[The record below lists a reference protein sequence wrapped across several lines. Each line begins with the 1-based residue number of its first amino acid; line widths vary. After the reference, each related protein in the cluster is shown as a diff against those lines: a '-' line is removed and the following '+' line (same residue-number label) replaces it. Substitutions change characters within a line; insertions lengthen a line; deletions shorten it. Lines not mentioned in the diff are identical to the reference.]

1 MPKKLNGLLC
11 PNNYLLSLNYGG
23 GYFMKRFSLFTIL
36 FALLSGFMFFS
47 CEVGLGEAVDTEAP
61 KLTIDYPEAKAIV
74 RDGFV
79 LAGTCSD
86 DIAVTKV
93 VVSILDE
100 ENKTVTGYDFKQ
112 PVVETTIEEK
122 QFWSV
127 TLNEQLQDG
136 TYPLKDGKYT
146 FKAVAYDGA
155 GRKSGELERDLEIDN
170 TAPVFIINS
179 PGSISTESSF
189 GSVFKIEGSIAE
201 NHTVKEM
208 NLTIFDADG
217 TKIAEWQQENINT
230 AGGTTVTFAKY
241 YSDSEKQDPLFDR
254 YKEIYGNSSGFKSFS
269 CSVKLMDNALTYK
282 KPDFVPSYND
292 DSRGEIDTGTN
303 YNTTTNLWL
312 YDDIY
317 GTDAKFKLMGNAAK
331 AEWGKD
337 FEIKD
342 FMNYLNGTDSYE
354 QKNLNGKSVV
364 EVLNEAKINTED
376 TRLKF
381 KLNKDANPTYTIMGY
396 SFDST
401 AQTEGIYSL
410 SPAAKGGTIT
420 FKADAGLDGVL
431 FSPSTIKV
439 YMFGPFEAIQVPTA
453 LAEIYS
459 SPDNYASAPEHKKI
473 TTKLYDGKN
482 GISGADKDVAGPY
495 EGESRT
501 TWTQSLNLPSD
512 SSIMKATKY
521 YIIAASGCDKD
532 NVDMISL
539 NYKYNGFI
547 AQATGV
553 PPTVTI
559 KEPEKDSI
567 SNTEN
572 EILIFKGDVISEEG
586 TAINDVSYEI
596 SVYDTLEKNKFL
608 GTIKNIDSAG
618 NRSDSLKV
626 NGTLGESPSVSFEI
640 DAAKGFW
647 QSADGISIDGTKPP
661 INSAY
666 KYTLTVTGVTDT
678 KGTDSIS
685 VTLDKKL
692 PSAEL
697 EISTL
702 LSNEK
707 DGKTR
712 ENCVNGKIKI
722 KGTLSDNDKIASTWA
737 EISDSK
743 GNVTKSDVQPEGTGS
758 FTWDFDTTLLSDN
771 TEYSVKVY
779 ALDRAGNKGSSYE
792 QKIYV
797 DQSTDLPVIT
807 LSNADKN
814 FKDKPSLSSNLF
826 GMGSNVIIGAVSD
839 DDGISSIEY
848 VIDEDTENEIRGTI
862 DMSGKTPTSKSF
874 QIDLT
879 KLPKGETETVI
890 SSGDHT
896 LSIFATDISSDLQN
910 IQTPVKSSDETGVSN
925 MKFGYDDDV
934 PSLSVTTKSG
944 ELIGGNSSYSI
955 TGTAGDGSGLKKNSE
970 GNPVIYRYAIDST
983 RHNGKYCSKEVPQEI
998 PVSEDGT
1005 WTDTIETDGNGDDFE
1020 YCAID
1025 EYERSTTAKFTFRID
1040 SVNPTITL
1048 TTPSEDTVYIGET
1061 TLYSFRGTADD
1072 PVKVGET
1079 TVDSSGISGIEYTV
1093 YDSNGTE
1100 IETKT
1105 VDSST
1110 QWNININFSDYKKDD
1125 EIDVSKI
1132 EFRSVDGGGLKSDEV
1147 SKNIVIDKIAPE
1159 IKFTINGTEKTDSET
1174 IYISKDPDFIFEVS
1188 DENLDFTS
1196 LQCPVPLTWHKT
1208 EETTNSVKYK
1218 ITGFATDDVA
1228 SVSKTYSFTAQD
1240 KAGRIT
1246 VKTLN
1251 VYYDKEEPV
1260 IEEPSVTPIA
1270 SKENDAT
1277 EYVNGIIKLKGTV
1290 SDNDKVSSTKV
1301 ILKQND
1307 EDVTS
1312 ADTLS
1317 LVNNTG
1323 DRYEYTIDTTKL
1335 TDKTPLD
1342 IIIEST
1348 DRAGNVIPKTKTV
1361 QIDQDTDK
1369 PVLKFNNGDTNCID
1383 ENNIKVGTNL
1393 FGMGS
1398 NTLYINVSDDD
1409 GVKSVSLVV
1418 DGGTSTALLTDGQST
1433 TWSYSLDVSKYGS
1446 GVHSLKFTI
1455 CDTKGKSVSYP
1466 ESDAAIK
1473 IAYDDD
1479 VPEISV
1485 TKFNETAYTQGCFA
1499 PADFTLNGTVKDS
1512 SGKVTIYYTSTE
1524 VDAVENCETESQSW
1538 THNIS
1543 GETSGNNKTRT
1554 YTARDKY
1561 GRESSVTIKYN
1572 VDTIKPVFI
1581 SDYISISG
1589 ETSAGSKPYNLK
1601 DYISSDIVWF
1611 TNSLFTVKGE
1621 SSGENKP
1628 VTEEN
1633 NFTIQIKVGDDIVST
1648 LQPGANNAFSGTMD
1662 VGTTAENPSK
1672 TITLTATDE
1681 AGNNSSPLNFT
1692 VNVDKDSPKITTKD
1706 LYTENPE
1713 ENPDAQALTEENSFV
1728 NKDKIYFK
1736 YIVSDAVSG
1745 VSKVEVYKT
1754 AAMKDL
1760 IGSFTVTSPSKGN
1773 VEGIIEIDISS
1784 FESKEYDFYVKV
1796 TDKAGNTTSSD
1807 LVNFTFDKT
1816 APTVTY
1822 SKPSENS
1829 NVNKTISIEGTISD
1843 LNPPAS
1849 NSEWKWAL
1857 KVKKP
1862 GEISFTDIT
1871 NSVSFDTSL
1880 SAGSFKISG
1889 IDTTQIGEGNAK
1901 FLVIATDKARNTIS
1915 ESNGK
1920 TLTLNINQDSDR
1932 PEISLSTISTAGTTT
1947 LSSGTITGTISDDD
1961 GVEKLEIRV
1970 VKKNAEISNSGWN
1983 EVQINGSNWSYTYSD
1998 GNNGIDGDY
2007 DLYFRV
2013 NDKAGGTF
2021 TSLNAETSDATAKL
2035 SCPKINYSG
2044 SGEVCSKI
2052 PFSIDTVPPSINIV
2066 QYKISSDN
2074 AAWSEWTELSQNT
2087 IFGGVEKRY
2096 IKFRFEAHDTVTA
2109 QDALVVTVN
2118 ISGKETFSTPNK
2130 TITLNNSGDKYGDY
2144 YYFETASLNAEEL
2157 ATGSYTFSFDAKD
2170 KAEKP
2175 STLSYQ
2181 IRIDNTAPDSISIRN
2196 YSGTTELTGNISLNG
2211 LCSDETKG
2219 NSGVK
2224 ELYYLIPKTSIT
2236 SPENVVGSSF
2246 GEQWESSSLEPSGLW
2261 NFEIKSDNLCE
2272 NAPSGITLKDDFKR
2286 YETASNSGVF
2296 SLPLW
2301 FKIVDEV
2308 GNFAYKTGNF
2318 IRYNPDADKP
2328 RVSMTYPVHN
2338 VKDGEFSYVIMGG
2351 TVRFT
2356 GTAEDDEG
2364 IEGVY
2369 LQFDMNGDGEY
2380 ENGKNIGGCPYEY
2393 ASTVVQIP
2401 QSTEFG
2407 VKANGTQSWNYSL
2420 KISSLEGLLYSSE
2433 NNYKTLNVRVVAV
2446 DTGDDKQLVGA
2457 WSEPIHISVNK
2468 DIPAFE
2474 TVKISQYDTNT
2485 PAQILK
2491 TVDYE
2496 DDKFISGEN
2505 WYLIGKVSSNAGISS
2520 VEVTDSS
2527 GNDIGKIEISTSGG
2541 VISIT
2546 DNNNYI
2552 LYKKEEN
2559 GQINELEY
2567 KIPVTG
2573 ESKWAIKITVAD
2585 NSEEKKSNYSNYSLN
2600 IDNTPPSFYDMR
2612 PDSEISK
2619 YGTIK
2624 IYSGEYENG
2633 GQILDDVNKIQ
2644 NSNGMFTLAGRT
2656 TEAGSGYENILFY
2669 FMRVPETVTP
2679 ENPIRVYNPMKAHG
2693 SSNKENRTDITVD
2706 SPSDGKVYVN
2716 PDELPVLYA
2725 NNVTRSEDN
2734 KFSLTSD
2741 YVKNNDNIRLGG
2753 LVKIG
2758 GLYRKISRVESSS
2771 GTVTFD
2777 SECETS
2783 YTEAEF
2789 VYAMVIDNSGE
2800 SLNSDN
2806 SIKNDDDDRMVESYS
2821 KSGTNYT
2828 WDAAFDSNNIPDGP
2842 IELHIVAF
2850 DKAGNSNHG
2859 YVKTAVSNNAPRIAR
2874 VRLAT
2879 DLNGNSTYEENEKQV
2894 FAYLETDTLDW
2905 AENTKSKGTEIWNLD
2920 GKVNGSVW
2928 TIKNNLQVEPEFV
2941 GGTAPFHYIFTKES
2955 GIEEG
2960 KNLSSPKTGSAT
2972 GQINGNKE
2980 AFVIP
2985 NSSLYT
2991 SETYEDKI
2999 NTYQFSFWDSTEETT
3014 PCTDSQWTVL
3024 NVQLKQDVIDNFA
3037 PKVVVKP
3044 FFWNSAS
3051 DNSLYKNSLDNG
3063 HIELE
3068 GDLDF
3073 ENTPFTNA
3081 DGEYDKDPKVSG
3093 KIVFRGTAYDDVRL
3107 SSLWI
3112 KFSGFTFNNYVTESG
3127 YGTNGT
3133 SNGYV
3138 QTAFYNIQD
3147 NSWNNSGATL
3157 ESDGWSFETTD
3168 EYFDQKGHKVN
3179 WTLTIDTSKIA
3190 EVAET
3195 DVVFAAMAVDHGKL
3209 ASSEDNSNA
3218 VTESGET
3225 DTSDKVYNKPKYR
3238 VDVVPYITELITTL
3252 SGIETKNHS
3261 VYGRTASGRY
3271 PVYFYTQ
3278 DANGNSNVSEKISV
3292 VGFNI
3297 AADSQII
3304 FTENAATATLDSDLS
3319 FKLPQNAVSGKIEI
3333 SVNSIKNLN
3342 NINNK
3347 NAKGSYE
3354 DVASGS
3360 LYNNYKNYYNRQP
3373 NNVNNDLLED
3383 DVELAIWGINSKSA
3397 VSPEGVVSEA
3407 TMHVNPSD
3415 GQLGFSFT
3423 SGQKGFYPYAKT
3435 TTKAQSKSLYY
3446 WCRDYTP
3453 VNTVRFIYDS
3463 KGHMFGLHA
3472 GTDTNYPRNA
3482 RFRFVSSVWGPA
3494 VDGTN
3499 KDDDNNCAY
3508 SSNKALRLEYMANYN
3523 GSTFVMNGTRFQFHP
3538 QLAANAVSSSQTNLY
3553 LMYYDSL
3560 TNELRF
3566 RAGAMNTSKAFS
3578 ANTSTFAQNKKASF
3592 NDFYDDAYD
3601 GAGDDKRTSIYVTN
3615 YEHVSVLASSATNT
3629 GSSPYAPGERYAIAV
3644 VPGSQGSTDT
3654 VVAVWCDDIHKT
3666 LWYSYLTDPI
3676 TNNHQNVDS
3685 KTHVNKSW
3693 STPVAILDGNSGGYA
3708 AIAVDSANHIH
3719 IASYSKERT
3728 GSLVYT
3734 YLDSYES
3741 ATPDYIKTHSVF
3753 VDSYGATGQYITID
3767 FAKDSTG
3774 TRYIPYIG
3782 YLMTS
3787 LQYPKYAYLVD
3798 VDSAVKNSSD
3808 WIPKPGTDSENMYT
3822 GAWESV
3828 ILPTENKFLLDDI
3841 CIGVYRDAS
3850 GKLQNIPEKIGT
3862 DICGGNGTSNPVI
3875 GYGINYAGQGYI
3887 ETAQLK

>member
-1 MPKKLNGLLC
+1 MKKFLVCLPAVLFI
-11 PNNYLLSLNYGG
+11 LLSV
-23 GYFMKRFSLFTIL
+23 FIL
-36 FALLSGFMFFS
+36 S
-47 CEVGLGEAVDTEAP
+47 CEVGLGESVDTEAP
-61 KLTIDYPEAKAIV
+61 KISITYPDAKSVIKD
-74 RDGFV
+74 RFV
-79 LAGTCSD
+79 LAGECSD
-86 DIAVTKV
+86 DRMVSSVQVT
-93 VVSILDE
+93 ILDSS
-100 ENKTVTGYDFKQ
+100 NNPVTGYELKA
-112 PVVETTIEEK
+112 PVVESAK
-122 QFWSV
+122 SGQVWSV
-127 TLNEQLQDG
+127 EINAKNADG
-136 TYPLKDGKYT
+136 SYPLKDGKYT
-146 FKAVAYDGA
+146 FRTIATDGA
-155 GRKSGELERDLEIDN
+155 GRKSAPFERDLEIDN
-170 TAPVFIINS
+170 TAPVFVINS
-179 PGSISTESSF
+179 PGSTDTETSY
-189 GSVFKIEGSIAE
+189 GSVLKVEGSIAE
-201 NHTVKEM
+201 AHSVKSMALTVYDTNGIEKASWKE
-208 NLTIFDADG
+208 
-217 TKIAEWQQENINT
+217 ENINI
-230 AGGTTVTFAKY
+230 AGGTSVTFAKY
-241 YSDSEKQDPLFDR
+241 YSNTGGTDTLLERYNNIYDSQK
-254 YKEIYGNSSGFKSFS
+254 GGFQAFK
-269 CSVKLMDNALTYK
+269 CSVELTDSSCVYQ
-282 KPDFVPSYND
+282 KPDFVPSYNRSSD
-292 DSRGEIDTGTN
+292 AGQPVSSDG
-303 YNTTTNLWL
+303 NTTCDVWL

-317 GTDAKFKLMGNAAK
+317 GTDAKYVLMGTK
-331 AEWGKD
+331 ASEVWGKA
-337 FEIKD
+337 FEVSD
-342 FMNYLNGTDSYE
+342 FMNILNGTVPYDTP
-354 QKNLNGKSVV
+354 NADGKTVL
-364 EVLNEAKINTED
+364 EVLNSAKTD
-376 TRLKF
+376 TSEKSLKM
-381 KLNKDANPTYTIMGY
+381 KLNKDANPTYTVMGY

-401 AQTEGIYSL
+401 AEKDGVLTL
-410 SPAAKGGTIT
+410 SPASKGGTIT

-431 FSPSTIKV
+431 FSPETIKV
-439 YMFGPFEAIQVPTA
+439 YLFGPFEKNAVSLKLSDIYNDPKAYAEKNAQVTS
-453 LAEIYS
+453 I
-459 SPDNYASAPEHKKI
+459 
-473 TTKLYDGKN
+473 LYDGKN
-482 GISGADKDVAGPY
+482 GVGGGSPDIYGPY
-495 EGESRT
+495 TGESRS
-501 TWTQSLNLPSD
+501 TWTQSLSLPSD
-512 SSIMKATKY
+512 SKIMKATKCY
-521 YIIAASGCDKD
+521 VIAATGEDKD
-532 NVDMISL
+532 NVEFISA
-539 NYKYNGFI
+539 NNKYNGFE

-559 KEPEKDSI
+559 SKPKADSI
-567 SNTEN
+567 SNNPQDIITV
-572 EILIFKGDVISEEG
+572 KGTIKSDEG
-586 TAINDVSYEI
+586 TAVNDASYEI
-596 SVYDTLEKNKFL
+596 YVYDVTNNNTLL
-608 GTIKNIDSAG
+608 GTIKNRDTNSNDNGSMKII
-618 NRSDSLKV
+618 
-626 NGTLGESPSVSFEI
+626 GTLGVDPEVSFEI
-640 DAAKGFW
+640 DASKGTW
-647 QSADGISIDGTKPP
+647 YPEKGASKDGTKP
-661 INSAY
+661 SEDDVF
-666 KYTLTVTGVTDT
+666 KYVISVSGVTDRT
-678 KGTDSIS
+678 GKDS
-685 VTLDKKL
+685 VTAQVDMLK
-692 PSAEL
+692 PTASIEV
-697 EISTL
+697 STL

-758 FTWDFDTTLLSDN
+758 FPWDFDTTLLSDN

-779 ALDRAGNKGSSYE
+779 ALDRAGNEGSSSE

-807 LSNADKN
+807 LSNADKT
-814 FKDKPSLSSNLF
+814 FTGKPSLSSNLF

-862 DMSGKTPTSKSF
+862 EMSGKTPTSKSF
-874 QIDLT
+874 QIDIAQLV
-879 KLPKGETETVI
+879 KDKKI

-896 LSIFATDISSDLQN
+896 LSIVATDISSGLKN
-910 IQTPVKSSDETGVSN
+910 VSTPVKSSEETGVSK
-925 MKFGYDDDV
+925 MAFGYDDDV

-944 ELIGGNSSYSI
+944 ELIGENISYSI

-983 RHNGKYCSKEVPQEI
+983 RNEKKYGSKEEPQEI

-1005 WTDTIETDGNGDDFE
+1005 WTDTIQTYDNGDDFE
-1020 YCAID
+1020 YCAKD

-1093 YDSNGTE
+1093 YASDGTK

-1110 QWNININFSDYKKDD
+1110 QWNINIDFSDYKKDD

-1132 EFRSVDGGGLKSDEV
+1132 EFRSVDGGGLKSDAV
-1147 SKNIVIDKIAPE
+1147 SKNIVIDKIAPS
-1159 IKFTINGTEKTDSET
+1159 ITVVVKHNGTVVVPVQNTYYTKSAPEAEIT
-1174 IYISKDPDFIFEVS
+1174 VS
-1188 DENLDFTS
+1188 DENLETVTPTKGTLTIINS
-1196 LQCPVPLTWHKT
+1196 SEINPVYKLSDIT
-1208 EETTNSVKYK
+1208 E
-1218 ITGFATDDVA
+1218 TGEYVISAT
-1228 SVSKTYSFTAQD
+1228 D
-1240 KAGRIT
+1240 KAGRVT
-1246 VKTLN
+1246 SYTLN
-1251 VYYDKEEPV
+1251 IYVDGS
-1260 IEEPSVTPIA
+1260 EPSVEITSVSPVVESNA
-1270 SKENDAT
+1270 KKN
-1277 EYVNGIIKLKGTV
+1277 VNGKITVTGTSSDDDKIV
-1290 SDNDKVSSTKV
+1290 STILYINDNAVTNADGTAISGRGVTVNSYQNSGMRVS
-1301 ILKQND
+1301 
-1307 EDVTS
+1307 
-1312 ADTLS
+1312 
-1317 LVNNTG
+1317 
-1323 DRYEYTIDTTKL
+1323 YEIDTTVKDGENDIYS
-1335 TDKTPLD
+1335 DKSD
-1342 IIIEST
+1342 IKIALVST
-1348 DRAGNVIPKTKTV
+1348 DRAGNTSIASDSNSKIYYV
-1361 QIDQDTDK
+1361 DQDTDK
-1369 PVLKFNNGDTNCID
+1369 PVLEFSNGDETVID
-1383 ENNIKVGTNL
+1383 ENKIKVGTNL

-1409 GVKSVSLVV
+1409 GIQTVSLVV
-1418 DGGTSTALLTDGQST
+1418 DGGTSTDLLTNGKST
-1433 TWSYSLDVSKYGS
+1433 TWSTSIDVSKYGS

-1455 CDTKGKSVSYP
+1455 TDTEGKSVSYP
-1466 ESDAAIK
+1466 EGESDTIK
-1473 IAYDDD
+1473 IAFDDD
-1479 VPEISV
+1479 VPSV
-1485 TKFNETAYTQGCFA
+1485 SVIKFVNGNNEVTYTEGCFA
-1499 PADFTLNGTVKDS
+1499 PVNFTLNGTVKDS
-1512 SGKVTIYYTSTE
+1512 SGTVKIYYKEGGTE
-1524 VDAVENCETESQSW
+1524 KQLSEIGSCTESQNW
-1538 THNIS
+1538 IHGIS
-1543 GETSGNNKTRT
+1543 GETSGNNKTRN
-1554 YTARDKY
+1554 YIARDKY

-1589 ETSAGSKPYNLK
+1589 ETSAGSKTYNLNS
-1601 DYISSDIVWF
+1601 YNSSDVWF

-1633 NFTIQIKVGDDIVST
+1633 NFTIQIKVDNDIVST
-1648 LQPGANNAFSGTMD
+1648 LQPGANNTFSGTLD
-1662 VGTTAENPSK
+1662 VGTTEAEYSK

-1681 AGNNSSPLNFT
+1681 AGNISSPLQFT
-1692 VNVDKDSPKITTKD
+1692 VNVDKDSPEITTKD

-1713 ENPDAQALTEENSFV
+1713 GNPGAQTLTNNSFV

-1745 VSKVEVYKT
+1745 VSKIEVYKT

-1760 IGSFTVTSPSKGN
+1760 IGSFTVDSPSKGN

-1849 NSEWKWAL
+1849 NSDWNWHL

-1871 NSVSFDTSL
+1871 VSFDTSL

-1889 IDTTQIGEGNAK
+1889 IDTTKIGEGNAE
-1901 FLVIATDKARNTIS
+1901 FLVIATDKAGNTIS
-1915 ESNGK
+1915 EASGK

-1961 GVEKLEIRV
+1961 GIEKLEIQV
-1970 VKKNAEISNSGWN
+1970 VKKNAEISDSGWK
-1983 EVQINGSNWSYTYSD
+1983 EVTLNGSNWSYTYSD
-1998 GNNGIDGDY
+1998 GNNNIDGDY
-2007 DLYFRV
+2007 YLYFRV

-2074 AAWSEWTELSQNT
+2074 AAWSEWTELSHNT

-2118 ISGKETFSTPNK
+2118 ISGKETFSTK
-2130 TITLNNSGDKYGDY
+2130 DSTITLNISGDKYGDY
-2144 YYFETASLNAEEL
+2144 YYFETNSLDAEDL

-2196 YSGTTELTGNISLNG
+2196 YSGTTELTGNIALNG

-2236 SPENVVGSSF
+2236 LPENVAGSSF
-2246 GEQWESSSLEPSGLW
+2246 GEQWESSSLESSGLW
-2261 NFEIKSDNLCE
+2261 EFEINSDNICE
-2272 NAPSGITLKDDFKR
+2272 KAASGITLKDDFKG

-2301 FKIVDEV
+2301 FKIVDVV
-2308 GNFAYKTGNF
+2308 GNVAYKTGNF

-2338 VKDGEFSYVIMGG
+2338 VKDGEFNYVIMGG

-2364 IEGVY
+2364 IAGVY
-2369 LQFDMNGDGEY
+2369 LQFDMNGDGIF
-2380 ENGKNIGGCPYEY
+2380 ENGENISGCPYDY
-2393 ASTVVQIP
+2393 ASTVVPIP
-2401 QSTEFG
+2401 HSTSNERG

-2420 KISSLEGLLYSSE
+2420 KISNLDGLLYSPE
-2433 NNYKTLNVRVVAV
+2433 NKKTLNVRVVAV
-2446 DTGDDKQLVGA
+2446 DTGTADAPLVGA
-2457 WSEPIHISVNK
+2457 WSEAVHISVNK
-2468 DIPAFE
+2468 DVPAFE
-2474 TVKISQYDTNT
+2474 TVRLSQFDGSGSV
-2485 PAQILK
+2485 IK
-2491 TVDYE
+2491 TIDYE

-2505 WYLIGKVSSNAGISS
+2505 WYLIGKISSNAGISE
-2520 VEVTDSS
+2520 VDVTDLS
-2527 GNDIGKIEISTSGG
+2527 GNSIGTISIDTTSG
-2541 VISIT
+2541 IQIT
-2546 DNNNYI
+2546 DNNNF
-2552 LYKKEEN
+2552 
-2559 GQINELEY
+2559 INDKTISGGNITELEY
-2567 KIPVTG
+2567 KIPVST
-2573 ESKWAIKITVAD
+2573 ENRWAIKITVSD

-2612 PDSEISK
+2612 SDSEISK

-2624 IYSGEYENG
+2624 IYSGEYGNG
-2633 GQILDDVNKIQ
+2633 GQVLSDVNKIQ

-2669 FMRVPETVTP
+2669 FKRVPENIT
-2679 ENPIRVYNPMKAHG
+2679 EQNPVRVYNPMKAHG
-2693 SSNKENRTDITVD
+2693 ATNKENRTDITE
-2706 SPSDGKVYVN
+2706 SNKTDGKVYIN
-2716 PDELPVLYA
+2716 SDGLPVLYTTQISI
-2725 NNVTRSEDN
+2725 NDSN
-2734 KFSLTSD
+2734 KFEFTSNA
-2741 YVKNNDNIRLGG
+2741 VQNNDNVRIGG

-2758 GLYRKISRVESSS
+2758 GIYRKILSVNYST
-2771 GTVTFD
+2771 GTVTVD

-2783 YTEAEF
+2783 STEAEF

-2800 SLNSDN
+2800 SFNIDN
-2806 SIKNDDDDRMVESYS
+2806 SIKNDDGDGMVESYS

-2828 WDAAFDSNNIPDGP
+2828 WDASIDSTHIPDGP

-2928 TIKNNLQVEPEFV
+2928 TIKNNLQIEPEFV

-2985 NSSLYT
+2985 NSSLDT
-2991 SETYEDKI
+2991 SEPYEDKI

-3024 NVQLKQDVIDNFA
+3024 NVQLKQDIIDNFA

-3147 NSWNNSGATL
+3147 NSWNNSSATL

-3179 WTLTIDTSKIA
+3179 WALTIDTARISTVTAVDA
-3190 EVAET
+3190 E
-3195 DVVFAAMAVDHGKL
+3195 FAIMAVDHVNTDTNK
-3209 ASSEDNSNA
+3209 SSETDHIV
-3218 VTESGET
+3218 VTDSGQT
-3225 DTSDKVYNKPKYR
+3225 DTSDNVYNKPKYK
-3238 VDVVPYITELITTL
+3238 VDVVPYITEVETSL
-3252 SGIETKNHS
+3252 SILKKKNPS
-3261 VYGRTASGRY
+3261 VYTRTALGHYS
-3271 PVYFYTQ
+3271 V
-3278 DANGNSNVSEKISV
+3278 ASNEEVTIN
-3292 VGFNI
+3292 GFN
-3297 AADSQII
+3297 
-3304 FTENAATATLDSDLS
+3304 LDNYTVSIS
-3319 FKLPQNAVSGKIEI
+3319 TISSSREFAVK
-3333 SVNSIKNLN
+3333 VNNVESL
-3342 NINNK
+3342 NNK
-3347 NAKGSYE
+3347 NRNDARGSYE
-3354 DVASGS
+3354 KVNTVSTGDYLVYS
-3360 LYNNYKNYYNRQP
+3360 NYYNRQP
-3373 NNVNNDLLED
+3373 NNDNNNLLTDDIYFDIWQFDSEAIKPISGGVDQPVMKIDPKTGAIGMAFANGALYFSMGGTVSSETYSSQYWMGSYDFFTSVGFAYDDLGYSYGSAAGGDCNSSEGD
-3383 DVELAIWGINSKSA
+3383 AYCFVTSRWGIGAHGQRGSYDGANTLRLERISHKDSSGNITINKQRVKSPSFITSVHNTDYTNVYLAYYDDTNDEIRFKAGRTNSKSKGTFGMF
-3397 VSPEGVVSEA
+3397 SDSA
-3407 TMHVNPSD
+3407 TS
-3415 GQLGFSFT
+3415 S
-3423 SGQKGFYPYAKT
+3423 
-3435 TTKAQSKSLYY
+3435 
-3446 WCRDYTP
+3446 
-3453 VNTVRFIYDS
+3453 
-3463 KGHMFGLHA
+3463 A
-3472 GTDTNYPRNA
+3472 GTTRTENVKYVNLLAGGDTGRSAGEY
-3482 RFRFVSSVWGPA
+3482 VSLGVKP
-3494 VDGTN
+3494 GT
-3499 KDDDNNCAY
+3499 
-3508 SSNKALRLEYMANYN
+3508 
-3523 GSTFVMNGTRFQFHP
+3523 
-3538 QLAANAVSSSQTNLY
+3538 
-3553 LMYYDSL
+3553 
-3560 TNELRF
+3560 
-3566 RAGAMNTSKAFS
+3566 
-3578 ANTSTFAQNKKASF
+3578 
-3592 NDFYDDAYD
+3592 AYD
-3601 GAGDDKRTSIYVTN
+3601 NDV
-3615 YEHVSVLASSATNT
+3615 
-3629 GSSPYAPGERYAIAV
+3629 
-3644 VPGSQGSTDT
+3644 
-3654 VVAVWCDDIHKT
+3654 VVAVWYDSVNRCLK
-3666 LWYSYLTDPI
+3666 YAYN
-3676 TNNHQNVDS
+3676 TNPLGSS
-3685 KTHVNKSW
+3685 KGS
-3693 STPVAILDGNSGGYA
+3693 NSGSEWIGVETVFTDEMKNAGEYCQV
-3708 AIAVDSANHIH
+3708 IVDKDGGIH
-3719 IASYSKERT
+3719 IAAYDPLNLD
-3728 GSLVYT
+3728 LVYAYKSAYDIT
-3734 YLDSYES
+3734 GFQTCIVDGNGVVGTNLTLD
-3741 ATPDYIKTHSVF
+3741 V
-3753 VDSYGATGQYITID
+3753 
-3767 FAKDSTG
+3767 AKVNGVWT
-3774 TRYIPYIG
+3774 PYIG
-3782 YLMTS
+3782 YYATS
-3787 LQYPKYAYLVD
+3787 CVKPKLAYKI
-3798 VDSAVKNSSD
+3798 SSGNAVS
-3808 WIPKPGTDSENMYT
+3808 GTIDDMLT
-3822 GAWESV
+3822 GAWECAV
-3828 ILPTENKFLLDDI
+3828 VPTSSYITLGSQGNNKMNV
-3841 CIGVYRDAS
+3841 GVWKDVSTWELKNSITGTKKSNHS
-3850 GKLQNIPEKIGT
+3850 GSGYSSTCNDT
-3862 DICGGNGTSNPVI
+3862 VWGNGTKNPVM
-3875 GYGINYAGQGYI
+3875 GYAIKISGSSCYI

>member
-1 MPKKLNGLLC
+1 MKKFLVCLPTVLFI
-11 PNNYLLSLNYGG
+11 LLSV
-23 GYFMKRFSLFTIL
+23 FIL
-36 FALLSGFMFFS
+36 S
-47 CEVGLGEAVDTEAP
+47 CEVGLGESVDTEAP
-61 KLTIDYPEAKAIV
+61 KISITYPDAKSVIKD
-74 RDGFV
+74 RFV
-79 LAGTCSD
+79 LAGECSD
-86 DIAVTKV
+86 DRMVSSVQVT
-93 VVSILDE
+93 ILDSS
-100 ENKTVTGYDFKQ
+100 NNPVTGYELKA
-112 PVVETTIEEK
+112 PVVESAK
-122 QFWSV
+122 SGQVWSV
-127 TLNEQLQDG
+127 EINAKNADG
-136 TYPLKDGKYT
+136 SYPLKDGKYT
-146 FKAVAYDGA
+146 FRTIATDGA
-155 GRKSGELERDLEIDN
+155 GRKSAPFERDLEIDN
-170 TAPVFIINS
+170 TAPVFVINS
-179 PGSISTESSF
+179 PGSTETETSY
-189 GSVFKIEGSIAE
+189 GSVLKVEGSIAE
-201 NHTVKEM
+201 AHFVKSMALTVYDTNGIEKASWKE
-208 NLTIFDADG
+208 
-217 TKIAEWQQENINT
+217 ENINI
-230 AGGTTVTFAKY
+230 AGGTSVTFAKY
-241 YSDSEKQDPLFDR
+241 YSNTGGTDTLLERYNNIYDSQK
-254 YKEIYGNSSGFKSFS
+254 GGFQAFK
-269 CSVKLMDNALTYK
+269 CSVELTDSSCVYQ
-282 KPDFVPSYND
+282 KPDFVPSYNRSSD
-292 DSRGEIDTGTN
+292 AGQPVSSDG
-303 YNTTTNLWL
+303 NTTCDVWL

-317 GTDAKFKLMGNAAK
+317 GTDAKYVLMGTK
-331 AEWGKD
+331 ASEVWGKA
-337 FEIKD
+337 FEVSD
-342 FMNYLNGTDSYE
+342 FMNILNGTVPYDTP
-354 QKNLNGKSVV
+354 NADGKTVL
-364 EVLNEAKINTED
+364 EVLNSAKTD
-376 TRLKF
+376 TSEKSLKM
-381 KLNKDANPTYTIMGY
+381 KLNKDANPTYTVMGY

-401 AQTEGIYSL
+401 AEKDGVLTL
-410 SPAAKGGTIT
+410 SPASKGGTIT

-431 FSPSTIKV
+431 FSPETIKV
-439 YMFGPFEAIQVPTA
+439 YLFGPFEKDAVSSK
-453 LAEIYS
+453 LSEIYND
-459 SPDNYASAPEHKKI
+459 PKAYAEKNAQVTSI
-473 TTKLYDGKN
+473 LYDGKN
-482 GISGADKDVAGPY
+482 GVGGGSPDIYGPY
-495 EGESRT
+495 TGESRS
-501 TWTQSLNLPSD
+501 TWTQSLSLPSD
-512 SSIMKATKY
+512 SKIMKATKCY
-521 YIIAASGCDKD
+521 VIAATGEDKD
-532 NVDMISL
+532 NVEFISA
-539 NYKYNGFI
+539 NNKYNGFE

-553 PPTVTI
+553 PPSVTI
-559 KEPEKDSI
+559 NEPKTDFI
-567 SNTEN
+567 SNN
-572 EILIFKGDVISEEG
+572 PQDILMVKGIIKSDEG
-586 TAINDVSYEI
+586 TAVNDASYEI
-596 SVYDTLEKNKFL
+596 YVYDVTNNNTLL
-608 GTIKNIDSAG
+608 GTIKNRDT
-618 NRSDSLKV
+618 NSDDNGSMKIT
-626 NGTLGESPSVSFEI
+626 GTLGVDSEVSFEI
-640 DAAKGFW
+640 DASKGTW
-647 QSADGISIDGTKPP
+647 YPEKDASKDGTKPSEG
-661 INSAY
+661 NVF
-666 KYTLTVTGVTDT
+666 KYVISVSGVTDT
-678 KGTDSIS
+678 TGKDS
-685 VTLDKKL
+685 VTAQVDMLK
-692 PSAEL
+692 PTASVEV
-697 EISTL
+697 STL
-702 LSNEK
+702 LSNATGEK
-707 DGKTR
+707 D
-712 ENCVNGKIKI
+712 NCVNGKIKI

-758 FTWDFDTTLLSDN
+758 FTWDFDTTSLSDN

-779 ALDRAGNKGSSYE
+779 ALDRAGNKGSSSE

-807 LSNADKN
+807 LSNADKT
-814 FKDKPSLSSNLF
+814 FTGKPSLSSNLF

-848 VIDEDTENEIRGTI
+848 VIDEGSDKEIRGTI

-879 KLPKGETETVI
+879 KLPKGGTETVI

-896 LSIFATDISSDLQN
+896 LSIFATDISSGLKN
-910 IQTPVKSSDETGVSN
+910 VSTPIKSSDETGVSK
-925 MKFGYDDDV
+925 MAFGYDDDV

-944 ELIGGNSSYSI
+944 ELIGENISYSI

-970 GNPVIYRYAIDST
+970 GNPVIYRYAIDSI
-983 RHNGKYCSKEVPQEI
+983 RNEKKYGSKDDPQEI

-1005 WTDTIETDGNGDDFE
+1005 WTDKIQTYDNGDDFE
-1020 YCAID
+1020 YCAKD

-1072 PVKVGET
+1072 PKEVDGK

-1110 QWNININFSDYKKDD
+1110 QWNINIDFSDYKKND

-1132 EFRSVDGGGLKSDEV
+1132 EFRSVDGGGLKSDAV
-1147 SKNIVIDKIAPE
+1147 SKNIVIDKIAPS
-1159 IKFTINGTEKTDSET
+1159 ITVVVKHNGTEVVPVQNTYYTKSEPEAEIT
-1174 IYISKDPDFIFEVS
+1174 VF
-1188 DENLDFTS
+1188 DENLETVT
-1196 LQCPVPLTWHKT
+1196 PTKGTLTI
-1208 EETTNSVKYK
+1208 TNP
-1218 ITGFATDDVA
+1218 
-1228 SVSKTYSFTAQD
+1228 SKTNPVYKLSGITETGEYVISATD
-1240 KAGRIT
+1240 KAGRVTSYTLNIYVDGSAPSVEITSVSPVVESNAKKNVNGKIT
-1246 VKTLN
+1246 VTGTSSDD
-1251 VYYDKEEPV
+1251 DKIV
-1260 IEEPSVTPIA
+1260 STILYINDNAVTNADGTAI
-1270 SKENDAT
+1270 SGRGVT
-1277 EYVNGIIKLKGTV
+1277 VNSYQNSGMRV
-1290 SDNDKVSSTKV
+1290 S
-1301 ILKQND
+1301 
-1307 EDVTS
+1307 
-1312 ADTLS
+1312 
-1317 LVNNTG
+1317 
-1323 DRYEYTIDTTKL
+1323 YEIDTTVKDGENDIYS
-1335 TDKTPLD
+1335 DKSD
-1342 IIIEST
+1342 IKIALVST
-1348 DRAGNVIPKTKTV
+1348 DRAGNTSIASDSNSKIYYV
-1361 QIDQDTDK
+1361 DQDTDK
-1369 PVLKFNNGDTNCID
+1369 PVLKFNNGDTTCID

-1418 DGGTSTALLTDGQST
+1418 DGGTSTNLLTNGQST
-1433 TWSYSLDVSKYGS
+1433 TWSYSLNVLEYGS

-1455 CDTKGKSVSYP
+1455 CDTEGKSVSYP
-1466 ESDAAIK
+1466 ESDADTIK

-1499 PADFTLNGTVKDS
+1499 PEDFTLNGTVKDS
-1512 SGKVTIYYTSTE
+1512 SGKVTIYYTSTK
-1524 VDAVENCETESQSW
+1524 VDAVENCETKSQSW

-1572 VDTIKPVFI
+1572 VDTNSPIFI
-1581 SDYISISG
+1581 SEYISISG
-1589 ETSAGSKPYNLK
+1589 ETSKGSTSYNLNS
-1601 DYISSDIVWF
+1601 YNSSDIWF
-1611 TNSLFTVKGE
+1611 TNSLFTVKGA
-1621 SSGENKP
+1621 SSDGNKP
-1628 VTEEN
+1628 VDEEN
-1633 NFTIQIKVGDDIVST
+1633 NFTIQIKVGNDIVST
-1648 LQPGANNAFSGTMD
+1648 LQPGANNAFSGTLD
-1662 VGTTAENPSK
+1662 VGTTEAEPSK

-1681 AGNNSSPLNFT
+1681 AGNNSSPLQFT
-1692 VNVDKDSPKITTKD
+1692 VNVDKDFPEINKKD

-1713 ENPDAQALTEENSFV
+1713 GNPGAQALTNNSFV

-1760 IGSFTVTSPSKGN
+1760 IGSFTVNSPSKGN

-1784 FESKEYDFYVKV
+1784 FESKEYDFYVKI

-1822 SKPSENS
+1822 SKPSQNS
-1829 NVNKTISIEGTISD
+1829 NVNKTISIEGTISE

-1880 SAGSFKISG
+1880 SIGSFKISG
-1889 IDTTQIGEGNAK
+1889 IDTTQIGKGNAE
-1901 FLVIATDKARNTIS
+1901 FLVIAKDKAENTIS
-1915 ESNGK
+1915 EASGK

-1961 GVEKLEIRV
+1961 GVEKLEIQV
-1970 VKKNAEISNSGWN
+1970 VKKNADISDSGWK
-1983 EVQINGSNWSYTYSD
+1983 EVTLNGANWSYTYSD
-1998 GNNGIDGDY
+1998 GNNNIDGDY

-2021 TSLNAETSDATAKL
+2021 TSLNAETDDATAKL

-2044 SGEVCSKI
+2044 SEEVCSKI

-2074 AAWSEWTELSQNT
+2074 AAWSEWTELSHNT

-2118 ISGKETFSTPNK
+2118 ISGKETFSTK
-2130 TITLNNSGDKYGDY
+2130 DSTITLNDSGDKYDDY

-2196 YSGTTELTGNISLNG
+2196 YSGTTELTGNIALNG

-2236 SPENVVGSSF
+2236 LPENVAGSSF
-2246 GEQWESSSLEPSGLW
+2246 GEQWESSSLESSGLW
-2261 NFEIKSDNLCE
+2261 EFEINSDNICE
-2272 NAPSGITLKDDFKR
+2272 NAPSGITLKDDFKG
-2286 YETASNSGVF
+2286 YETSSNSGVF

-2369 LQFDMNGDGEY
+2369 LQFDMNGDGIY
-2380 ENGKNIGGCPYEY
+2380 ENGKNINGCPYDY
-2393 ASTVVQIP
+2393 DSTVVPIP
-2401 QSTEFG
+2401 HSTSNEYG

-2420 KISSLEGLLYSSE
+2420 KISNLDGLLYSPE
-2433 NNYKTLNVRVVAV
+2433 NKKTLNVRVVAV
-2446 DTGDDKQLVGA
+2446 DTGTADAPLVGA
-2457 WSEPIHISVNK
+2457 WSEAVHISVNK
-2468 DIPAFE
+2468 DVPAFE
-2474 TVKISQYDTNT
+2474 TVRLSQFDGSGSV
-2485 PAQILK
+2485 IK
-2491 TVDYE
+2491 TIDYE

-2505 WYLIGKVSSNAGISS
+2505 WYLIGKISSNAGISE
-2520 VEVTDSS
+2520 VDVTDLS
-2527 GNDIGKIEISTSGG
+2527 GNSIGTISIDTTSG
-2541 VISIT
+2541 IQIT
-2546 DNNNYI
+2546 DNNNF
-2552 LYKKEEN
+2552 
-2559 GQINELEY
+2559 INSTTESSGNITELEY
-2567 KIPVTG
+2567 KIPVST
-2573 ESKWAIKITVAD
+2573 ENRWAIKITVSD

-2612 PDSEISK
+2612 SDSEISK

-2624 IYSGEYENG
+2624 IYSGEYGNG
-2633 GQILDDVNKIQ
+2633 GQILSDVNKIQ

-2669 FMRVPETVTP
+2669 FKRVPENITAQ
-2679 ENPIRVYNPMKAHG
+2679 NPVRVYNPMKAHG
-2693 SSNKENRTDITVD
+2693 ATNKENRTDITE
-2706 SPSDGKVYVN
+2706 SNKTDGKVYIN
-2716 PDELPVLYA
+2716 SDGLPVLYKTQISI
-2725 NNVTRSEDN
+2725 NESN
-2734 KFSLTSD
+2734 KFEFTSSA
-2741 YVKNNDNIRLGG
+2741 VQNNDNVRIGG

-2758 GLYRKISRVESSS
+2758 GIYRKILSVNYSTE
-2771 GTVTFD
+2771 TVTVD

-2783 YTEAEF
+2783 SAEAEF

-2800 SLNSDN
+2800 SFNIDN
-2806 SIKNDDDDRMVESYS
+2806 SIKNDDGDGMVESYS

-2828 WDAAFDSNNIPDGP
+2828 WDASIDSTHIPDGP

-2905 AENTKSKGTEIWNLD
+2905 AESTKSKGTEIWNLD

-2985 NSSLYT
+2985 NSSLDT
-2991 SETYEDKI
+2991 SATYEDKI

-3051 DNSLYKNSLDNG
+3051 DNSLYENSLDNG

-3073 ENTPFTNA
+3073 ENTPFTNN
-3081 DGEYDKDPKVSG
+3081 DGGEYDKDPKVSG

-3133 SNGYV
+3133 SDGYV
-3138 QTAFYNIQD
+3138 QAAFYNIEG
-3147 NSWNNSGATL
+3147 NSWKVPTATL
-3157 ESDGWSFETTD
+3157 DGDGWSFETTD

-3179 WTLTIDTSKIA
+3179 WTLTIDTARIA
-3190 EVAET
+3190 TVAAVDAE
-3195 DVVFAAMAVDHGKL
+3195 FAIMAVDHVNTDANK
-3209 ASSEDNSNA
+3209 SSESDNIV
-3218 VTESGET
+3218 VTGPGQT
-3225 DTSDKVYNKPKYR
+3225 DTSDNVYNKPKYT
-3238 VDVVPYITELITTL
+3238 VDVVPYIKRLDTILTDLEVL
-3252 SGIETKNHS
+3252 NPS
-3261 VYGRTASGRY
+3261 VYGRSALGKY
-3271 PVYFYTQ
+3271 PVYYYRKTTSGGVNAETITLEGFNISGGTVTFNGSATGKIDSNNAISIPENAKSGEISISVKEISSLNNKNADVEYNKQPNGQNNNILTDNVELAIWEINSKAAISKTGELSEVVMHVNPANGMLGFAFAHSQDLASYPTGYRTTKVRITDCGKDGANEKSYDIDSAVLSYQTWTTDWTGVNQIGFIYDQKGNMFGTNGGTDTYTPDKKTGRFGLISSLWGSIANVSASWDKYSGYTKFRRLRLEYLGYWGNNTSYASNVNRFAKGDCSQ
-3278 DANGNSNVSEKISV
+3278 FATTDNGNYTNLYMLYYDNTLGELKFRAGSYDTTWTYGEGRNVNLEDSGFSKADFSFGDFADDAYIQSCGNKNNYNPTYAHTSIISKVTSGANGNSNAKPGTYYS
-3292 VGFNI
+3292 I
-3297 AADSQII
+3297 AAIKGG
-3304 FTENAATATLDSDLS
+3304 ASD
-3319 FKLPQNAVSGKIEI
+3319 
-3333 SVNSIKNLN
+3333 
-3342 NINNK
+3342 
-3347 NAKGSYE
+3347 GS
-3354 DVASGS
+3354 DV
-3360 LYNNYKNYYNRQP
+3360 
-3373 NNVNNDLLED
+3373 V
-3383 DVELAIWGINSKSA
+3383 SA
-3397 VSPEGVVSEA
+3397 V
-3407 TMHVNPSD
+3407 
-3415 GQLGFSFT
+3415 
-3423 SGQKGFYPYAKT
+3423 
-3435 TTKAQSKSLYY
+3435 
-3446 WCRDYTP
+3446 W
-3453 VNTVRFIYDS
+3453 YDE
-3463 KGHMFGLHA
+3463 
-3472 GTDTNYPRNA
+3472 
-3482 RFRFVSSVWGPA
+3482 
-3494 VDGTN
+3494 TN
-3499 KDDDNNCAY
+3499 K
-3508 SSNKALRLEYMANYN
+3508 S
-3523 GSTFVMNGTRFQFHP
+3523 
-3538 QLAANAVSSSQTNLY
+3538 
-3553 LMYYDSL
+3553 
-3560 TNELRF
+3560 
-3566 RAGAMNTSKAFS
+3566 
-3578 ANTSTFAQNKKASF
+3578 
-3592 NDFYDDAYD
+3592 
-3601 GAGDDKRTSIYVTN
+3601 
-3615 YEHVSVLASSATNT
+3615 
-3629 GSSPYAPGERYAIAV
+3629 
-3644 VPGSQGSTDT
+3644 
-3654 VVAVWCDDIHKT
+3654 
-3666 LWYSYLTDPI
+3666 LWYSYIENPLKNAGKRDADGAVSTE
-3676 TNNHQNVDS
+3676 
-3685 KTHVNKSW
+3685 W
-3693 STPVAILDGNSGGYA
+3693 ATPVPLLKGNAGESC
-3708 AIAVDSANHIH
+3708 AIATDEDGHIH
-3719 IASYSKERT
+3719 IAAYSRSNA
-3728 GSLVYT
+3728 GSLYYI
-3734 YLDSYES
+3734 YLDKYNSS
-3741 ATPDYIKTHSVF
+3741 FNSSKNLVKI
-3753 VDSYGATGQYITID
+3753 DSYGSTGQYITMEV
-3767 FAKDSTG
+3767 AKDSNG
-3774 TRYIPYIG
+3774 NNIPYIG
-3782 YLMTS
+3782 YWMNS
-3787 LQYPKYAYLVD
+3787 MSYPKYTYLVD
-3798 VDSAVKNSSD
+3798 TSSSEKGTYYPKAGVDDLNL
-3808 WIPKPGTDSENMYT
+3808 YT
-3822 GAWESV
+3822 GAWES
-3828 ILPTENKFLLDDI
+3828 IMLPTSSAVLRDDI
-3841 CIGVYRDAS
+3841 NIGLYRYLADE
-3850 GKLQNIPEKIGT
+3850 GGENGHKKGEIREIPTQSERAGDENGIA
-3862 DICGGNGTSNPVI
+3862 GGNGTSNPVLA
-3875 GYGINYAGQGYI
+3875 YGITETGSGYI

>member
-1 MPKKLNGLLC
+1 M
-11 PNNYLLSLNYGG
+11 LLSE
-23 GYFMKRFSLFTIL
+23 FI
-36 FALLSGFMFFS
+36 FFS

-112 PVVETTIEEK
+112 PIVETTIEEK

-146 FKAVAYDGA
+146 FRAVAYDGA

-254 YKEIYGNSSGFKSFS
+254 YKEIYGDSSGFKSFS

-317 GTDAKFKLMGNAAK
+317 GTDAKFKLMGDAAS
-331 AEWGKD
+331 AEWGKF

-354 QKNLNGKSVV
+354 QKNSNGKSVV

-459 SPDNYASAPEHKKI
+459 SPDNYASAPENKKI
-473 TTKLYDGKN
+473 TTKLYDGEN

-567 SNTEN
+567 SNAEN

-640 DAAKGFW
+640 DASKGFW
-647 QSADGISIDGTKPP
+647 QSADGISIDGTKPSL
-661 INSAY
+661 NSAY

-692 PSAEL
+692 PTAEI
-697 EISTL
+697 EVSSL
-702 LSNEK
+702 LSNGEK
-707 DGKTR
+707 
-712 ENCVNGKIKI
+712 ENCVNGFIKI
-722 KGTLSDNDKIASTWA
+722 KGTVSDNDKISSAWA
-737 EISDSK
+737 EISDSD
-743 GNVTKSDVQPEGTGS
+743 GNVKKSDEQPEGTGS
-758 FTWDFDTTLLSDN
+758 FTWDFDTTSLSDN

-779 ALDRAGNKGSSYE
+779 ALDRAGNKGSSSE

-807 LSNADKN
+807 LSNADKT
-814 FKDKPSLSSNLF
+814 FTGKPSLSSNLF

-862 DMSGKTPTSKSF
+862 EMSGKTPTSKSF

-879 KLPKGETETVI
+879 KLPKDGKETVI

-910 IQTPVKSSDETGVSN
+910 IQTPVKSSKETGVSK
-925 MKFGYDDDV
+925 MDFGYDDDV

-944 ELIGGNSSYSI
+944 ELIGKDISYSI
-955 TGTAGDGSGLKKNSE
+955 TGTASDGSGLKKNSE
-970 GNPVIYRYAIDST
+970 GKSVIFRYAIDTS
-983 RHNGKYCSKEVPQEI
+983 RHGEKYGTKEKPVEI
-998 PVSEDGT
+998 LVAEDGT
-1005 WTDTIETDGNGDDFE
+1005 WTDTIETDGNGDEFE
-1020 YCAID
+1020 YRAED
-1025 EYERSTTAKFTFRID
+1025 EYERSTTAKFIFKID
-1040 SVNPTITL
+1040 SVKPTIKIEI
-1048 TTPSEDTVYIGET
+1048 PSEDTIYIGDT
-1061 TLYSFRGTADD
+1061 KLYSFRGTADD
-1072 PVKVGET
+1072 PTKVIEIVEGKEVEK
-1079 TVDSSGISGIEYTV
+1079 TVDSSGISGIKYTV
-1093 YDSNGTE
+1093 YASDGTK

-1110 QWNININFSDYKKDD
+1110 QWNININLSDYKNGE
-1125 EIDVSKI
+1125 EINVSKI
-1132 EFRSVDGGGLKSDEV
+1132 EFISVDGGGLESEPV
-1147 SKNIVIDKIAPE
+1147 SRNIVIDKVAPS
-1159 IKFTINGTEKTDSET
+1159 IKFTIDGIEKNDTETL
-1174 IYISKDPDFIFEVS
+1174 YINKEPEFIFEVS
-1188 DENLDFTS
+1188 DENLKFDS
-1196 LQCPVPLTWHKT
+1196 ISCPVPLTWNLEEQT
-1208 EETTNSVKYK
+1208 ETYVKYK
-1218 ITGFATDDVA
+1218 ISGLAAESAA
-1228 SVSKTYSFTAQD
+1228 SQSKNYSFTAQD
-1240 KAGRIT
+1240 KSGRIT
-1246 VKTLN
+1246 ERTLN
-1251 VYYDKEEPV
+1251 VYCDKDLPV
-1260 IEEPSVTPIA
+1260 IAEPSVSPIA
-1270 SKENDAT
+1270 SKEGDTT
-1277 EYVNGIIKLKGTV
+1277 EYVNGFVTLKGTV
-1290 SDNDKVSSTKV
+1290 SDIDKVQSTKI
-1301 ILKQND
+1301 ILKQNGS
-1307 EDVTS
+1307 DVTS
-1312 ADTLS
+1312 GDTLI

-1323 DRYEYTIDTTKL
+1323 DRYEYRIDTTKL
-1335 TDKTPLD
+1335 SDALLD

-1348 DRAGNVIPKTKTV
+1348 DRAGNLSSETKTV
-1361 QIDQDTDK
+1361 TVDQDTDN
-1369 PVLKFNNGDTNCID
+1369 PVLKFSNGDASVTD
-1383 ENNIKVGTNL
+1383 ESDIKVGTNL

-1409 GVKSVSLVV
+1409 GIQSVSLVV
-1418 DGGTSTALLTDGQST
+1418 DGGTSAEKTESLLTAGKST
-1433 TWSYSLDVSKYGS
+1433 TWSTSKDISEYGS

-1455 CDTKGKSVSYP
+1455 TDTEGKTVSYP
-1466 ESDAAIK
+1466 ENDSETIK
-1473 IAYDDD
+1473 IAFDDD
-1479 VPEISV
+1479 VPSV
-1485 TKFNETAYTQGCFA
+1485 SVIKFNEVTYTEGCFA
-1499 PADFTLNGTVKDS
+1499 PAAFTLNGTVKDS

-1524 VDAVENCETESQSW
+1524 VDAVENCKTESQSW

-1572 VDTIKPVFI
+1572 VDTNKPVFI

-1589 ETSAGSKPYNLK
+1589 ETSAGSKTYNLNS
-1601 DYISSDIVWF
+1601 YNSSDIWF
-1611 TNSLFTVKGE
+1611 TNSLFTVKGA
-1621 SSGENKP
+1621 SSDGNKP
-1628 VTEEN
+1628 VDEEN

-1648 LQPGANNAFSGTMD
+1648 LQPGANNTFSGTLD
-1662 VGTTAENPSK
+1662 VGTTEAEYSK
-1672 TITLTATDE
+1672 GIILTATDE
-1681 AGNNSSPLNFT
+1681 AGNISSPLNFT
-1692 VNVDKDSPKITTKD
+1692 VNVDKDYPKITTKD
-1706 LYTENPE
+1706 LYTENPG
-1713 ENPDAQALTEENSFV
+1713 AQALTDNFV

-1736 YIVSDAVSG
+1736 YVVSDAVSG
-1745 VSKVEVYKT
+1745 VSKIEVYKT

-1773 VEGIIEIDISS
+1773 VDGIIEIDISS

-1843 LNPPAS
+1843 LNPRAS
-1849 NSEWKWAL
+1849 NSDWNWHL

-1880 SAGSFKISG
+1880 SIGSFKISG
-1889 IDTTQIGEGNAK
+1889 IDTTQIGKGNAE
-1901 FLVIATDKARNTIS
+1901 FLVIATDKAGNTIS

-1961 GVEKLEIRV
+1961 GVEKLEIQV
-1970 VKKNAEISNSGWN
+1970 VKKNAEISDSGWK
-1983 EVQINGSNWSYTYSD
+1983 EVTLNGSNWSYTYSD
-1998 GNNGIDGDY
+1998 GSNAIDGDY
-2007 DLYFRV
+2007 KLYFRITD
-2013 NDKAGGTF
+2013 NAGGVF
-2021 TSLNAETSDATAKL
+2021 TSSDTNFTDTAAKL
-2035 SCPKINYSG
+2035 TCPKINYSG
-2044 SGEVCSKI
+2044 QNEVTSAVS
-2052 PFSIDTVPPSINIV
+2052 FSIDTDPPAIDIV
-2066 QYKISSDN
+2066 QYRISSDN
-2074 AAWSEWTELSQNT
+2074 SAWSEWTDLGQNT
-2087 IFGGVEKRY
+2087 IFGGTEKRY
-2096 IKFRFEAHDTVTA
+2096 VQFRLEAHDTVTA
-2109 QDALVVTVN
+2109 QENLVVSAN
-2118 ISGKETFSTPNK
+2118 ISGTNKKFSTTDK
-2130 TITLNNSGDKYGDY
+2130 TITLKNQGDKYNNTEY
-2144 YYFETASLNAEEL
+2144 YYFETSKIDASEIT
-2157 ATGSYTFSFDAKD
+2157 TGSYTLGFDVRD

-2175 STLSYQ
+2175 STQSYQ
-2181 IRIDNTAPDSISIRN
+2181 IRVDNTAPDSITIRG
-2196 YSGTTELTGNISLNG
+2196 YSETTELTGNIVLSG
-2211 LCSDETKG
+2211 LCSDESKG

-2224 ELYYLIPKTSIT
+2224 ELYYAIPKDTISA
-2236 SPENVVGSSF
+2236 PENISGSAEF
-2246 GEQWESSSLEPSGLW
+2246 GEQWETATLEASGMW
-2261 NFEIKSDNLCE
+2261 EIAIKPEELCVNE
-2272 NAPSGITLKDDFKR
+2272 ASGITVKDGFKG
-2286 YETASNSGVF
+2286 YETSSNSGVF
-2296 SLPLW
+2296 NLPLW
-2301 FKIVDEV
+2301 FKIVDNV
-2308 GNFAYKTGNF
+2308 GNSTFKTENH

-2328 RVSMTYPVHN
+2328 RVSITYPVHN
-2338 VKDGEFSYVIMGG
+2338 VKDNARDFSYVVMGG

-2356 GTAEDDEG
+2356 GTATDDEG

-2369 LQFDMNGDGEY
+2369 LQFDMDGDGEY
-2380 ENGKNIGGCPYEY
+2380 ENGENIGGCPYDY
-2393 ASTVVQIP
+2393 DSTVVQIP
-2401 QSTEFG
+2401 QSTELG

-2420 KISSLEGLLYSSE
+2420 KISSLEGLLYSE
-2433 NNYKTLNVRVVAV
+2433 ANQYKTLNVRVVAV
-2446 DTGDDKQLVGA
+2446 DTGTDKQLVGA

-2474 TVKISQYDTNT
+2474 TVKISQYDTKT
-2485 PAQILK
+2485 PTQILK

-2541 VISIT
+2541 TISIT

-2552 LYKKEEN
+2552 LTKNEEN

-2573 ESKWAIKITVAD
+2573 ENKWAIKITVAD

-2600 IDNTPPSFYDMR
+2600 IDNTPPVFYDMR
-2612 PDSEISK
+2612 SDSEISK

-2624 IYSGEYENG
+2624 IYSGEYGSG

-2669 FMRVPETVTP
+2669 FKRVPETAQ
-2679 ENPIRVYNPMKAHG
+2679 NPIRVYNPMKAHG
-2693 SSNKENRTDITVD
+2693 ATNKENRTDITESNKD
-2706 SPSDGKVYVN
+2706 ITESNKTDGKVYIN
-2716 PDELPVLYA
+2716 SDGLPVLYTTQISI
-2725 NNVTRSEDN
+2725 NESN
-2734 KFSLTSD
+2734 KFEFTSSA
-2741 YVKNNDNIRLGG
+2741 VQNNDNIRIGG

-2758 GLYRKISRVESSS
+2758 GIYRKILKVNYS
-2771 GTVTFD
+2771 TVTVD

-2783 YTEAEF
+2783 SAEAEF

-2800 SLNSDN
+2800 SFNIDN
-2806 SIKNDDDDRMVESYS
+2806 SIKNDDRDEMVESYS

-2828 WDAAFDSNNIPDGP
+2828 WDASIDSNNIPDGP

-2859 YVKTAVSNNAPRIAR
+2859 YVKTSVSNNAPRIAR

-2879 DLNGNSTYEENEKQV
+2879 DLNGNSTYEDNEKQV
-2894 FAYLETDTLDW
+2894 FAYLDTDTLDW

-2920 GKVNGSVW
+2920 GKVNGTVW
-2928 TIKNNLQVEPEFV
+2928 TIKNTLQVEPEFV

-2960 KNLSSPKTGSAT
+2960 KNLSSPKTGSKT

-2985 NSSLYT
+2985 NSSLDT

-3024 NVQLKQDVIDNFA
+3024 NVQLKQDISDNFA

-3051 DNSLYKNSLDNG
+3051 DNSLYENSLDNG

-3112 KFSGFTFNNYVTESG
+3112 KFSGFTFKNYVPESVF
-3127 YGTNGT
+3127 GTNGT

-3138 QTAFYNIQD
+3138 QAAFYNIQD
-3147 NSWNNSGATL
+3147 NSWNNSDATL

-3179 WTLTIDTSKIA
+3179 WTLTIDTARISKVTAVDA
-3190 EVAET
+3190 E
-3195 DVVFAAMAVDHGKL
+3195 FAIMAVDHENTDANK
-3209 ASSEDNSNA
+3209 SSETDNIV
-3218 VTESGET
+3218 VTDSGQT
-3225 DTSDKVYNKPKYR
+3225 DTSDNVYNKPKYK
-3238 VDVVPYITELITTL
+3238 VDVVPYIKRLDTILTDLEVL
-3252 SGIETKNHS
+3252 NPS
-3261 VYGRTASGRY
+3261 VYGRSALGKY
-3271 PVYFYTQ
+3271 PVYYYRKTTSGGVNAETIILEGFNISGGTVTFNGSATGKIDSNNAISIPENAKSGEISISVNTISSLNNKNADVEYNKQPNGQNNNILTDNVELAIWEINSKAAISKTGELSEVVMHVNPANGMLGFAFAHSQDLASYPNGTTSSYQTWITDWTGVNQIGFIYDQKGNMYGTNGGTDTYTPAKKTGRFGLISSLWGTIATVSASSDALSGYTGDKRLRLEYLGYWGNNTAYASNVNRFAKGDCSQ
-3278 DANGNSNVSEKISV
+3278 FATTDNGNYTNLYIIYYDNTLGELKFRAGSYNTKTHPVPNGGCFSKGGVSFGDFADDAWQQSCSDSKNYNPDYAHISIISNVKSGANGNSNAKPGTYYSIAAIKGGASDGSDVVSV
-3292 VGFNI
+3292 V
-3297 AADSQII
+3297 
-3304 FTENAATATLDSDLS
+3304 
-3319 FKLPQNAVSGKIEI
+3319 
-3333 SVNSIKNLN
+3333 
-3342 NINNK
+3342 
-3347 NAKGSYE
+3347 
-3354 DVASGS
+3354 
-3360 LYNNYKNYYNRQP
+3360 
-3373 NNVNNDLLED
+3373 
-3383 DVELAIWGINSKSA
+3383 W
-3397 VSPEGVVSEA
+3397 
-3407 TMHVNPSD
+3407 
-3415 GQLGFSFT
+3415 
-3423 SGQKGFYPYAKT
+3423 
-3435 TTKAQSKSLYY
+3435 
-3446 WCRDYTP
+3446 
-3453 VNTVRFIYDS
+3453 YDE
-3463 KGHMFGLHA
+3463 
-3472 GTDTNYPRNA
+3472 
-3482 RFRFVSSVWGPA
+3482 
-3494 VDGTN
+3494 TN
-3499 KDDDNNCAY
+3499 K
-3508 SSNKALRLEYMANYN
+3508 S
-3523 GSTFVMNGTRFQFHP
+3523 
-3538 QLAANAVSSSQTNLY
+3538 
-3553 LMYYDSL
+3553 
-3560 TNELRF
+3560 
-3566 RAGAMNTSKAFS
+3566 
-3578 ANTSTFAQNKKASF
+3578 
-3592 NDFYDDAYD
+3592 
-3601 GAGDDKRTSIYVTN
+3601 
-3615 YEHVSVLASSATNT
+3615 
-3629 GSSPYAPGERYAIAV
+3629 
-3644 VPGSQGSTDT
+3644 
-3654 VVAVWCDDIHKT
+3654 
-3666 LWYSYLTDPI
+3666 LWYSYIENPL
-3676 TNNHQNVDS
+3676 NNAGKRD
-3685 KTHVNKSW
+3685 KTGAVSTEW
-3693 STPVAILDGNSGGYA
+3693 ATPVPLLKGNAGESC
-3708 AIAVDSANHIH
+3708 AIATDEDGHIH
-3719 IASYSKERT
+3719 IAAYSRSNA
-3728 GSLVYT
+3728 GSLYYI
-3734 YLDSYES
+3734 YLDKYNSS
-3741 ATPDYIKTHSVF
+3741 FNSSKNLVKI
-3753 VDSYGATGQYITID
+3753 DSYGSTGQYITMEV
-3767 FAKDSTG
+3767 AKDSNG
-3774 TRYIPYIG
+3774 NNIPYIG
-3782 YLMTS
+3782 YWMNS
-3787 LQYPKYAYLVD
+3787 MSYPKYTYLVD
-3798 VDSAVKNSSD
+3798 TSSSEKGTYYPKAGVDDLNL
-3808 WIPKPGTDSENMYT
+3808 YT
-3822 GAWESV
+3822 GAWES
-3828 ILPTENKFLLDDI
+3828 IMLPTSSSILLDDI
-3841 CIGVYRDAS
+3841 NIGLYRYLKDEN
-3850 GKLQNIPEKIGT
+3850 GHKKGEIREIPTRTESAGDVTGIA
-3862 DICGGNGTSNPVI
+3862 GGNGTSNPI
-3875 GYGINYAGQGYI
+3875 IAYGITETGAGYV

>member
-1 MPKKLNGLLC
+1 MN
-11 PNNYLLSLNYGG
+11 
-23 GYFMKRFSLFTIL
+23 KRFSKFIFFLM
-36 FALLSGFMFFS
+36 LLSEFIFFS

-100 ENKTVTGYDFKQ
+100 ENKTVSGYDFKQ

-254 YKEIYGNSSGFKSFS
+254 YKEIYGDSSGFKSFS
-269 CSVKLMDNALTYK
+269 CSVKLMDNALAYK

-292 DSRGEIDTGTN
+292 NSRGEIDTGTN
-303 YNTTTNLWL
+303 YNTTANLWL

-354 QKNLNGKSVV
+354 QKNSNGKSVV

-453 LAEIYS
+453 LLEIYS

-495 EGESRT
+495 EGESKT

-567 SNTEN
+567 SNAEN

-661 INSAY
+661 LNSAY

-702 LSNEK
+702 LSNANGEK
-707 DGKTR
+707 D
-712 ENCVNGKIKI
+712 NCVNGKIKI
-722 KGTLSDNDKIASTWA
+722 KGTLSDNDKIASAWA

-758 FTWDFDTTLLSDN
+758 FTWDFDTTLLSNN

-779 ALDRAGNKGSSYE
+779 ALDRAGNKGSSSE

-807 LSNADKN
+807 LSNAEKT
-814 FKDKPSLSSNLF
+814 FTGKPSLLSSNLF

-848 VIDEDTENEIRGTI
+848 VIDKGTDKEINGI
-862 DMSGKTPTSKSF
+862 IEMSGKTPTSKSF

-879 KLPKGETETVI
+879 KLLKDGKETVI

-896 LSIFATDISSDLQN
+896 LSIVATDISSDLQN
-910 IQTPVKSSDETGVSN
+910 IQTPVKSSDKTGVSN
-925 MKFGYDDDV
+925 MNFGYDDDV

-998 PVSEDGT
+998 PVSENGT

-1020 YCAID
+1020 YCATD

-1110 QWNININFSDYKKDD
+1110 QWNINIDFSDYKKND
-1125 EIDVSKI
+1125 EIDVSQIK
-1132 EFRSVDGGGLKSDEV
+1132 FRSVDGGGLKSDEV

-1159 IKFTINGTEKTDSET
+1159 IKFTIDGIEKTNSET
-1174 IYISKDPDFIFEVS
+1174 IYISKNPDFIFEVS

-1196 LQCPVPLTWHKT
+1196 LQCPVPLSWNKA

-1246 VKTLN
+1246 EKTLN
-1251 VYYDKEEPV
+1251 VYYDKDKPV
-1260 IEEPSVTPIA
+1260 IDEPSITPIA

-1277 EYVNGIIKLKGTV
+1277 EYVNGTIKLKGTV

-1307 EDVTS
+1307 TDFTS
-1312 ADTLS
+1312 IEGALTP
-1317 LVNNTG
+1317 VNNTG
-1323 DRYEYTIDTTKL
+1323 DRYEYKIDTTKL
-1335 TDKTPLD
+1335 TDKTLLD

-1348 DRAGNVIPKTKTV
+1348 DRAGNVIQKPKTV
-1361 QIDQDTDK
+1361 QIDQETDK
-1369 PVLKFNNGDTNCID
+1369 PVLKFNNGDTTCID

-1418 DGGTSTALLTDGQST
+1418 DGGSPVELLTDGKST
-1433 TWSYSLDVSKYGS
+1433 TWSYSLDVSKLDVSKYDS

-1455 CDTKGKSVSYP
+1455 CDTEGKSVSYP
-1466 ESDAAIK
+1466 ESDATIK

-1512 SGKVTIYYTSTE
+1512 SGKVKIYYTSTE
-1524 VDAVENCETESQSW
+1524 VNAVENCKTESQSW

-1572 VDTIKPVFI
+1572 VDTIKPEFI

-1589 ETSAGSKPYNLK
+1589 ETSTGSKSYNLHS
-1601 DYISSDIVWF
+1601 YNSSDTWF

-1648 LQPGANNAFSGTMD
+1648 LQPGANNAFSGTLD
-1662 VGTTAENPSK
+1662 VGTTKAEYSK
-1672 TITLTATDE
+1672 GITLTATDE
-1681 AGNNSSPLNFT
+1681 AGNISSPLNFT
-1692 VNVDKDSPKITTKD
+1692 VNVDKDYPEITTKD
-1706 LYTENPE
+1706 LYTENPTG
-1713 ENPDAQALTEENSFV
+1713 NPDAQALTENSNVEGIFV

-1760 IGSFTVTSPSKGN
+1760 IGSFTVDSPSKGN
-1773 VEGIIEIDISS
+1773 VDGIIEIDISS

-1822 SKPSENS
+1822 SKPSAAS
-1829 NVNKTISIEGTISD
+1829 DVNKTISIEGTISD
-1843 LNPPAS
+1843 LNPPS
-1849 NSEWKWAL
+1849 ENSGWNWTL
-1857 KVKKP
+1857 KVKKS
-1862 GEISFTDIT
+1862 GESSFTDVT
-1871 NSVSFDTSL
+1871 GVSFDTSV
-1880 SAGSFKISG
+1880 SVGAFKVSG
-1889 IDTTQIGEGNAK
+1889 IDTTKIGEGNAE

-1915 ESNGK
+1915 ESSGK
-1920 TLTLNINQDSDR
+1920 TLKLNINQDSDR
-1932 PEISLSTISTAGTTT
+1932 PVISLNTISTDGNTT
-1947 LSSGTITGTISDDD
+1947 LSSGTIAGTISDDD
-1961 GVEKLEIRV
+1961 GVKTLEIKV
-1970 VKKNAEISNSGWN
+1970 VEKNASDSGW
-1983 EVQINGSNWSYTYSD
+1983 EKVIPNGANWSYTYLN
-1998 GNNGIDGDY
+1998 GNKAIDGDY
-2007 DLYFRV
+2007 KLYFRITD
-2013 NDKAGGTF
+2013 NAGGVF
-2021 TSLNAETSDATAKL
+2021 TSSDTNFTDPAAKL
-2035 SCPKINYSG
+2035 TCPKINYSG
-2044 SGEVCSKI
+2044 RDEVSSAVS
-2052 PFSIDTVPPSINIV
+2052 FSIDTNPPGIDIV
-2066 QYKISSDN
+2066 QYRISSDSS
-2074 AAWSEWTELSQNT
+2074 AWSEWTDLGQNT
-2087 IFGGVEKRY
+2087 IFGGTEKRY
-2096 IKFRFEAHDTVTA
+2096 FQFRLEAHDSVTA
-2109 QDALVVTVN
+2109 QENLVVSAN
-2118 ISGKETFSTPNK
+2118 ISGTDKNFSTTDGK
-2130 TITLNNSGDKYGDY
+2130 ITLNSTGEQYNGY
-2144 YYFETASLNAEEL
+2144 YYFETSVIDASSEI
-2157 ATGSYTFSFDAKD
+2157 ATGSYTLGFDVRD

-2175 STLSYQ
+2175 STQSYQ
-2181 IRIDNTAPDSISIRN
+2181 IRVDNTAPDSITIRG
-2196 YSGTTELTGNISLNG
+2196 YSETTELTGNIVLSG
-2211 LCSDETKG
+2211 LCSDESKG

-2224 ELYYLIPKTSIT
+2224 KLYYAIPKNTISAPGNI
-2236 SPENVVGSSF
+2236 SGSEF
-2246 GEQWESSSLEPSGLW
+2246 GEKWETANLEASGMW
-2261 NFEIKSDNLCE
+2261 EIAIEPEELCVNE
-2272 NAPSGITLKDDFKR
+2272 ASGITVKDGFKG
-2286 YETASNSGVF
+2286 YETSSNSGVF
-2296 SLPLW
+2296 NLPLW
-2301 FKIVDEV
+2301 FKIVDNV
-2308 GNFAYKTGNF
+2308 GNSTFKTENH

-2328 RVSMTYPVHN
+2328 RVSITYPVHN
-2338 VKDGEFSYVIMGG
+2338 VKDSARDFSYVVMGG

-2356 GTAEDDEG
+2356 GTATDDEG

-2369 LQFDMNGDGEY
+2369 LQFDMDGDGEY
-2380 ENGKNIGGCPYEY
+2380 ENGENIGGCPYDY
-2393 ASTVVQIP
+2393 DSTVVQIP
-2401 QSTEFG
+2401 QSTELG

-2420 KISSLEGLLYSSE
+2420 KISSLEGLLYSE
-2433 NNYKTLNVRVVAV
+2433 ANQYKTLNVRVVAV
-2446 DTGDDKQLVGA
+2446 DTGTDKQLVGA

-2520 VEVTDSS
+2520 VEVTDST
-2527 GNDIGKIEISTSGG
+2527 GNDIGKIEISTSSGT
-2541 VISIT
+2541 ISIT

-2552 LYKKEEN
+2552 LTKKEEN

-2573 ESKWAIKITVAD
+2573 ENKWAIKITVAD

-2600 IDNTPPSFYDMR
+2600 IDNTRPAFYDVR
-2612 PDSEISK
+2612 PESEISK

-2624 IYSGEYENG
+2624 IYSGEYGNG
-2633 GQILDDVNKIQ
+2633 GQVLSDVNKIQ

-2669 FMRVPETVTP
+2669 FERVPENVT
-2679 ENPIRVYNPMKAHG
+2679 EQNPVRVYNPMKAHG
-2693 SSNKENRTDITVD
+2693 STNKENRTDITVD
-2706 SPSDGKVYVN
+2706 SPSNGKVYFN
-2716 PDELPVLYA
+2716 SDGLPVLYA

-2734 KFSLTSD
+2734 KFSLTSN
-2741 YVKNNDNIRLGG
+2741 YVINNDNIRVGG

-2758 GLYRKISRVESSS
+2758 GLYRKISSVESSN

-2800 SLNSDN
+2800 SLNNDN
-2806 SIKNDDDDRMVESYS
+2806 SIKNDDGDKMVESYS

-2828 WDAAFDSNNIPDGP
+2828 WDASIDSTHIPDGP

-2879 DLNGNSTYEENEKQV
+2879 DLNGNSTYEDNEKQV
-2894 FAYLETDTLDW
+2894 FAYLDTDTLEW

-2920 GKVNGSVW
+2920 GKVNGTVW
-2928 TIKNNLQVEPEFV
+2928 TIKNTLQVEPEFV

-2955 GIEEG
+2955 GIEAG

-2985 NSSLYT
+2985 NSSLDP

-3024 NVQLKQDVIDNFA
+3024 NVQLKQDVIDNFE

-3051 DNSLYKNSLDNG
+3051 DNSLYENSLDNG

-3112 KFSGFTFNNYVTESG
+3112 KFAGFKFKNYVTDAG
-3127 YGTNGT
+3127 FGTNGT

-3138 QTAFYNIQD
+3138 QAAFYNIEG
-3147 NSWNNSGATL
+3147 NSWKVPVPSAKL
-3157 ESDGWSFETTD
+3157 DDDGWTFEAEN

-3195 DVVFAAMAVDHGKL
+3195 DVVFAAMAVDHVKL

-3225 DTSDKVYNKPKYR
+3225 DTSDNVYNKPKYR
-3238 VDVVPYITELITTL
+3238 VDVVPYITELMTKL

-3271 PVYFYTQ
+3271 PVYFYTK

-3297 AADSQII
+3297 AKGSQII
-3304 FTENAATATLDSDLS
+3304 FTKNAVTATLDSDLS
-3319 FKLPQNAVSGKIEI
+3319 FRLPQNAVSGKIEI

-3397 VSPEGVVSEA
+3397 VSPEGVISEA

-3415 GQLGFSFT
+3415 GQLGFSFS
-3423 SGQKGFYPYAKT
+3423 SGNYGYYPYGVDHNGNVQKT
-3435 TTKAQSKSLYY
+3435 SLQF

-3453 VNTVRFIYDS
+3453 VNTMRFVYDNQ
-3463 KGHMFGLHA
+3463 GHMFGVHA
-3472 GTDTNYPRNA
+3472 GTDTNNPRVA
-3482 RFRFVSSVWGPA
+3482 RFRLVSSVWGPSSTI
-3494 VDGTN
+3494 GG
-3499 KDDDNNCAY
+3499 DNDWLCAY
-3508 SSNKALRLEYMANYN
+3508 SANNALRLEYMGNYK
-3523 GSTFVMNGTRFQFHP
+3523 SSDQSYVMNGTRFQFHP
-3538 QLAANAVSSSQTNLY
+3538 QLAASASGTKTNLY

-3566 RAGAMNTSKAFS
+3566 RAGQMNNNTAFVVDKAADGNN
-3578 ANTSTFAQNKKASF
+3578 ANSTQNTASSF
-3592 NDFYDDAYD
+3592 DDFYDDAYTD
-3601 GAGDDKRTSIYVTN
+3601 SRTKTQVVTN
-3615 YEHVSVLASSATNT
+3615 YNHVSVLASSATNT

-3666 LWYSYLTDPI
+3666 LWYSYLTNPI
-3676 TNNHQNVDS
+3676 TNNHQKVDS
-3685 KTHVNKSW
+3685 TTHVNKSW

-3719 IASYSKERT
+3719 IASYSKENT

-3841 CIGVYRDAS
+3841 CIGVFRKSD
-3850 GKLQNIPEKIGT
+3850 GNLQNIPIKTGNN
-3862 DICGGNGTSNPVI
+3862 ICGGNGTSNPVI

>member
-1 MPKKLNGLLC
+1 MKKFLVCLPAVLFI
-11 PNNYLLSLNYGG
+11 LLSV
-23 GYFMKRFSLFTIL
+23 FIL
-36 FALLSGFMFFS
+36 S
-47 CEVGLGEAVDTEAP
+47 CEVGLGESVDTEAP
-61 KLTIDYPEAKAIV
+61 KISITYPDAKSVIKD
-74 RDGFV
+74 RFV
-79 LAGTCSD
+79 LAGECSD
-86 DIAVTKV
+86 DRMVSSVQVT
-93 VVSILDE
+93 ILDSS
-100 ENKTVTGYDFKQ
+100 NNPVTGYELKA
-112 PVVETTIEEK
+112 PVVESAK
-122 QFWSV
+122 SGQVWSV
-127 TLNEQLQDG
+127 EINAKNADG
-136 TYPLKDGKYT
+136 SYPLKDGKYT
-146 FKAVAYDGA
+146 FRTIATDGA
-155 GRKSGELERDLEIDN
+155 GRKSAPFERDLEIDN
-170 TAPVFIINS
+170 TAPVFVINS
-179 PGSISTESSF
+179 PGSTDTETSY
-189 GSVFKIEGSIAE
+189 GSVLKVEGSIAE
-201 NHTVKEM
+201 AHSVKSMALTVYDTNGIEKASWKE
-208 NLTIFDADG
+208 
-217 TKIAEWQQENINT
+217 ENINI
-230 AGGTTVTFAKY
+230 AGGTSVTFAKY
-241 YSDSEKQDPLFDR
+241 YSNTGGTDTLLERYNNIYDSQK
-254 YKEIYGNSSGFKSFS
+254 GGFQAFK
-269 CSVKLMDNALTYK
+269 CSVELTDSSCVYQ
-282 KPDFVPSYND
+282 KPDFVPSYNRSSD
-292 DSRGEIDTGTN
+292 AGQPVSSDG
-303 YNTTTNLWL
+303 NTTCDVWL

-317 GTDAKFKLMGNAAK
+317 GTDAKYVLMGTK
-331 AEWGKD
+331 ASEVWGKA
-337 FEIKD
+337 FEVSD
-342 FMNYLNGTDSYE
+342 FMNILNGTVPYDTP
-354 QKNLNGKSVV
+354 NADGKTVL
-364 EVLNEAKINTED
+364 EVLNSAKTD
-376 TRLKF
+376 TSEKSLKM
-381 KLNKDANPTYTIMGY
+381 KLNKDANPTYTVMGY

-401 AQTEGIYSL
+401 AEKDGVLTL
-410 SPAAKGGTIT
+410 SPASKGGTIT

-431 FSPSTIKV
+431 FSPETIKV
-439 YMFGPFEAIQVPTA
+439 YLFGPFEKNAVSLKLSDIYNDPKAYAEKNAQVTS
-453 LAEIYS
+453 I
-459 SPDNYASAPEHKKI
+459 
-473 TTKLYDGKN
+473 LYDGKN
-482 GISGADKDVAGPY
+482 GVGGGSPDIYGPY
-495 EGESRT
+495 TGESRS
-501 TWTQSLNLPSD
+501 TWTQSLSLPSD
-512 SSIMKATKY
+512 SKIMKATKCY
-521 YIIAASGCDKD
+521 VIAATGEDKD
-532 NVDMISL
+532 NVEFISA
-539 NYKYNGFI
+539 NNKYNGFE

-553 PPTVTI
+553 PPSVSITS
-559 KEPEKDSI
+559 PGADSI
-567 SNTEN
+567 SNEPQD
-572 EILIFKGDVISEEG
+572 ILTVKGTIKSDEG
-586 TAINDVSYEI
+586 TAVNDASYEI
-596 SVYDTLEKNKFL
+596 YVYDVTNNNTLL
-608 GTIKNIDSAG
+608 GTIKNRDTNSDDDS
-618 NRSDSLKV
+618 SMKIT
-626 NGTLGESPSVSFEI
+626 GTLGVDPEVSFEI
-640 DAAKGFW
+640 DASKGTW
-647 QSADGISIDGTKPP
+647 YPEKDASKDGTKPSEG
-661 INSAY
+661 NVF
-666 KYTLTVTGVTDT
+666 KYVISVSGVTDT
-678 KGTDSIS
+678 TGKDS
-685 VTLDKKL
+685 VTAQVDMLK
-692 PSAEL
+692 PTASIEV
-697 EISTL
+697 STL
-702 LSNEK
+702 LSNATGEK
-707 DGKTR
+707 D
-712 ENCVNGKIKI
+712 NCVNGKIKI
-722 KGTLSDNDKIASTWA
+722 KGTLSDNDKIFSAWA
-737 EISDSK
+737 EISDSN

-758 FTWDFDTTLLSDN
+758 FTWDFDTTSLSDN

-779 ALDRAGNKGSSYE
+779 ALDRAGNKGSSSE

-797 DQSTDLPVIT
+797 DQSTDLPIIT

-848 VIDEDTENEIRGTI
+848 VIDEGTDKEIRGTI

-879 KLPKGETETVI
+879 KLLKDGKETVI

-896 LSIFATDISSDLQN
+896 LSIVATDISSDLQN
-910 IQTPVKSSDETGVSN
+910 IQTPVKSSDKTGVSN

-944 ELIGGNSSYSI
+944 ELIGENISYSI
-955 TGTAGDGSGLKKNSE
+955 TGNAGDGSELKKNSE
-970 GNPVIYRYAIDST
+970 GNPIIYRYAIDST
-983 RHNGKYCSKEVPQEI
+983 RNEKKYGSKDAPQEI

-1005 WTDTIETDGNGDDFE
+1005 WTDKIQTYDNGDDFE
-1020 YCAID
+1020 YCAKD
-1025 EYERSTTAKFTFRID
+1025 KYERSTTAKFTFRID
-1040 SVNPTITL
+1040 SVPPKITL
-1048 TTPSEDTVYIGET
+1048 TNPSEDTVYIGET

-1072 PVKVGET
+1072 PKEVDGK

-1093 YDSNGTE
+1093 YDSDGTK

-1110 QWNININFSDYKKDD
+1110 EWNININFSDYKKDD
-1125 EIDVSKI
+1125 KIDVSKI
-1132 EFRSVDGGGLKSDEV
+1132 EFRSVDVGGLKSDAV

-1159 IKFTINGTEKTDSET
+1159 IKFTIDGDEKTDSET

-1196 LQCPVPLTWHKT
+1196 LQCPVPLTWNKT

-1260 IEEPSVTPIA
+1260 IEEPSVSPIA

-1290 SDNDKVSSTKV
+1290 SDNDKVSSTRV

-1307 EDVTS
+1307 NDVTS
-1312 ADTLS
+1312 TEGALP

-1348 DRAGNVIPKTKTV
+1348 DRAGNVIQKTKTV

-1409 GVKSVSLVV
+1409 GVKSVSLNI
-1418 DGGTSTALLTDGQST
+1418 DGNELNPPLLTDGQST

-1455 CDTKGKSVSYP
+1455 CDTEGKSVSYP

-1512 SGKVTIYYTSTE
+1512 SGTVKIYYKEGGTE
-1524 VDAVENCETESQSW
+1524 TQVSEIGSCTESQNW
-1538 THNIS
+1538 THGIS
-1543 GETSGNNKTRT
+1543 GETSGNNKTRN
-1554 YTARDKY
+1554 YIARDKY

-1589 ETSAGSKPYNLK
+1589 ETSAGSKTYNLNS
-1601 DYISSDIVWF
+1601 YNSSDVWF

-1633 NFTIQIKVGDDIVST
+1633 NFTIQIKVDNDIVST
-1648 LQPGANNAFSGTMD
+1648 LQPGANNTFSGTLD
-1662 VGTTAENPSK
+1662 VGTTEAEYSK

-1681 AGNNSSPLNFT
+1681 AGNISSPLQFT
-1692 VNVDKDSPKITTKD
+1692 VNVDKDSPEITTKD

-1713 ENPDAQALTEENSFV
+1713 GNPGAQTLTNNSFV

-1745 VSKVEVYKT
+1745 VSKIEVYKT

-1760 IGSFTVTSPSKGN
+1760 IGSFTVDSPSKGN

-1849 NSEWKWAL
+1849 NSDWKWHL

-1871 NSVSFDTSL
+1871 VSFDTSL

-1889 IDTTQIGEGNAK
+1889 IDTTQIGEGNAE
-1901 FLVIATDKARNTIS
+1901 FLVIATDKAGNTIS
-1915 ESNGK
+1915 EASGK

-1961 GVEKLEIRV
+1961 GIEKLEIQV
-1970 VKKNAEISNSGWN
+1970 VKKNAEISDSGWK
-1983 EVQINGSNWSYTYSD
+1983 EVTLNGSNWSYTYSD
-1998 GNNGIDGDY
+1998 GNNNIDGDY
-2007 DLYFRV
+2007 YLYFRV

-2044 SGEVCSKI
+2044 SGEKCSKI

-2074 AAWSEWTELSQNT
+2074 AAWSEWTELSHNT

-2109 QDALVVTVN
+2109 QDALIVTVN
-2118 ISGKETFSTPNK
+2118 ISGKETFSTK
-2130 TITLNNSGDKYGDY
+2130 DSTITLKNSGDKYGDY
-2144 YYFETASLNAEEL
+2144 YYFETNSLDAEDL
-2157 ATGSYTFSFDAKD
+2157 PTGSYTFSFDAKD

-2196 YSGTTELTGNISLNG
+2196 YSGTTELTGNIPLSG

-2236 SPENVVGSSF
+2236 SPENIAGSSF
-2246 GEQWESSSLEPSGLW
+2246 GEQWESSSLESSGLW
-2261 NFEIKSDNLCE
+2261 EFEINSDNICE
-2272 NAPSGITLKDDFKR
+2272 TAPSGITLKDDFKG

-2364 IEGVY
+2364 IAGVY
-2369 LQFDMNGDGEY
+2369 LQFDMNGDGIF
-2380 ENGKNIGGCPYEY
+2380 ENGENISGCPYDY
-2393 ASTVVQIP
+2393 ASTVVPIP
-2401 QSTEFG
+2401 HSTSNERG

-2420 KISSLEGLLYSSE
+2420 KISNLDGLLYSPE
-2433 NNYKTLNVRVVAV
+2433 NKKTLNVRVVAV
-2446 DTGDDKQLVGA
+2446 DTGTADAPLVGA
-2457 WSEPIHISVNK
+2457 WSEAVHISVNK
-2468 DIPAFE
+2468 DVPAFE
-2474 TVKISQYDTNT
+2474 TVRLSQFDGSGSV
-2485 PAQILK
+2485 IK
-2491 TVDYE
+2491 TIDYE

-2505 WYLIGKVSSNAGISS
+2505 WYLIGKISSNAGISE
-2520 VEVTDSS
+2520 VDVTDLS
-2527 GNDIGKIEISTSGG
+2527 GNSIGTISIDTTSG
-2541 VISIT
+2541 IQIT
-2546 DNNNYI
+2546 DNNNF
-2552 LYKKEEN
+2552 
-2559 GQINELEY
+2559 INDKTISGGNITELEY
-2567 KIPVTG
+2567 KIPVST
-2573 ESKWAIKITVAD
+2573 ENRWAIKITVSD

-2612 PDSEISK
+2612 SDSEISK

-2624 IYSGEYENG
+2624 IYSGEYGNG
-2633 GQILDDVNKIQ
+2633 GQVLSDVNKIQ

-2669 FMRVPETVTP
+2669 FKRVPENIT
-2679 ENPIRVYNPMKAHG
+2679 EQNPVRVYNPMKAHG
-2693 SSNKENRTDITVD
+2693 ATNKENRTDITE
-2706 SPSDGKVYVN
+2706 SNKTDGKVYIN
-2716 PDELPVLYA
+2716 SDGLPVLYTTQISI
-2725 NNVTRSEDN
+2725 NDSN
-2734 KFSLTSD
+2734 KFEFTSNA
-2741 YVKNNDNIRLGG
+2741 VQNNDNVRIGG

-2758 GLYRKISRVESSS
+2758 GIYRKILSVNYST
-2771 GTVTFD
+2771 GTVTVD

-2783 YTEAEF
+2783 STEAEF

-2800 SLNSDN
+2800 SFNIDN
-2806 SIKNDDDDRMVESYS
+2806 SIKNDDGDGMVESYS

-2828 WDAAFDSNNIPDGP
+2828 WDASIDSTHIPDGP

-2985 NSSLYT
+2985 NSSLDT
-2991 SETYEDKI
+2991 SEPYEDKI

-3024 NVQLKQDVIDNFA
+3024 NVQLKQDIIDNFA

-3147 NSWNNSGATL
+3147 NSWNNSSATL

-3179 WTLTIDTSKIA
+3179 WALTIDTARISTVTAVDA
-3190 EVAET
+3190 E
-3195 DVVFAAMAVDHGKL
+3195 FAIMAVDHVNTDTNK
-3209 ASSEDNSNA
+3209 SSETDHIV
-3218 VTESGET
+3218 VTDSGQT
-3225 DTSDKVYNKPKYR
+3225 DTSDNVYNKPKYK
-3238 VDVVPYITELITTL
+3238 VDVVPYITELMTKL

-3383 DVELAIWGINSKSA
+3383 DVELAIWGINSQSA
-3397 VSPEGVVSEA
+3397 VSPEGFVSEA

-3463 KGHMFGLHA
+3463 EGHMFGLHA

-3494 VDGTN
+3494 VNGTN
-3499 KDDDNNCAY
+3499 DSDDNCAY
-3508 SSNKALRLEYMANYN
+3508 SSNNALRLEYMANYN

-3601 GAGDDKRTSIYVTN
+3601 GAENDKITSIYVTN
-3615 YEHVSVLASSATNT
+3615 YNHVSVLASSATNT

-3685 KTHVNKSW
+3685 TTHVNKSW

-3708 AIAVDSANHIH
+3708 AIAVDSDKHIH

-3734 YLDSYES
+3734 YLDSYNS
-3741 ATPDYIKTHSVF
+3741 ATSDYIKKHSVF

-3798 VDSAVKNSSD
+3798 VNSAVENSSD

-3841 CIGVYRDAS
+3841 CIGVFRDAS
-3850 GKLQNIPEKIGT
+3850 GKLQNIPVKTGT

>member
-1 MPKKLNGLLC
+1 
-11 PNNYLLSLNYGG
+11 
-23 GYFMKRFSLFTIL
+23 MKRFSLFTIL
-36 FALLSGFMFFS
+36 FALLSEFIFFS

-254 YKEIYGNSSGFKSFS
+254 YKEIYGDSSGFKSFS
-269 CSVKLMDNALTYK
+269 CSVKLMDNALAYK

-303 YNTTTNLWL
+303 YNTTANLWL

-331 AEWGKD
+331 AEWGKS

-354 QKNLNGKSVV
+354 QKNSNGKSVV

-459 SPDNYASAPEHKKI
+459 SPDKYASAPEHKKI
-473 TTKLYDGKN
+473 TTKLYDGEN

-567 SNTEN
+567 SNAEN

-640 DAAKGFW
+640 DATKGFW

-678 KGTDSIS
+678 KGIDSIS

-702 LSNEK
+702 LSNANGEK
-707 DGKTR
+707 D
-712 ENCVNGKIKI
+712 NCVNGKIKI
-722 KGTLSDNDKIASTWA
+722 KGTLSDNDKIASAWA
-737 EISDSK
+737 EISDSA
-743 GNVTKSDVQPEGTGS
+743 GNVTKSSDVQPEGTGS
-758 FTWDFDTTLLSDN
+758 FTWDFDTTSLSDN
-771 TEYSVKVY
+771 TEYSVKIY
-779 ALDRAGNKGSSYE
+779 ALDRAGNKGSSSE

-807 LSNADKN
+807 LSNADKT
-814 FKDKPSLSSNLF
+814 FKGKPSLSSNLF
-826 GMGSNVIIGAVSD
+826 GMGSNVLIGAVSD
-839 DDGISSIEY
+839 DDGISSIKY
-848 VIDEDTENEIRGTI
+848 VIDEGTENEISGTI

-879 KLPKGETETVI
+879 KLPKGGTETVI

-896 LSIFATDISSDLQN
+896 LSIFATDISSGLKN
-910 IQTPVKSSDETGVSN
+910 VSTPVKSSDETGVSR

-944 ELIGGNSSYSI
+944 ELIGENISYSI

-970 GNPVIYRYAIDST
+970 GTPVIYRYAIDST
-983 RHNGKYCSKEVPQEI
+983 RNEKKYGSKDEPKEI

-1005 WTDTIETDGNGDDFE
+1005 WTDTIQTYDNGDDFE
-1020 YCAID
+1020 YCATD

-1100 IETKT
+1100 IETKR

-1110 QWNININFSDYKKDD
+1110 QWNINIDFSDYKKND

-1132 EFRSVDGGGLKSDEV
+1132 KFRSVDGGGLKSDAV

-1159 IKFTINGTEKTDSET
+1159 IKFTIDGIEKTDSET

-1196 LQCPVPLTWHKT
+1196 LQCPVPLTWNEIEKT
-1208 EETTNSVKYK
+1208 RNSVKYK

-1251 VYYDKEEPV
+1251 VYCDKDLPV
-1260 IEEPSVTPIA
+1260 IAEPSVSPIA
-1270 SKENDAT
+1270 SKEGDTT
-1277 EYVNGIIKLKGTV
+1277 EYVNGFVILKGTV
-1290 SDNDKVSSTKV
+1290 SDIDKVQSTKI
-1301 ILKQND
+1301 ILKQNGS
-1307 EDVTS
+1307 DVTS
-1312 ADTLS
+1312 AETLI

-1323 DRYEYTIDTTKL
+1323 DRYEYKIDTTKL
-1335 TDKTPLD
+1335 DNALLD

-1348 DRAGNVIPKTKTV
+1348 DRAGNVNQKTKTV
-1361 QIDQDTDK
+1361 TVDQETDK
-1369 PVLKFNNGDTNCID
+1369 PVLKFSNGDASVTD
-1383 ENNIKVGTNL
+1383 ESDIKVGTNL

-1409 GVKSVSLVV
+1409 GIQSVSLVV
-1418 DGGTSTALLTDGQST
+1418 YGGTSAEKTESLLTAGKST
-1433 TWSYSLDVSKYGS
+1433 TWSYSLDVSKYRS

-1455 CDTKGKSVSYP
+1455 CDTEGKSVSYP
-1466 ESDAAIK
+1466 ESDATIK

-1524 VDAVENCETESQSW
+1524 VDTVENCKTESQSW

-1589 ETSAGSKPYNLK
+1589 ETSAGSKTYNLNS
-1601 DYISSDIVWF
+1601 YNSSDIWF

-1633 NFTIQIKVGDDIVST
+1633 NFTIQIKVGDEIVST
-1648 LQPGANNAFSGTMD
+1648 LQPGANNAFSGTLD
-1662 VGTTAENPSK
+1662 VGTTKAEYSK

-1681 AGNNSSPLNFT
+1681 AGNISSPLNFT
-1692 VNVDKDSPKITTKD
+1692 VNVDKDYPEITTKN

-1713 ENPDAQALTEENSFV
+1713 GNPSAQALTNNSFV
-1728 NKDKIYFK
+1728 NKDTIYFK

-1760 IGSFTVTSPSKGN
+1760 IGSFTVNSPSKGN

-1796 TDKAGNTTSSD
+1796 TDKAGNTPSSD

-1862 GEISFTDIT
+1862 GESSFTDIT

-1889 IDTTQIGEGNAK
+1889 IDTTQIGEGNAE
-1901 FLVIATDKARNTIS
+1901 FLVIAKDKAGNTIS

-1970 VKKNAEISNSGWN
+1970 VKKNSEISDSGWK
-1983 EVQINGSNWSYTYSD
+1983 EVTLNGSNWSYTYSD
-1998 GNNGIDGDY
+1998 GNNNIDGDY
-2007 DLYFRV
+2007 YLYFRV

-2021 TSLNAETSDATAKL
+2021 TSLKTETSNPTEKL

-2074 AAWSEWTELSQNT
+2074 AAWSEWTELSHNT

-2118 ISGKETFSTPNK
+2118 ISGKETFSTK
-2130 TITLNNSGDKYGDY
+2130 DSTITLNNSGDKYGDY
-2144 YYFETASLNAEEL
+2144 YYFETDSLDAEDLE
-2157 ATGSYTFSFDAKD
+2157 TGSYTFSFDAKD

-2196 YSGTTELTGNISLNG
+2196 YSGTTELTGNIALNG

-2236 SPENVVGSSF
+2236 SPENVSGSSF
-2246 GEQWESSSLEPSGLW
+2246 GEQWESSSLESSGLW

-2369 LQFDMNGDGEY
+2369 LQFDMNSDGIY
-2380 ENGKNIGGCPYEY
+2380 ENGENINGCPYDY

-2401 QSTEFG
+2401 HSTSNERG

-2420 KISSLEGLLYSSE
+2420 KISNLDGLLYSPE
-2433 NNYKTLNVRVVAV
+2433 NKKTLNVRVVAV
-2446 DTGDDKQLVGA
+2446 DTGTSDTPLVGA
-2457 WSEPIHISVNK
+2457 WSEAVHISVNK
-2468 DIPAFE
+2468 DVPAFE
-2474 TVKISQYDTNT
+2474 TVRLSQFDGNGSV
-2485 PAQILK
+2485 IK
-2491 TVDYE
+2491 TIDYE

-2505 WYLIGKVSSNAGISS
+2505 WYLIGKISSNAGISE
-2520 VEVTDSS
+2520 VDVTDLS
-2527 GNDIGKIEISTSGG
+2527 GNSIGTILIDTTSG
-2541 VISIT
+2541 IQIT
-2546 DNNNYI
+2546 DNNHF
-2552 LYKKEEN
+2552 
-2559 GQINELEY
+2559 INDTTESGGNITELEY
-2567 KIPVTG
+2567 KIPVST
-2573 ESKWAIKITVAD
+2573 ENRWAIKITVSD

-2600 IDNTPPSFYDMR
+2600 IDNTPPVFYDVR

-2624 IYSGEYENG
+2624 IYSGEYGIG

-2669 FMRVPETVTP
+2669 FMRVPENVT
-2679 ENPIRVYNPMKAHG
+2679 EQNPVRVYNPMKAHG
-2693 SSNKENRTDITVD
+2693 ATNKENRTDIDITE
-2706 SPSDGKVYVN
+2706 SNKTDGKVYIN
-2716 PDELPVLYA
+2716 SDGLPVLYA

-2741 YVKNNDNIRLGG
+2741 CVINNDNIRVGG

-2758 GLYRKISRVESSS
+2758 GLYRKISKVEKSS

-2777 SECETS
+2777 SECEIS

-2800 SLNSDN
+2800 SLNNDN
-2806 SIKNDDDDRMVESYS
+2806 SIKNDDGDRMVESYS

-2828 WDAAFDSNNIPDGP
+2828 WDASIDSTHIPDGP

-2850 DKAGNSNHG
+2850 DKAGNSNHR

-2879 DLNGNSTYEENEKQV
+2879 DLNGNSTYEDNEKQV
-2894 FAYLETDTLDW
+2894 FAYLDTDTLDW

-2955 GIEEG
+2955 GIEKG

-2980 AFVIP
+2980 AFVISNEML
-2985 NSSLYT
+2985 NSSA
-2991 SETYEDKI
+2991 SYEDKT

-3073 ENTPFTNA
+3073 ENTPFTEST
-3081 DGEYDKDPKVSG
+3081 GEYDKDPKVSG

-3112 KFSGFTFNNYVTESG
+3112 KFAGFTFNN

-3138 QTAFYNIQD
+3138 QAAFYD
-3147 NSWNNSGATL
+3147 NANNVWKVPAAKL
-3157 ESDGWSFETTD
+3157 DDDGWTFEAEN

-3179 WTLTIDTSKIA
+3179 WTLTIDTARISTVTAVDA
-3190 EVAET
+3190 E
-3195 DVVFAAMAVDHGKL
+3195 FAIMAVDHENTDANK
-3209 ASSEDNSNA
+3209 SNETDNIV
-3218 VTESGET
+3218 VTGSGQT
-3225 DTSDKVYNKPKYR
+3225 DTSDNVYNKPKYK
-3238 VDVVPYITELITTL
+3238 VDVVPYIKSLDTILTDLEVL
-3252 SGIETKNHS
+3252 NPS
-3261 VYGRTASGRY
+3261 VYGRSALGKY
-3271 PVYFYTQ
+3271 PVYYYRKTTSGGVNAETIILEGFNISGGTVTFNGSATGKIDSNNAISIPENAKSGEISISVHEISSLNNKNADVEYNRQPNGQNNNILTDNVELAIWEINSKAAISKTGELSEVVMHVNPANGMLGFAFAHSQDLASYPNGTTSSYQTWITDWTGVNQIGFIYDQKGNMYGTNGGTDTYTPSKKTGRFGLISSLWGTIATDSASDDARSGYTGNKRLRLEYLGYWGTNPSYASNVNRFAKGDCSQ
-3278 DANGNSNVSEKISV
+3278 FATTDNGDYTNLYIIYYDNTLGELKFRAGSYNTKTHPVPNGGCFSKGGVSFGDFADDAWQQSCSERNNYNPTYAHTSIISNVKSGANGNSNAKPGTYYS
-3292 VGFNI
+3292 I
-3297 AADSQII
+3297 AAIKGG
-3304 FTENAATATLDSDLS
+3304 ASD
-3319 FKLPQNAVSGKIEI
+3319 
-3333 SVNSIKNLN
+3333 
-3342 NINNK
+3342 
-3347 NAKGSYE
+3347 GS
-3354 DVASGS
+3354 DV
-3360 LYNNYKNYYNRQP
+3360 
-3373 NNVNNDLLED
+3373 V
-3383 DVELAIWGINSKSA
+3383 SA
-3397 VSPEGVVSEA
+3397 V
-3407 TMHVNPSD
+3407 
-3415 GQLGFSFT
+3415 
-3423 SGQKGFYPYAKT
+3423 
-3435 TTKAQSKSLYY
+3435 
-3446 WCRDYTP
+3446 W
-3453 VNTVRFIYDS
+3453 YDE
-3463 KGHMFGLHA
+3463 
-3472 GTDTNYPRNA
+3472 
-3482 RFRFVSSVWGPA
+3482 
-3494 VDGTN
+3494 TN
-3499 KDDDNNCAY
+3499 K
-3508 SSNKALRLEYMANYN
+3508 S
-3523 GSTFVMNGTRFQFHP
+3523 
-3538 QLAANAVSSSQTNLY
+3538 
-3553 LMYYDSL
+3553 
-3560 TNELRF
+3560 
-3566 RAGAMNTSKAFS
+3566 
-3578 ANTSTFAQNKKASF
+3578 
-3592 NDFYDDAYD
+3592 
-3601 GAGDDKRTSIYVTN
+3601 
-3615 YEHVSVLASSATNT
+3615 
-3629 GSSPYAPGERYAIAV
+3629 
-3644 VPGSQGSTDT
+3644 
-3654 VVAVWCDDIHKT
+3654 
-3666 LWYSYLTDPI
+3666 LWYSYIENPL
-3676 TNNHQNVDS
+3676 NNAGKRDANGAV
-3685 KTHVNKSW
+3685 
-3693 STPVAILDGNSGGYA
+3693 STEWAKPVPLLKGNAGESC
-3708 AIAVDSANHIH
+3708 AIATDEDGHIH
-3719 IASYSKERT
+3719 IAAYSRSNA
-3728 GSLVYT
+3728 GSLYYI
-3734 YLDSYES
+3734 YLDKYNSS
-3741 ATPDYIKTHSVF
+3741 FNSSKNLVKI
-3753 VDSYGATGQYITID
+3753 DSYGSTGQYITMEV
-3767 FAKDSTG
+3767 AKDSNG
-3774 TRYIPYIG
+3774 NNIPYIG
-3782 YLMTS
+3782 YWMNS
-3787 LQYPKYAYLVD
+3787 MSYPKYTYLVD
-3798 VDSAVKNSSD
+3798 TSSSEKGTYYPKAGVDNL
-3808 WIPKPGTDSENMYT
+3808 NLYT
-3822 GAWESV
+3822 GAWES
-3828 ILPTENKFLLDDI
+3828 IMLPTSSSILLDDI
-3841 CIGVYRDAS
+3841 NIGLYRYLADEN
-3850 GKLQNIPEKIGT
+3850 GHKKGEIREIPTRTESAGGVTGIA
-3862 DICGGNGTSNPVI
+3862 GGNGTSNPI
-3875 GYGINYAGQGYI
+3875 IAYGITETGAGYI

>member
-1 MPKKLNGLLC
+1 MN
-11 PNNYLLSLNYGG
+11 
-23 GYFMKRFSLFTIL
+23 KRFSKFIFFLM
-36 FALLSGFMFFS
+36 LLSEFIFFS

-100 ENKTVTGYDFKQ
+100 ENKTVTSYDFKQ

-146 FKAVAYDGA
+146 FRAVAYDGA

-254 YKEIYGNSSGFKSFS
+254 YKEIYGDSSGFKSFS
-269 CSVKLMDNALTYK
+269 CSVKLMDNALAYK

-317 GTDAKFKLMGNAAK
+317 GTDAKFKLMGDAAK
-331 AEWGKD
+331 AEWGKN

-410 SPAAKGGTIT
+410 SQAAKGGTIT

-453 LAEIYS
+453 LTEIYS
-459 SPDNYASAPEHKKI
+459 SPDNYASAPENKKI

-495 EGESRT
+495 EGESKT

-559 KEPEKDSI
+559 REPEKDSI
-567 SNTEN
+567 SNAEN

-586 TAINDVSYEI
+586 TAINDISYEI

-647 QSADGISIDGTKPP
+647 QSADEISIDGTKPP
-661 INSAY
+661 LNSAY

-678 KGTDSIS
+678 KGIDSIS

-702 LSNEK
+702 LSNANGEK
-707 DGKTR
+707 D
-712 ENCVNGKIKI
+712 NCVNGKIKI
-722 KGTLSDNDKIASTWA
+722 KGTLSDNDKIASAWA
-737 EISDSK
+737 EILDSK

-758 FTWDFDTTLLSDN
+758 FTWDFDTTSLSDN
-771 TEYSVKVY
+771 TEYSVIVY
-779 ALDRAGNKGSSYE
+779 ALDRAGNEGSSSE

-848 VIDEDTENEIRGTI
+848 VIDEGTENEIRGTI

-879 KLPKGETETVI
+879 KLLKDGNETVI

-896 LSIFATDISSDLQN
+896 LSIFATDISSDLQK

-944 ELIGGNSSYSI
+944 ELIGENISYSI

-983 RHNGKYCSKEVPQEI
+983 RHNEKYGSKKVPQEI
-998 PVSEDGT
+998 TVSEDGT
-1005 WTDTIETDGNGDDFE
+1005 WTDTIQTDGNGDEFE

-1025 EYERSTTAKFTFRID
+1025 KYDRSTTAKFTFRID

-1100 IETKT
+1100 NKPKT

-1110 QWNININFSDYKKDD
+1110 QWNINIDFSDYKNEDN

-1132 EFRSVDGGGLKSDEV
+1132 KFRSVDGGGLKSDAV

-1159 IKFTINGTEKTDSET
+1159 IKFTIDGIEKTNSET

-1196 LQCPVPLTWHKT
+1196 LQCPVPLTWNKT

-1218 ITGFATDDVA
+1218 ITGFATDKTA
-1228 SVSKTYSFTAQD
+1228 PGSKTYSFTAQD

-1246 VKTLN
+1246 VQTLN

-1260 IEEPSVTPIA
+1260 IEEPSVSPIA

-1290 SDNDKVSSTKV
+1290 SDNDKVSSTRV

-1307 EDVTS
+1307 NDVTS
-1312 ADTLS
+1312 TVGALTLG
-1317 LVNNTG
+1317 NNTG
-1323 DRYEYTIDTTKL
+1323 DRYEYTIDTNKL
-1335 TDKTPLD
+1335 TDKTPLE

-1348 DRAGNVIPKTKTV
+1348 DRAGNVTPKPKTV
-1361 QIDQDTDK
+1361 QIDQETDK
-1369 PVLKFNNGDTNCID
+1369 PVLKFNNGDTTCVD

-1418 DGGTSTALLTDGQST
+1418 DSETPAELLTNGQST
-1433 TWSYSLDVSKYGS
+1433 TWSYSLNVLEYGS

-1455 CDTKGKSVSYP
+1455 CDTEGKSVSYP
-1466 ESDAAIK
+1466 ESDDTIK

-1479 VPEISV
+1479 VPEIAV

-1499 PADFTLNGTVKDS
+1499 PAAFTLNGTVKDS
-1512 SGKVTIYYTSTE
+1512 SGTVKIYYKEGERETQVSE
-1524 VDAVENCETESQSW
+1524 IGSCTESQNW
-1538 THNIS
+1538 THDIS

-1554 YTARDKY
+1554 YIARDKY

-1589 ETSAGSKPYNLK
+1589 ETSAGSKSYNLNS
-1601 DYISSDIVWF
+1601 YNSSDIWF

-1621 SSGENKP
+1621 SSGGNKP

-1633 NFTIQIKVGDDIVST
+1633 NFTIQIKVGNDIVST
-1648 LQPGANNAFSGTMD
+1648 LQPGANNAFSGTLD
-1662 VGTTAENPSK
+1662 VGTTEAEPSK

-1681 AGNNSSPLNFT
+1681 AGNISSPLNFT
-1692 VNVDKDSPKITTKD
+1692 VNVDKNPPEITTKD

-1713 ENPDAQALTEENSFV
+1713 ENPGAQALTDNFV

-1754 AAMKDL
+1754 AAMKDS

-1773 VEGIIEIDISS
+1773 VEGIIEIDISN

-1796 TDKAGNTTSSD
+1796 TDKAGNTTPSD

-1843 LNPPAS
+1843 LNPRAS
-1849 NSEWKWAL
+1849 NSEWNWAL

-1871 NSVSFDTSL
+1871 DYVSFDTSL
-1880 SAGSFKISG
+1880 PAGSFKISG
-1889 IDTTQIGEGNAK
+1889 IDTTKIGKGNAE
-1901 FLVIATDKARNTIS
+1901 FLVIATDKAGNTIS
-1915 ESNGK
+1915 EASGK

-1961 GVEKLEIRV
+1961 GVEKLEIQV
-1970 VKKNAEISNSGWN
+1970 VKKNTEISDSGWK
-1983 EVQINGSNWSYTYSD
+1983 EVTLNGSNWSYTYSD
-1998 GNNGIDGDY
+1998 GNNNIDGDY
-2007 DLYFRV
+2007 YLYFRV

-2074 AAWSEWTELSQNT
+2074 AAWSEWTELSHNT

-2118 ISGKETFSTPNK
+2118 ISGKETFSTK
-2130 TITLNNSGDKYGDY
+2130 DSTITLNDSGDKYDDY
-2144 YYFETASLNAEEL
+2144 YYFETASLDAAEL

-2224 ELYYLIPKTSIT
+2224 ELYYLIPKKSIT
-2236 SPENVVGSSF
+2236 LPENVSGSSF

-2261 NFEIKSDNLCE
+2261 NFEINSDNICE
-2272 NAPSGITLKDDFKR
+2272 NAPSGITLKDDFKG
-2286 YETASNSGVF
+2286 YETAFNSGVF

-2369 LQFDMNGDGEY
+2369 LQFDMNGDGIY
-2380 ENGKNIGGCPYEY
+2380 ENGENINGCPYDY
-2393 ASTVVQIP
+2393 ASTVVPIP
-2401 QSTEFG
+2401 HSTSNERG

-2420 KISSLEGLLYSSE
+2420 KISNLDGLLYSPE
-2433 NNYKTLNVRVVAV
+2433 NKKTLNVRVVAV
-2446 DTGDDKQLVGA
+2446 DTGTDAPLVGA
-2457 WSEPIHISVNK
+2457 WSEAVHISVNK
-2468 DIPAFE
+2468 DVPAFE
-2474 TVKISQYDTNT
+2474 TVRLSQFNGSGSV
-2485 PAQILK
+2485 IK
-2491 TVDYE
+2491 TIDYE

-2505 WYLIGKVSSNAGISS
+2505 WYLIGKISSNAGISE
-2520 VEVTDSS
+2520 VDVTDLS
-2527 GNDIGKIEISTSGG
+2527 GNSIGTISIDTTSG
-2541 VISIT
+2541 IQIT
-2546 DNNNYI
+2546 DNNHF
-2552 LYKKEEN
+2552 
-2559 GQINELEY
+2559 INNKTISGGNITELEY
-2567 KIPVTG
+2567 KIPVST
-2573 ESKWAIKITVAD
+2573 ENRWAIKITVSD

-2624 IYSGEYENG
+2624 IYSGEYGSG

-2669 FMRVPETVTP
+2669 FMRVPENVTAQ
-2679 ENPIRVYNPMKAHG
+2679 NPIRVYNPMKAHG
-2693 SSNKENRTDITVD
+2693 ATNKENRTDITVTE
-2706 SPSDGKVYVN
+2706 SNKTDGKVYIN
-2716 PDELPVLYA
+2716 SDGLPVLYTTQISI
-2725 NNVTRSEDN
+2725 NESN
-2734 KFSLTSD
+2734 KFEFTSSA
-2741 YVKNNDNIRLGG
+2741 VQNNDNENNDNENNDNVRIGG

-2758 GLYRKISRVESSS
+2758 GIYRKILSVNYST
-2771 GTVTFD
+2771 GTVTVD

-2783 YTEAEF
+2783 SAEAEF

-2800 SLNSDN
+2800 SL
-2806 SIKNDDDDRMVESYS
+2806 KNDDGDKMVESYS
-2821 KSGTNYT
+2821 KSGINYT

-2859 YVKTAVSNNAPRIAR
+2859 YVKTSVSNNAPRIAR

-2985 NSSLYT
+2985 NSSLDT

-3179 WTLTIDTSKIA
+3179 WTLTIDTARISTVTAVDA
-3190 EVAET
+3190 E
-3195 DVVFAAMAVDHGKL
+3195 FAIMAVDHVNTNK
-3209 ASSEDNSNA
+3209 SSETDNIV
-3218 VTESGET
+3218 VTGSGQT
-3225 DTSDKVYNKPKYR
+3225 DTSDNVYNKPKYK
-3238 VDVVPYITELITTL
+3238 VDVVPYITELMTKL

-3271 PVYFYTQ
+3271 PVYFYTK

-3297 AADSQII
+3297 AKEDSQII
-3304 FTENAATATLDSDLS
+3304 FTKNAVTTTLDSDLS
-3319 FKLPQNAVSGKIEI
+3319 FQLPENAVSGKIEI

-3354 DVASGS
+3354 DVASNS
-3360 LYNNYKNYYNRQP
+3360 LYDNYKNYYNRQP

-3383 DVELAIWGINSKSA
+3383 DVELAIWGINSQSA
-3397 VSPEGVVSEA
+3397 VSPEGFVSEA

-3423 SGQKGFYPYAKT
+3423 SGQKGFYPYGKT
-3435 TTKAQSKSLYY
+3435 TTEAQSKSLYY

-3463 KGHMFGLHA
+3463 EGHMFGLHA

-3494 VDGTN
+3494 VDGTTDS
-3499 KDDDNNCAY
+3499 DDNCAY
-3508 SSNKALRLEYMANYN
+3508 SAKNALRLEYMANYN
-3523 GSTFVMNGTRFQFHP
+3523 GSTFIMNGTRFQFHP

-3578 ANTSTFAQNKKASF
+3578 KVDGTFTQNKKASF

-3601 GAGDDKRTSIYVTN
+3601 GKKDDKKTSIYVTN
-3615 YEHVSVLASSATNT
+3615 YNHVSVLASSDTNK

-3685 KTHVNKSW
+3685 TTHVNKSW

-3741 ATPDYIKTHSVF
+3741 ATPNYIKTHSVF
-3753 VDSYGATGQYITID
+3753 VDSYGSTGQYITID

-3841 CIGVYRDAS
+3841 CIGVFRKPD
-3850 GKLQNIPEKIGT
+3850 GNLQNIPIKTG
-3862 DICGGNGTSNPVI
+3862 DNICGGNGTSNPVI
-3875 GYGINYAGQGYI
+3875 GYGINYDGQGYI

>member
-1 MPKKLNGLLC
+1 
-11 PNNYLLSLNYGG
+11 
-23 GYFMKRFSLFTIL
+23 
-36 FALLSGFMFFS
+36 
-47 CEVGLGEAVDTEAP
+47 
-61 KLTIDYPEAKAIV
+61 
-74 RDGFV
+74 
-79 LAGTCSD
+79 
-86 DIAVTKV
+86 
-93 VVSILDE
+93 
-100 ENKTVTGYDFKQ
+100 
-112 PVVETTIEEK
+112 
-122 QFWSV
+122 
-127 TLNEQLQDG
+127 
-136 TYPLKDGKYT
+136 
-146 FKAVAYDGA
+146 
-155 GRKSGELERDLEIDN
+155 
-170 TAPVFIINS
+170 
-179 PGSISTESSF
+179 
-189 GSVFKIEGSIAE
+189 
-201 NHTVKEM
+201 M

-254 YKEIYGNSSGFKSFS
+254 YKEIYGDSSGFKSFS
-269 CSVKLMDNALTYK
+269 CSVKLMDNALAYK

-303 YNTTTNLWL
+303 YNTTANLWL

-317 GTDAKFKLMGNAAK
+317 GTDAKFKLMGNAAS
-331 AEWGKD
+331 AEWGKA

-342 FMNYLNGTDSYE
+342 FMNYLNGTDSYG
-354 QKNLNGKSVV
+354 QKNSNGKSVV

-453 LAEIYS
+453 LTEIYS
-459 SPDNYASAPEHKKI
+459 SPDNYASAPENKKI
-473 TTKLYDGKN
+473 TTKLYDGEN

-567 SNTEN
+567 SNAEN

-640 DAAKGFW
+640 DATKGFW

-661 INSAY
+661 LNSAY

-678 KGTDSIS
+678 KGIDSIS

-697 EISTL
+697 EVSTL
-702 LSNEK
+702 LSNANGEK
-707 DGKTR
+707 D
-712 ENCVNGKIKI
+712 NCVNGKIKI

-758 FTWDFDTTLLSDN
+758 FTWDFDTTSLSDN

-779 ALDRAGNKGSSYE
+779 ALDRAGNKGSSSE

-848 VIDEDTENEIRGTI
+848 VIDEGSDKEIRGTI

-879 KLPKGETETVI
+879 KLPKDENEIVI

-910 IQTPVKSSDETGVSN
+910 IQTPVKSNDETGVSN

-944 ELIGGNSSYSI
+944 ELIGENISYSI

-983 RHNGKYCSKEVPQEI
+983 RNNEKYGSKEVPQAI

-1005 WTDTIETDGNGDDFE
+1005 WTDTIQTYDNGDDFE
-1020 YCAID
+1020 YCAKD

-1061 TLYSFRGTADD
+1061 TLYSFRGSADD

-1110 QWNININFSDYKKDD
+1110 QWNINIDFSDYKKND

-1132 EFRSVDGGGLKSDEV
+1132 KFRSVDGGGLKSDAV

-1159 IKFTINGTEKTDSET
+1159 IKFTIDGTEKTDSET

-1196 LQCPVPLTWHKT
+1196 LQCPVPLSWNEIEKT
-1208 EETTNSVKYK
+1208 RNSVKYK

-1260 IEEPSVTPIA
+1260 IEEPSVSPIA

-1290 SDNDKVSSTKV
+1290 SDNDKVSSTNV

-1307 EDVTS
+1307 TDVTS
-1312 ADTLS
+1312 TVGALTP
-1317 LVNNTG
+1317 VNNTG
-1323 DRYEYTIDTTKL
+1323 DRYEYTIDTREL

-1348 DRAGNVIPKTKTV
+1348 DRAGNVIQKTKTV
-1361 QIDQDTDK
+1361 QIDQETDK
-1369 PVLKFNNGDTNCID
+1369 PVLKFNNGDTNCVD

-1418 DGGTSTALLTDGQST
+1418 DGGTSTDLLTNGQST
-1433 TWSYSLDVSKYGS
+1433 TWSYSLNVLEYGS

-1455 CDTKGKSVSYP
+1455 CDTEGKSVSYP

-1485 TKFNETAYTQGCFA
+1485 TKLNETAYTQGCFA

-1512 SGKVTIYYTSTE
+1512 SGKVTIYCNSAE
-1524 VDAVENCETESQSW
+1524 VSIAVDACETESQSW

-1561 GRESSVTIKYN
+1561 GRENSVTIKYN

-1589 ETSAGSKPYNLK
+1589 ETSAGSKSYNLNS
-1601 DYISSDIVWF
+1601 YNSSDIWF

-1621 SSGENKP
+1621 SSGGNKP

-1633 NFTIQIKVGDDIVST
+1633 NFTIQIKVGNDIVST
-1648 LQPGANNAFSGTMD
+1648 LQPGANNAFSGTLD
-1662 VGTTAENPSK
+1662 VGTTEAEPSK

-1681 AGNNSSPLNFT
+1681 AGNSSSPLNFT
-1692 VNVDKDSPKITTKD
+1692 VNVDKDSPEITTKA

-1713 ENPDAQALTEENSFV
+1713 GNPDAKALTENSFV

-1760 IGSFTVTSPSKGN
+1760 IGSFTVNSPSKGN

-1796 TDKAGNTTSSD
+1796 TDKAGNTTPSD

-1849 NSEWKWAL
+1849 NFEWKWAL

-1871 NSVSFDTSL
+1871 DYVSFDTSL
-1880 SAGSFKISG
+1880 SISSFKISG
-1889 IDTTQIGEGNAK
+1889 IDTTKIGEGNAE
-1901 FLVIATDKARNTIS
+1901 FLVIATDKAGNTIS
-1915 ESNGK
+1915 EANGK

-1932 PEISLSTISTAGTTT
+1932 PEISLSTISIAGTTT
-1947 LSSGTITGTISDDD
+1947 LSSGTITGTIFDDD
-1961 GVEKLEIRV
+1961 GVEKLEIQV
-1970 VKKNAEISNSGWN
+1970 VKKNSEISDSGWK
-1983 EVQINGSNWSYTYSD
+1983 EVTLNGANWSYTYSD

-2021 TSLNAETSDATAKL
+2021 TSLKTETSNPTEKL

-2074 AAWSEWTELSQNT
+2074 AAWSEWTELSHNT

-2130 TITLNNSGDKYGDY
+2130 TITLNNSGDKYDDY

-2196 YSGTTELTGNISLNG
+2196 YSGTTELTGNIPLSG

-2236 SPENVVGSSF
+2236 SPENVAGSSF
-2246 GEQWESSSLEPSGLW
+2246 GEQWESSSLESSGLW
-2261 NFEIKSDNLCE
+2261 NFEINSDNICE
-2272 NAPSGITLKDDFKR
+2272 NAPSGITLKDDFKG
-2286 YETASNSGVF
+2286 YETSSNSCVF

-2369 LQFDMNGDGEY
+2369 LQFDMNGDGIY
-2380 ENGKNIGGCPYEY
+2380 ENGENISGCPYDY
-2393 ASTVVQIP
+2393 ASTVVPIP
-2401 QSTEFG
+2401 HSTSNERG

-2420 KISSLEGLLYSSE
+2420 KISNLDGLLYSPE
-2433 NNYKTLNVRVVAV
+2433 NKKTLNVRVVAV
-2446 DTGDDKQLVGA
+2446 DTGTDAPLVGA
-2457 WSEPIHISVNK
+2457 WSEAVHISVNK
-2468 DIPAFE
+2468 DVPAFE
-2474 TVKISQYDTNT
+2474 TVRLSQFDGNGSV
-2485 PAQILK
+2485 IK
-2491 TVDYE
+2491 TIDYE

-2505 WYLIGKVSSNAGISS
+2505 WYLIGKISSNAGISE
-2520 VEVTDSS
+2520 VDVTDLS
-2527 GNDIGKIEISTSGG
+2527 GNSIGTISIDTTSG
-2541 VISIT
+2541 IQIT
-2546 DNNNYI
+2546 DNN
-2552 LYKKEEN
+2552 KF
-2559 GQINELEY
+2559 INDKTVSGGNITELEY
-2567 KIPVTG
+2567 KIPVST
-2573 ESKWAIKITVAD
+2573 ENRWAIKITVSD

-2624 IYSGEYENG
+2624 IYSGEYGNG
-2633 GQILDDVNKIQ
+2633 GQVLGDVNKIQ

-2669 FMRVPETVTP
+2669 FMRVPENVT
-2679 ENPIRVYNPMKAHG
+2679 EQNPVRVYNPMKAHG
-2693 SSNKENRTDITVD
+2693 SSNKKNRTDITVD

-2716 PDELPVLYA
+2716 SDELPVLYA

-2741 YVKNNDNIRLGG
+2741 YVKDNDNIRVGG

-2758 GLYRKISRVESSS
+2758 GLYRKISSVEKSS

-2783 YTEAEF
+2783 YKEAEF

-2800 SLNSDN
+2800 SLNNDN
-2806 SIKNDDDDRMVESYS
+2806 SIKNDDRDEMVESYS

-2828 WDAAFDSNNIPDGP
+2828 WDASIDSTHIPDGP

-2850 DKAGNSNHG
+2850 DKAGNSKHG

-2980 AFVIP
+2980 AFVI
-2985 NSSLYT
+2985 SSLDT
-2991 SETYEDKI
+2991 SATYENKT

-3024 NVQLKQDVIDNFA
+3024 NVQLKQDIVDNFE

-3179 WTLTIDTSKIA
+3179 WTLTIDTARISTVTAVDA
-3190 EVAET
+3190 E
-3195 DVVFAAMAVDHGKL
+3195 FAVMAVDHVNTDANK
-3209 ASSEDNSNA
+3209 SSESDHIE
-3218 VTESGET
+3218 VTDSGQT
-3225 DTSDKVYNKPKYR
+3225 DTSDNVYNKPKYK
-3238 VDVVPYITELITTL
+3238 VDVVPYIKRLDTILTDLEVL
-3252 SGIETKNHS
+3252 NPS
-3261 VYGRTASGRY
+3261 VYGRSALGKY
-3271 PVYFYTQ
+3271 PVYYYRKTTSGGVNAETITLEGFNISGGTVTFNGSATGKIDSNNAISIPENAKSGEISISVNTISSLNNKNADVEYNKQPNGQNNNILTDNVELAIWEINSKAAISKAGELSEVVMHVNPANGMLGFAFAHSQDLASYPNGTKSSYQTWITDWTGVNQIGFIYDQKGNMYGTNGGTDTYTPSKKTGRFGLISSLWGTIATVSASSDALSGYTGDKRLRLEYLGYWGNNTAYASNVNRFAKGDCSQ
-3278 DANGNSNVSEKISV
+3278 FATTDNGDYTNLYIIYYDNTLGELKFRAGSYNTKTHPVPNGGCFSKGDVSFGDFADDAWQATCSERNNYNPTYAHTSVISNVSSGANGNSNAKPGTYYS
-3292 VGFNI
+3292 I
-3297 AADSQII
+3297 AAIKGG
-3304 FTENAATATLDSDLS
+3304 ASD
-3319 FKLPQNAVSGKIEI
+3319 
-3333 SVNSIKNLN
+3333 
-3342 NINNK
+3342 
-3347 NAKGSYE
+3347 GS
-3354 DVASGS
+3354 DV
-3360 LYNNYKNYYNRQP
+3360 
-3373 NNVNNDLLED
+3373 V
-3383 DVELAIWGINSKSA
+3383 SA
-3397 VSPEGVVSEA
+3397 V
-3407 TMHVNPSD
+3407 
-3415 GQLGFSFT
+3415 
-3423 SGQKGFYPYAKT
+3423 
-3435 TTKAQSKSLYY
+3435 
-3446 WCRDYTP
+3446 W
-3453 VNTVRFIYDS
+3453 YDE
-3463 KGHMFGLHA
+3463 
-3472 GTDTNYPRNA
+3472 
-3482 RFRFVSSVWGPA
+3482 
-3494 VDGTN
+3494 TN
-3499 KDDDNNCAY
+3499 K
-3508 SSNKALRLEYMANYN
+3508 S
-3523 GSTFVMNGTRFQFHP
+3523 
-3538 QLAANAVSSSQTNLY
+3538 
-3553 LMYYDSL
+3553 
-3560 TNELRF
+3560 
-3566 RAGAMNTSKAFS
+3566 
-3578 ANTSTFAQNKKASF
+3578 
-3592 NDFYDDAYD
+3592 
-3601 GAGDDKRTSIYVTN
+3601 
-3615 YEHVSVLASSATNT
+3615 
-3629 GSSPYAPGERYAIAV
+3629 
-3644 VPGSQGSTDT
+3644 
-3654 VVAVWCDDIHKT
+3654 
-3666 LWYSYLTDPI
+3666 LWYSYIENPLKNAGKRDA
-3676 TNNHQNVDS
+3676 NGAV
-3685 KTHVNKSW
+3685 
-3693 STPVAILDGNSGGYA
+3693 STEWAKPVPLLKGNAGESC
-3708 AIAVDSANHIH
+3708 AIATDEDGHIH
-3719 IASYSKERT
+3719 IAAYSRSNA
-3728 GSLVYT
+3728 GSLYYI
-3734 YLDSYES
+3734 YLDKYNSS
-3741 ATPDYIKTHSVF
+3741 FNSSKNLVKI
-3753 VDSYGATGQYITID
+3753 DSYGSTGQYITMEV
-3767 FAKDSTG
+3767 AKDSNG
-3774 TRYIPYIG
+3774 NNIPYIG
-3782 YLMTS
+3782 YWMNS
-3787 LQYPKYAYLVD
+3787 MSYPKYTYLVD
-3798 VDSAVKNSSD
+3798 TSSSEKGTYYPKAGVDDLNL
-3808 WIPKPGTDSENMYT
+3808 YT
-3822 GAWESV
+3822 GAWES
-3828 ILPTENKFLLDDI
+3828 IMLPTSSSILLDDI
-3841 CIGVYRDAS
+3841 NIGLYRYLKDEN
-3850 GKLQNIPEKIGT
+3850 GHKKGEIREIPTRTESAGDVTGIA
-3862 DICGGNGTSNPVI
+3862 GGNGTSNPI
-3875 GYGINYAGQGYI
+3875 IAYGITETGAGYV

>member
-1 MPKKLNGLLC
+1 M
-11 PNNYLLSLNYGG
+11 LLSE
-23 GYFMKRFSLFTIL
+23 FI
-36 FALLSGFMFFS
+36 FFS

-112 PVVETTIEEK
+112 PIVETTIEEK

-146 FKAVAYDGA
+146 FRAVAYDGA

-254 YKEIYGNSSGFKSFS
+254 YKEIYGDSSGFKSFS

-317 GTDAKFKLMGNAAK
+317 GTDAKFKLMGDAAS
-331 AEWGKD
+331 AEWGKF

-354 QKNLNGKSVV
+354 QKNSNGKSVV

-459 SPDNYASAPEHKKI
+459 SPDNYASAPENKKI
-473 TTKLYDGKN
+473 TTKLYDGEN

-567 SNTEN
+567 SNAEN

-640 DAAKGFW
+640 DASKGFW
-647 QSADGISIDGTKPP
+647 QSADGISIDGTKPSL
-661 INSAY
+661 NSAY

-692 PSAEL
+692 PTAEI
-697 EISTL
+697 EVSSL
-702 LSNEK
+702 LSNGEK
-707 DGKTR
+707 
-712 ENCVNGKIKI
+712 ENCVNGFIKI
-722 KGTLSDNDKIASTWA
+722 KGTVSDNDKISSAWA
-737 EISDSK
+737 EISDSD
-743 GNVTKSDVQPEGTGS
+743 GNVKKSDEQPEGTGS
-758 FTWDFDTTLLSDN
+758 FTWDFDTTSLSDN

-779 ALDRAGNKGSSYE
+779 ALDRAGNKGSSSE

-807 LSNADKN
+807 LSNADKT
-814 FKDKPSLSSNLF
+814 FTGKPSLSSNLF

-862 DMSGKTPTSKSF
+862 EMSGKTPTSKSF

-879 KLPKGETETVI
+879 KLPKDGKETVI

-910 IQTPVKSSDETGVSN
+910 IQTPVKSSKETGVSK
-925 MKFGYDDDV
+925 MDFGYDDDV

-944 ELIGGNSSYSI
+944 ELIGKDISYSI
-955 TGTAGDGSGLKKNSE
+955 TGTASDGSGLKKNSE
-970 GNPVIYRYAIDST
+970 GKSVIFRYAIDTS
-983 RHNGKYCSKEVPQEI
+983 RHGEKYGTKEKPVEI
-998 PVSEDGT
+998 LVAEDGT
-1005 WTDTIETDGNGDDFE
+1005 WTDTIETDGNGDEFE
-1020 YCAID
+1020 YRAED
-1025 EYERSTTAKFTFRID
+1025 EYERSTTAKFIFKID
-1040 SVNPTITL
+1040 SVKPTIKIEI
-1048 TTPSEDTVYIGET
+1048 PSEDTIYIGDT
-1061 TLYSFRGTADD
+1061 KLYSFRGTADD
-1072 PVKVGET
+1072 PTKVIEIVEGKEVEK
-1079 TVDSSGISGIEYTV
+1079 TVDSSGISGIKYTV
-1093 YDSNGTE
+1093 YASDGTK

-1110 QWNININFSDYKKDD
+1110 QWNININLSDYKNGE
-1125 EIDVSKI
+1125 EINVSKI
-1132 EFRSVDGGGLKSDEV
+1132 EFISVDGGGLESEPV
-1147 SKNIVIDKIAPE
+1147 SRNIVIDKVAPS
-1159 IKFTINGTEKTDSET
+1159 IKFTIDGIEKNDTETL
-1174 IYISKDPDFIFEVS
+1174 YINKEPEFIFEVS
-1188 DENLDFTS
+1188 DENLKFDS
-1196 LQCPVPLTWHKT
+1196 ISCPVPLTWNLEEQT
-1208 EETTNSVKYK
+1208 ETYVKYK
-1218 ITGFATDDVA
+1218 ISGLAAESAA
-1228 SVSKTYSFTAQD
+1228 SQSKNYSFTAQD
-1240 KAGRIT
+1240 KSGRIT
-1246 VKTLN
+1246 ERTLN
-1251 VYYDKEEPV
+1251 VYCDKDLPV
-1260 IEEPSVTPIA
+1260 IAEPSVSPIA
-1270 SKENDAT
+1270 SKEGDTT
-1277 EYVNGIIKLKGTV
+1277 EYVNGFVTLKGTV
-1290 SDNDKVSSTKV
+1290 SDIDKVQSTKI
-1301 ILKQND
+1301 ILKQNGS
-1307 EDVTS
+1307 DVTS
-1312 ADTLS
+1312 GDTLI

-1323 DRYEYTIDTTKL
+1323 DRYEYRIDTTKL
-1335 TDKTPLD
+1335 SDALLD

-1348 DRAGNVIPKTKTV
+1348 DRAGNLSSETKTV
-1361 QIDQDTDK
+1361 TVDQDTDN
-1369 PVLKFNNGDTNCID
+1369 PVLKFSNGDASVTD
-1383 ENNIKVGTNL
+1383 ESDIKVGTNL

-1409 GVKSVSLVV
+1409 GIQSVSLVV
-1418 DGGTSTALLTDGQST
+1418 DGGTSAEKTESLLTAGKST
-1433 TWSYSLDVSKYGS
+1433 TWSTSKDISEYGS

-1455 CDTKGKSVSYP
+1455 TDTEGKTVSYP
-1466 ESDAAIK
+1466 ENDSETIK
-1473 IAYDDD
+1473 IAFDDD
-1479 VPEISV
+1479 VPSV
-1485 TKFNETAYTQGCFA
+1485 SVIKFNEVTYTEGCFA
-1499 PADFTLNGTVKDS
+1499 PAAFTLNGTVKDS

-1524 VDAVENCETESQSW
+1524 VDAVENCKTESQSW

-1572 VDTIKPVFI
+1572 VDTNKPVFI

-1589 ETSAGSKPYNLK
+1589 ETSAGSKTYNLNS
-1601 DYISSDIVWF
+1601 YNSSDIWF
-1611 TNSLFTVKGE
+1611 TNSLFTVKGA
-1621 SSGENKP
+1621 SSDGNKP
-1628 VTEEN
+1628 VDEEN

-1648 LQPGANNAFSGTMD
+1648 LQPGANNTFSGTLD
-1662 VGTTAENPSK
+1662 VGTTEAEYSK
-1672 TITLTATDE
+1672 GIILTATDE
-1681 AGNNSSPLNFT
+1681 AGNISSPLNFT
-1692 VNVDKDSPKITTKD
+1692 VNVDKDYPKITTKD
-1706 LYTENPE
+1706 LYTENPG
-1713 ENPDAQALTEENSFV
+1713 AQALTDNFV

-1736 YIVSDAVSG
+1736 YVVSDAVSG
-1745 VSKVEVYKT
+1745 VSKIEVYKT

-1773 VEGIIEIDISS
+1773 VDGIIEIDISS

-1843 LNPPAS
+1843 LNPRAS
-1849 NSEWKWAL
+1849 NSDWNWHL

-1880 SAGSFKISG
+1880 SIGSFKISG
-1889 IDTTQIGEGNAK
+1889 IDTTQIGKGNAE
-1901 FLVIATDKARNTIS
+1901 FLVIATDKAGNTIS

-1961 GVEKLEIRV
+1961 GVEKLEIQV
-1970 VKKNAEISNSGWN
+1970 VKKNAEISDSGWK
-1983 EVQINGSNWSYTYSD
+1983 EVTLNGSNWSYTYSD
-1998 GNNGIDGDY
+1998 GSNAIDGDY
-2007 DLYFRV
+2007 KLYFRITD
-2013 NDKAGGTF
+2013 NAGGVF
-2021 TSLNAETSDATAKL
+2021 TSSDTNFTDTAAKL
-2035 SCPKINYSG
+2035 TCPKINYSG
-2044 SGEVCSKI
+2044 QNEVTSAVS
-2052 PFSIDTVPPSINIV
+2052 FSIDTDPPAIDIV
-2066 QYKISSDN
+2066 QYRISSDN
-2074 AAWSEWTELSQNT
+2074 SAWSEWTDLGQNT
-2087 IFGGVEKRY
+2087 IFGGTEKRY
-2096 IKFRFEAHDTVTA
+2096 VQFRLEAHDTVTA
-2109 QDALVVTVN
+2109 QENLVVSAN
-2118 ISGKETFSTPNK
+2118 ISGTNKKFSTTDK
-2130 TITLNNSGDKYGDY
+2130 TITLKNQGDKYNNTEY
-2144 YYFETASLNAEEL
+2144 YYFETSKIDASEIT
-2157 ATGSYTFSFDAKD
+2157 TGSYTLGFDVRD

-2175 STLSYQ
+2175 STQSYQ
-2181 IRIDNTAPDSISIRN
+2181 IRVDNTAPDSITIRG
-2196 YSGTTELTGNISLNG
+2196 YSETTELTGNIVLSG
-2211 LCSDETKG
+2211 LCSDESKG

-2224 ELYYLIPKTSIT
+2224 ELYYAIPKDTISA
-2236 SPENVVGSSF
+2236 PENISGSAEF
-2246 GEQWESSSLEPSGLW
+2246 GEQWETANLEASGMW
-2261 NFEIKSDNLCE
+2261 EIAIEPEELCVNE
-2272 NAPSGITLKDDFKR
+2272 ASGITVKDGFKG
-2286 YETASNSGVF
+2286 YETSSNSGVF
-2296 SLPLW
+2296 NLPLW
-2301 FKIVDEV
+2301 FKIVDNV
-2308 GNFAYKTGNF
+2308 GNSTFKTENH

-2328 RVSMTYPVHN
+2328 RVSITYPVHN
-2338 VKDGEFSYVIMGG
+2338 VKDNARDFSYVVMGG

-2356 GTAEDDEG
+2356 GTATDDEG

-2369 LQFDMNGDGEY
+2369 LQFDMDGDGEY
-2380 ENGKNIGGCPYEY
+2380 ENGENIGGCPYDY
-2393 ASTVVQIP
+2393 DSTVVQIP
-2401 QSTEFG
+2401 QSTELG

-2420 KISSLEGLLYSSE
+2420 KISSLEGLLYSE
-2433 NNYKTLNVRVVAV
+2433 ANQYKTLNVRVVAV
-2446 DTGDDKQLVGA
+2446 DTGTDKQLVGA

-2474 TVKISQYDTNT
+2474 TVKISQYDTKT
-2485 PAQILK
+2485 PTQILK

-2541 VISIT
+2541 TISIT

-2552 LYKKEEN
+2552 LTKNEEN

-2573 ESKWAIKITVAD
+2573 ENKWAIKITVAD

-2600 IDNTPPSFYDMR
+2600 IDNTPPVFYDMR
-2612 PDSEISK
+2612 SDSEISK

-2624 IYSGEYENG
+2624 IYSGEYGSG

-2669 FMRVPETVTP
+2669 FKRVPETAQ
-2679 ENPIRVYNPMKAHG
+2679 NPIRVYNPMKAHG
-2693 SSNKENRTDITVD
+2693 ATNKENRTDITESNKD
-2706 SPSDGKVYVN
+2706 ITESNKTDGKVYIN
-2716 PDELPVLYA
+2716 SDGLPVLYTTQISI
-2725 NNVTRSEDN
+2725 NESN
-2734 KFSLTSD
+2734 KFEFTSSA
-2741 YVKNNDNIRLGG
+2741 VQNNDNIRIGG

-2758 GLYRKISRVESSS
+2758 GIYRKILKVNYS
-2771 GTVTFD
+2771 TVTVD

-2783 YTEAEF
+2783 SAEAEF

-2800 SLNSDN
+2800 SFNIDN
-2806 SIKNDDDDRMVESYS
+2806 SIKNDDRDEMVESYS

-2828 WDAAFDSNNIPDGP
+2828 WDASIDSNNIPDGP

-2859 YVKTAVSNNAPRIAR
+2859 YVKTSVSNNAPRIAR

-2879 DLNGNSTYEENEKQV
+2879 DLNGNSTYEDNEKQV
-2894 FAYLETDTLDW
+2894 FAYLDTDTLEW

-2920 GKVNGSVW
+2920 GKVNGTVW
-2928 TIKNNLQVEPEFV
+2928 TIKNTLQVEPEFV

-2960 KNLSSPKTGSAT
+2960 KNLSSPKTGSKT

-2985 NSSLYT
+2985 NSSLDT

-3024 NVQLKQDVIDNFA
+3024 NVQLKQDISDNFA

-3051 DNSLYKNSLDNG
+3051 DNSLYENSLDNG

-3112 KFSGFTFNNYVTESG
+3112 KFSGFTFKNYVPESVF
-3127 YGTNGT
+3127 GTNGT

-3138 QTAFYNIQD
+3138 QAAFYNIQD
-3147 NSWNNSGATL
+3147 NSWNNSDATL

-3179 WTLTIDTSKIA
+3179 WTLTIDTARISKVTAVDA
-3190 EVAET
+3190 E
-3195 DVVFAAMAVDHGKL
+3195 FAIMAVDHENTDANK
-3209 ASSEDNSNA
+3209 SSETDNIV
-3218 VTESGET
+3218 VTDSGQT
-3225 DTSDKVYNKPKYR
+3225 DTSDNVYNKPKYK
-3238 VDVVPYITELITTL
+3238 VDVVPYIKRLDTILTDLEVL
-3252 SGIETKNHS
+3252 NPS
-3261 VYGRTASGRY
+3261 VYGRSALGKY
-3271 PVYFYTQ
+3271 PVYYYRKTTSGGVNAETIILEGFNISGGTVTFNGSATGKIDSNNAISIPENAKSGEISISVNTISSLNNKNADVEYNKQPNGQNNNILTDNVELAIWEINSKAAISKTGELSEVVMHVNPANGMLGFAFAHSQDLASYPNGTTSSYQTWITDWTGVNQIGFIYDQKGNMYGTNGGTDTYTPAKKTGRFGLISSLWGTIATVSASSDALSGYTGDKRLRLEYLGYWGNNTAYASNVNRFAKGDCSQ
-3278 DANGNSNVSEKISV
+3278 FATTDNGNYTNLYIIYYDNTLGELKFRAGSYNTKTHPVPNGGCFSKGGVSFGDFADDAWQQSCSDSKNYNPDYAHISIISNVKSGANGNSNAKPGTYYSIAAIKGGASDGSDVVSV
-3292 VGFNI
+3292 V
-3297 AADSQII
+3297 
-3304 FTENAATATLDSDLS
+3304 
-3319 FKLPQNAVSGKIEI
+3319 
-3333 SVNSIKNLN
+3333 
-3342 NINNK
+3342 
-3347 NAKGSYE
+3347 
-3354 DVASGS
+3354 
-3360 LYNNYKNYYNRQP
+3360 
-3373 NNVNNDLLED
+3373 
-3383 DVELAIWGINSKSA
+3383 W
-3397 VSPEGVVSEA
+3397 
-3407 TMHVNPSD
+3407 
-3415 GQLGFSFT
+3415 
-3423 SGQKGFYPYAKT
+3423 
-3435 TTKAQSKSLYY
+3435 
-3446 WCRDYTP
+3446 
-3453 VNTVRFIYDS
+3453 YDE
-3463 KGHMFGLHA
+3463 
-3472 GTDTNYPRNA
+3472 
-3482 RFRFVSSVWGPA
+3482 
-3494 VDGTN
+3494 TN
-3499 KDDDNNCAY
+3499 K
-3508 SSNKALRLEYMANYN
+3508 S
-3523 GSTFVMNGTRFQFHP
+3523 
-3538 QLAANAVSSSQTNLY
+3538 
-3553 LMYYDSL
+3553 
-3560 TNELRF
+3560 
-3566 RAGAMNTSKAFS
+3566 
-3578 ANTSTFAQNKKASF
+3578 
-3592 NDFYDDAYD
+3592 
-3601 GAGDDKRTSIYVTN
+3601 
-3615 YEHVSVLASSATNT
+3615 
-3629 GSSPYAPGERYAIAV
+3629 
-3644 VPGSQGSTDT
+3644 
-3654 VVAVWCDDIHKT
+3654 
-3666 LWYSYLTDPI
+3666 LWYSYIENPL
-3676 TNNHQNVDS
+3676 NNAGKRD
-3685 KTHVNKSW
+3685 KTGAVSTEW
-3693 STPVAILDGNSGGYA
+3693 ATPVPLLKGNAGESC
-3708 AIAVDSANHIH
+3708 AIATDEDGHIH
-3719 IASYSKERT
+3719 IAAYSRSNA
-3728 GSLVYT
+3728 GSLYYI
-3734 YLDSYES
+3734 YLDKYNSS
-3741 ATPDYIKTHSVF
+3741 FNSSKNLVKI
-3753 VDSYGATGQYITID
+3753 DSYGSTGQYITMEV
-3767 FAKDSTG
+3767 AKDSNG
-3774 TRYIPYIG
+3774 NNIPYIG
-3782 YLMTS
+3782 YWMNS
-3787 LQYPKYAYLVD
+3787 MSYPKYTYLVD
-3798 VDSAVKNSSD
+3798 TSSSEKGTYYPKAGVDDLNL
-3808 WIPKPGTDSENMYT
+3808 YT
-3822 GAWESV
+3822 GAWES
-3828 ILPTENKFLLDDI
+3828 IMLPTSSSILLDDI
-3841 CIGVYRDAS
+3841 NIGLYRYLKDEN
-3850 GKLQNIPEKIGT
+3850 GHKKGEIREIPTRTESAGDVTGIA
-3862 DICGGNGTSNPVI
+3862 GGNGTSNPI
-3875 GYGINYAGQGYI
+3875 IAYGITETGAGYV

>member
-1 MPKKLNGLLC
+1 MN
-11 PNNYLLSLNYGG
+11 
-23 GYFMKRFSLFTIL
+23 KRFSKFIFFLM
-36 FALLSGFMFFS
+36 LLSGFIFFS

-146 FKAVAYDGA
+146 FRAVAYDGA

-254 YKEIYGNSSGFKSFS
+254 YKEIYGDSSGFKSFS

-303 YNTTTNLWL
+303 YNTTSNLWL

-317 GTDAKFKLMGNAAK
+317 GTDAKFKLMGNAAS
-331 AEWGKD
+331 AEWGKA

-354 QKNLNGKSVV
+354 QKNSNGESVV

-453 LAEIYS
+453 LTEIYS
-459 SPDNYASAPEHKKI
+459 SPDNYASAPENKKI

-567 SNTEN
+567 SNAEN

-647 QSADGISIDGTKPP
+647 QSADGISIDGTKPS

-702 LSNEK
+702 LSNANGEK
-707 DGKTR
+707 D
-712 ENCVNGKIKI
+712 NCVNGKIKI
-722 KGTLSDNDKIASTWA
+722 KGTLSDNDKIASAWA
-737 EISDSK
+737 EISDSA
-743 GNVTKSDVQPEGTGS
+743 GNVKQSSDVQSEGTGS

-771 TEYSVKVY
+771 TEYSVKIY
-779 ALDRAGNKGSSYE
+779 ALDRAGNKGSSSE

-879 KLPKGETETVI
+879 KLPKDGKETVI

-896 LSIFATDISSDLQN
+896 LSISATDISSGLKN
-910 IQTPVKSSDETGVSN
+910 VSTPVKSSEETGVSK
-925 MKFGYDDDV
+925 MAFGYDDDV

-944 ELIGGNSSYSI
+944 ELIGKDISYSI
-955 TGTAGDGSGLKKNSE
+955 TGTASDGSGLKKNE

-983 RHNGKYCSKEVPQEI
+983 RNNGNYGSKVNPVEI
-998 PVSEDGT
+998 LVSEDGT
-1005 WTDTIETDGNGDDFE
+1005 WTDTIQTYDNGDDFE
-1020 YCAID
+1020 YCATD

-1040 SVNPTITL
+1040 SVPPTITL

-1061 TLYSFRGTADD
+1061 TLYSFRGNADD

-1079 TVDSSGISGIEYTV
+1079 TVDSSGISGIKYTV
-1093 YDSNGTE
+1093 YDSDGTK

-1110 QWNININFSDYKKDD
+1110 QWNININLSDYKNAND

-1132 EFRSVDGGGLKSDEV
+1132 EFSSVDGGRLESEPV
-1147 SKNIVIDKIAPE
+1147 SRNIVIDKVAPS
-1159 IKFTINGTEKTDSET
+1159 IKFTIDGIEKNDTETL
-1174 IYISKDPDFIFEVS
+1174 YINKEPEFIFEVS
-1188 DENLDFTS
+1188 DENLKFDS
-1196 LQCPVPLTWHKT
+1196 ISCPVPLTWNLEEQT
-1208 EETTNSVKYK
+1208 ETYVKYK
-1218 ITGFATDDVA
+1218 ISGLAAESAA
-1228 SVSKTYSFTAQD
+1228 SQSKNYSFTAQD
-1240 KAGRIT
+1240 KSGRIT
-1246 VKTLN
+1246 ERTLN
-1251 VYYDKEEPV
+1251 VYCDKDLPV
-1260 IEEPSVTPIA
+1260 IAEPSVSPIA
-1270 SKENDAT
+1270 SKEGDTT
-1277 EYVNGIIKLKGTV
+1277 EYVNGFVTLKGTV
-1290 SDNDKVSSTKV
+1290 SDIDKVQSTKI
-1301 ILKQND
+1301 ILKQNGS
-1307 EDVTS
+1307 DVTS
-1312 ADTLS
+1312 GDTLI

-1323 DRYEYTIDTTKL
+1323 DRYEYRIDTTKL
-1335 TDKTPLD
+1335 SDALLD

-1348 DRAGNVIPKTKTV
+1348 DRAGNLSSETKTV
-1361 QIDQDTDK
+1361 TVDQDTDN
-1369 PVLKFNNGDTNCID
+1369 PVLKFSNGDVTITD
-1383 ENNIKVGTNL
+1383 ESTIQVGKNL

-1418 DGGTSTALLTDGQST
+1418 DGGSPVELLTDGKST
-1433 TWSYSLDVSKYGS
+1433 TWSYSLDVSKLDVSKYDS

-1455 CDTKGKSVSYP
+1455 CDTEGKSVSYP

-1473 IAYDDD
+1473 IAFDDD

-1524 VDAVENCETESQSW
+1524 VDAVENCETKSQSW

-1589 ETSAGSKPYNLK
+1589 ETSAGSKSYNLNS
-1601 DYISSDIVWF
+1601 YNSSDIWF

-1621 SSGENKP
+1621 SSGGNKP
-1628 VTEEN
+1628 VEEEN

-1648 LQPGANNAFSGTMD
+1648 LQPGANNTFSGT
-1662 VGTTAENPSK
+1662 VEVEITEASYSK
-1672 TITLTATDE
+1672 TITLIATDA
-1681 AGNNSSPLNFT
+1681 AGNKSSPLPIA
-1692 VNVDKDSPKITTKD
+1692 VNVDKDYPAISEKD
-1706 LYTENPE
+1706 LYTENPSV
-1713 ENPDAQALTEENSFV
+1713 NSSAQPLTDGSFV
-1728 NKDKIYFK
+1728 NKDKLYFK
-1736 YIVSDAVSG
+1736 FDVSDSVSG
-1745 VSKVEVYKT
+1745 VSKVEIYKT
-1754 AAMKDL
+1754 AAMKNEDV
-1760 IGSFTVTSPSKGN
+1760 IGSHTVASPSGGK
-1773 VEGIIEIDISS
+1773 VKAIIEIDTSS
-1784 FESKEYDFYVKV
+1784 FVSKEYDFYVKV
-1796 TDKAGNTTSSD
+1796 TDKAGNTISSD
-1807 LVNFTFDKT
+1807 LANFTFDKA

-1822 SKPSENS
+1822 SKPAAGSD
-1829 NVNKTISIEGTISD
+1829 VNKTISIEGTISD

-1871 NSVSFDTSL
+1871 NVLFDTSL
-1880 SAGSFKISG
+1880 SISSFKISG
-1889 IDTTQIGEGNAK
+1889 IDTTQIGKGNAE
-1901 FLVIATDKARNTIS
+1901 FLVIATDKAGNTIS

-1961 GVEKLEIRV
+1961 GVEKLEIQV
-1970 VKKNAEISNSGWN
+1970 VKKNAEISDSGWK
-1983 EVQINGSNWSYTYSD
+1983 EVTLNGSNWSYTYSD

-2021 TSLNAETSDATAKL
+2021 TSLKTETSNPTEKL

-2044 SGEVCSKI
+2044 SGEKCSKI

-2074 AAWSEWTELSQNT
+2074 AAWSEWTELSHNT

-2118 ISGKETFSTPNK
+2118 ISGKETFSTK
-2130 TITLNNSGDKYGDY
+2130 DSTITLNDSGDKYDDY
-2144 YYFETASLNAEEL
+2144 YYFETASLDAAEL

-2236 SPENVVGSSF
+2236 LPENVAGSSF

-2272 NAPSGITLKDDFKR
+2272 NAPSGITLKDDFKG

-2369 LQFDMNGDGEY
+2369 LQFDMNGDRIY
-2380 ENGKNIGGCPYEY
+2380 ENGKNINGCPYDY
-2393 ASTVVQIP
+2393 DSTVVPIP
-2401 QSTEFG
+2401 HSTSNERG

-2420 KISSLEGLLYSSE
+2420 KISNLDGLLYSPE
-2433 NNYKTLNVRVVAV
+2433 NKKTLNVRVVAV
-2446 DTGDDKQLVGA
+2446 DTGTSDAPLVGA
-2457 WSEPIHISVNK
+2457 WSEAVHISVNK
-2468 DIPAFE
+2468 DVPAFE
-2474 TVKISQYDTNT
+2474 TVRLSQFDGSGSV
-2485 PAQILK
+2485 IK
-2491 TVDYE
+2491 TIDYE

-2505 WYLIGKVSSNAGISS
+2505 WYLIGKISSNAGISE
-2520 VEVTDSS
+2520 VDVTDLS
-2527 GNDIGKIEISTSGG
+2527 GNSIGTISIDTTSG
-2541 VISIT
+2541 IQIT
-2546 DNNNYI
+2546 DNNHF
-2552 LYKKEEN
+2552 
-2559 GQINELEY
+2559 INDKTISGGNITELEY
-2567 KIPVTG
+2567 KIPVST
-2573 ESKWAIKITVAD
+2573 ENRWAIKITVSD

-2600 IDNTPPSFYDMR
+2600 IDNTPPAFYDVVR
-2612 PDSEISK
+2612 PDSEI
-2619 YGTIK
+2619 IK
-2624 IYSGEYENG
+2624 IYSGEYGSG

-2669 FMRVPETVTP
+2669 FERVPENIT
-2679 ENPIRVYNPMKAHG
+2679 EQNPIRVYNPMKAHG
-2693 SSNKENRTDITVD
+2693 TTNKENRTDITE
-2706 SPSDGKVYVN
+2706 SNKTDGKVYIN
-2716 PDELPVLYA
+2716 PDRLPVLYTTQISI
-2725 NNVTRSEDN
+2725 NESN
-2734 KFSLTSD
+2734 KFEFTSSA
-2741 YVKNNDNIRLGG
+2741 VQNNYNVRIGG

-2758 GLYRKISRVESSS
+2758 GIYRKILSVNYST
-2771 GTVTFD
+2771 GTVTVD

-2783 YTEAEF
+2783 SKEAEF

-2800 SLNSDN
+2800 SLNNDN
-2806 SIKNDDDDRMVESYS
+2806 SIKNDDRDEMVESYS

-2828 WDAAFDSNNIPDGP
+2828 WDASIDSTHIPDGP

-2905 AENTKSKGTEIWNLD
+2905 AESTKSKGTEIWNLD

-2928 TIKNNLQVEPEFV
+2928 TIKNTLQVEPEFV

-2955 GIEEG
+2955 GTG
-2960 KNLSSPKTGSAT
+2960 DAKNLSSPKTGTKT
-2972 GQINGNKE
+2972 GQISQNKE
-2980 AFVIP
+2980 AFVIS
-2985 NSSLYT
+2985 NSSMLD
-2991 SETYEDKI
+2991 SSNSYEDET

-3024 NVQLKQDVIDNFA
+3024 NVQLKQDVIDNFE

-3112 KFSGFTFNNYVTESG
+3112 KFSDFKFDNYVKESV

-3147 NSWNNSGATL
+3147 NSWNNSDAKL
-3157 ESDGWSFETTD
+3157 ESDGWTFEAEN

-3179 WTLTIDTSKIA
+3179 WTLTIDTARISTVTAVDA
-3190 EVAET
+3190 E
-3195 DVVFAAMAVDHGKL
+3195 FAIMAVDHVNTDTNK
-3209 ASSEDNSNA
+3209 SIETDHIE
-3218 VTESGET
+3218 VTESGQT
-3225 DTSDKVYNKPKYR
+3225 DTSDNVYNKPKYK
-3238 VDVVPYITELITTL
+3238 VDVVPYITELMTKL

-3271 PVYFYTQ
+3271 PVYFYTKY
-3278 DANGNSNVSEKISV
+3278 ANGNSNISEKISV

-3297 AADSQII
+3297 AKEDSQII
-3304 FTENAATATLDSDLS
+3304 FTKNAVTTTLDSDLS
-3319 FKLPQNAVSGKIEI
+3319 FQLPENAVSGKIEI

-3354 DVASGS
+3354 DVASDS
-3360 LYNNYKNYYNRQP
+3360 LYDNYKNYYNRQP

-3383 DVELAIWGINSKSA
+3383 DVELAIWGINSQSA
-3397 VSPEGVVSEA
+3397 VSPKGFVSEA
-3407 TMHVNPSD
+3407 TMHINPSD
-3415 GQLGFSFT
+3415 GQLGFSFS
-3423 SGQKGFYPYAKT
+3423 SGNYGYYPYGVDYQGNDQKT
-3435 TTKAQSKSLYY
+3435 SLEF

-3453 VNTVRFIYDS
+3453 VNTIRFVYDNQ
-3463 KGHMFGLHA
+3463 GHMFGVHA
-3472 GTDTNYPRNA
+3472 GTDTNNPRVA
-3482 RFRFVSSVWGPA
+3482 RFRLVSSVWGPSSTI
-3494 VDGTN
+3494 DGG
-3499 KDDDNNCAY
+3499 DNDWLCAY
-3508 SSNKALRLEYMANYN
+3508 SANKALRLEYMANYKD
-3523 GSTFVMNGTRFQFHP
+3523 SDKSYVMNGTRFQFHP
-3538 QLAANAVSSSQTNLY
+3538 QLAASASGNKTNLY
-3553 LMYYDSL
+3553 LMYYDFL

-3566 RAGAMNTSKAFS
+3566 RAGQMDNKTAFQVNENAWGKKEKSEQNTKS
-3578 ANTSTFAQNKKASF
+3578 SF
-3592 NDFYDDAYD
+3592 DDFYDDAYTD
-3601 GAGDDKRTSIYVTN
+3601 SSNRKDVVTN
-3615 YEHVSVLASSATNT
+3615 YDHVSVLASSATNT

-3644 VPGSQGSTDT
+3644 VPGSPDT

-3676 TNNHQNVDS
+3676 INNHQKVDS
-3685 KTHVNKSW
+3685 TTHVNTSW

-3708 AIAVDSANHIH
+3708 AIAVDSDKHIH

-3753 VDSYGATGQYITID
+3753 VDSYGSTGQYITID

-3841 CIGVYRDAS
+3841 CIGVFRKPD
-3850 GKLQNIPEKIGT
+3850 GNLENIPIKKG
-3862 DICGGNGTSNPVI
+3862 DSGGNGTSNPVI
-3875 GYGINYAGQGYI
+3875 GYGINYDGQGYI

>member
-1 MPKKLNGLLC
+1 MN
-11 PNNYLLSLNYGG
+11 
-23 GYFMKRFSLFTIL
+23 KRFSKFIFFLMV
-36 FALLSGFMFFS
+36 LSEFIFFS

-61 KLTIDYPEAKAIV
+61 KITIDYPESKAIV
-74 RDGFV
+74 RDSFV

-100 ENKTVTGYDFKQ
+100 KNKTVTGYDFKQ
-112 PVVETTIEEK
+112 PVVETTIDEK

-127 TLNEQLQDG
+127 PLNEKLQDG

-146 FKAVAYDGA
+146 FRAVAYDGA

-269 CSVKLMDNALTYK
+269 CSVKLMDNALAYK

-303 YNTTTNLWL
+303 YNTTSNLWL

-317 GTDAKFKLMGNAAK
+317 GTDAKFKLMGTAAK

-354 QKNLNGKSVV
+354 QKNSNGKSVV

-453 LAEIYS
+453 LSEIYS
-459 SPDNYASAPEHKKI
+459 SPDNYASAPENKKI
-473 TTKLYDGKN
+473 TTKLYDGEN

-495 EGESRT
+495 EGESKT

-567 SNTEN
+567 SNAEN

-626 NGTLGESPSVSFEI
+626 NGTLGERPSVSFEI

-661 INSAY
+661 LNSAY

-697 EISTL
+697 EVSTL
-702 LSNEK
+702 LSNANGEK
-707 DGKTR
+707 D
-712 ENCVNGKIKI
+712 NCVNGKIKI
-722 KGTLSDNDKIASTWA
+722 KGTLSDNDKIASAWA

-743 GNVTKSDVQPEGTGS
+743 GNVTKSSDVQPEGTGS
-758 FTWDFDTTLLSDN
+758 FTWDFDTTSLSDN

-779 ALDRAGNKGSSYE
+779 ALDRAGNKGSSSE

-848 VIDEDTENEIRGTI
+848 VIDKGTDKEISGTI
-862 DMSGKTPTSKSF
+862 EMSGKTPTSKSF

-910 IQTPVKSSDETGVSN
+910 IQTPVKSSDETGVSE
-925 MKFGYDDDV
+925 MAFGYDDDV

-944 ELIGGNSSYSI
+944 ELIGKDISYSI
-955 TGTAGDGSGLKKNSE
+955 TGTASDGSGLKKNSE

-983 RHNGKYCSKEVPQEI
+983 RNNEKYDSKDDPKKI

-1005 WTDTIETDGNGDDFE
+1005 WTDTIQTYDNGDDFE
-1020 YCAID
+1020 YCATD
-1025 EYERSTTAKFTFRID
+1025 EYERSTTAKFTFKID
-1040 SVNPTITL
+1040 SVKPTIQIE
-1048 TTPSEDTVYIGET
+1048 TPSEETIYIGDT
-1061 TLYSFRGTADD
+1061 KLYSFRGTADD
-1072 PVKVGET
+1072 PTKVIEIVEGKEVEK
-1079 TVDSSGISGIEYTV
+1079 TVDSSGISSIKYTV
-1093 YDSNGTE
+1093 YDSDGTK

-1110 QWNININFSDYKKDD
+1110 QWNININLSDYKNAND

-1132 EFRSVDGGGLKSDEV
+1132 EFSSVDGGGLESEPV
-1147 SKNIVIDKIAPE
+1147 SRNIVIDKAAPS
-1159 IKFTINGTEKTDSET
+1159 IKFTIDGIEKNDTETL
-1174 IYISKDPDFIFEVS
+1174 YINKEPEFIFEVS
-1188 DENLDFTS
+1188 DENLKFDS
-1196 LQCPVPLTWHKT
+1196 ISCPVPLTWNLEEQT
-1208 EETTNSVKYK
+1208 ETYVKYK
-1218 ITGFATDDVA
+1218 ISGLAAESAA
-1228 SVSKTYSFTAQD
+1228 SQSKNYSFTAQD
-1240 KAGRIT
+1240 KSGRIT
-1246 VKTLN
+1246 ERTLN
-1251 VYYDKEEPV
+1251 VYCDKDLPV
-1260 IEEPSVTPIA
+1260 IAEPSVSPIA
-1270 SKENDAT
+1270 SKEGDTT
-1277 EYVNGIIKLKGTV
+1277 EYVNGFVTLKGTV
-1290 SDNDKVSSTKV
+1290 SDIDKVQSTKI
-1301 ILKQND
+1301 ILKQNGS
-1307 EDVTS
+1307 DVTS
-1312 ADTLS
+1312 GDTLI

-1323 DRYEYTIDTTKL
+1323 DRYEYTIDTNKL
-1335 TDKTPLD
+1335 TDKTPLE

-1369 PVLKFNNGDTNCID
+1369 PVLKFNNGDETVID

-1409 GVKSVSLVV
+1409 GIQSVSLVV
-1418 DGGTSTALLTDGQST
+1418 DGGTSAEKTEPLLTAGKST
-1433 TWSYSLDVSKYGS
+1433 TWSTSKDISEYGS

-1455 CDTKGKSVSYP
+1455 CDTEGKSVSYP
-1466 ESDAAIK
+1466 ESDNTIK

-1499 PADFTLNGTVKDS
+1499 PAEFTLNGTVKDS
-1512 SGKVTIYYTSTE
+1512 SGTVKIYYKEGGTE
-1524 VDAVENCETESQSW
+1524 TQVSEIGSCTESQNW

-1572 VDTIKPVFI
+1572 VDTIKPVFN

-1589 ETSAGSKPYNLK
+1589 ETSAGSKTYNLNS
-1601 DYISSDIVWF
+1601 YNSSDIWF

-1648 LQPGANNAFSGTMD
+1648 LQPGANNAFSGTLD
-1662 VGTTAENPSK
+1662 VGTTKAEYSK
-1672 TITLTATDE
+1672 GITLTATDE
-1681 AGNNSSPLNFT
+1681 AGNISSPLNFT
-1692 VNVDKDSPKITTKD
+1692 VNVDKRSPEITTKD
-1706 LYTENPE
+1706 LYTENPTG
-1713 ENPDAQALTEENSFV
+1713 NPDAKALTDNSFV

-1745 VSKVEVYKT
+1745 VSKIEVYKT

-1773 VEGIIEIDISS
+1773 VEGIIEIDISN

-1796 TDKAGNTTSSD
+1796 TDKAGNTTPSD

-1843 LNPPAS
+1843 LNPRAS
-1849 NSEWKWAL
+1849 NSDWNWHL

-1862 GEISFTDIT
+1862 GESSFTDIT

-1889 IDTTQIGEGNAK
+1889 IDTTQIGEGNAE
-1901 FLVIATDKARNTIS
+1901 FLVIATDKAGNTIS
-1915 ESNGK
+1915 ESSGK
-1920 TLTLNINQDSDR
+1920 TLKLNINQDSDR
-1932 PEISLSTISTAGTTT
+1932 PVISLNTISTDGNTT
-1947 LSSGTITGTISDDD
+1947 LSSGTIAGTISDDD
-1961 GVEKLEIRV
+1961 GVKTLEIQV
-1970 VKKNAEISNSGWN
+1970 VEKNASDSGW
-1983 EVQINGSNWSYTYSD
+1983 EKVIPNGANWSYTYSN
-1998 GNNGIDGDY
+1998 GNKAIDGDY
-2007 DLYFRV
+2007 KLYFRITD
-2013 NDKAGGTF
+2013 NAGGVF
-2021 TSLNAETSDATAKL
+2021 TSSDTNFTDPAAKL
-2035 SCPKINYSG
+2035 TCPKINYSG
-2044 SGEVCSKI
+2044 RDEVCSAVS
-2052 PFSIDTVPPSINIV
+2052 FSIDTNPPGIDIV
-2066 QYKISSDN
+2066 QYRISSDSS
-2074 AAWSEWTELSQNT
+2074 AWSEWTDLGQNT
-2087 IFGGVEKRY
+2087 IFGGTEKRY
-2096 IKFRFEAHDTVTA
+2096 FQFRLEAHDSVTA
-2109 QDALVVTVN
+2109 QENLVVSAN
-2118 ISGKETFSTPNK
+2118 ISGTNKKFSTTDK
-2130 TITLNNSGDKYGDY
+2130 TITLNSTGEQYNGY
-2144 YYFETASLNAEEL
+2144 YYFETSVIDASEI
-2157 ATGSYTFSFDAKD
+2157 ATGSYTLGFDVRD

-2175 STLSYQ
+2175 STQSYQ
-2181 IRIDNTAPDSISIRN
+2181 IRFDNTAPDSITIRG
-2196 YSGTTELTGNISLNG
+2196 YSETTELTGNIVLSG
-2211 LCSDETKG
+2211 LCSDESKG

-2224 ELYYLIPKTSIT
+2224 ELYYAIPKYTISAPGNI
-2236 SPENVVGSSF
+2236 SGSEF
-2246 GEQWESSSLEPSGLW
+2246 GEQWETATLEASGMW
-2261 NFEIKSDNLCE
+2261 EIAIEPEELCVNE
-2272 NAPSGITLKDDFKR
+2272 ASGITVKDGFKG
-2286 YETASNSGVF
+2286 YETSSNSGVF
-2296 SLPLW
+2296 NLPLW
-2301 FKIVDEV
+2301 FKIVDNV
-2308 GNFAYKTGNF
+2308 GNSTFKTENH

-2328 RVSMTYPVHN
+2328 RVSITYPVHN
-2338 VKDGEFSYVIMGG
+2338 VKDSARDFSYVVMGG

-2356 GTAEDDEG
+2356 GTATDDEG

-2369 LQFDMNGDGEY
+2369 LQFDMDGDGIY
-2380 ENGKNIGGCPYEY
+2380 ENGENIGGCPYEY

-2541 VISIT
+2541 TISIT

-2552 LYKKEEN
+2552 LNQKEEN

-2573 ESKWAIKITVAD
+2573 ENKWAIKITVAD

-2600 IDNTPPSFYDMR
+2600 IDNTPPSFYDVR
-2612 PDSEISK
+2612 PESEISK

-2624 IYSGEYENG
+2624 IYSGEYGSG

-2693 SSNKENRTDITVD
+2693 ATNKENRTDITVD
-2706 SPSDGKVYVN
+2706 SATNGKVYFN
-2716 PDELPVLYA
+2716 SDGLPVLYA
-2725 NNVTRSEDN
+2725 ASVTRSEDN
-2734 KFSLTSD
+2734 KFSLASD
-2741 YVKNNDNIRLGG
+2741 YVKDNDNIRVGG

-2758 GLYRKISRVESSS
+2758 GLYRKISRIESSS

-2777 SECETS
+2777 SECEIS

-2800 SLNSDN
+2800 SFNIDN
-2806 SIKNDDDDRMVESYS
+2806 SIKNDDGDRMVESYS

-2828 WDAAFDSNNIPDGP
+2828 WDASIDSTHIPDGP

-2879 DLNGNSTYEENEKQV
+2879 DLNGNSTYEETEKQV

-2960 KNLSSPKTGSAT
+2960 KNLSSPKTGNAT
-2972 GQINGNKE
+2972 GSISQNKE
-2980 AFVIP
+2980 AFVISNEKLDSS
-2985 NSSLYT
+2985 NS
-2991 SETYEDKI
+2991 YEDNT

-3024 NVQLKQDVIDNFA
+3024 NIQLKQDIVDNFP

-3044 FFWNSAS
+3044 FYWNNAS
-3051 DNSLYKNSLDNG
+3051 DNSLYQNSLDNG

-3068 GDLDF
+3068 ADLNFD
-3073 ENTPFTNA
+3073 NNSFTEYT
-3081 DGEYDKDPKVSG
+3081 GEYDKDPKVSG

-3112 KFSGFTFNNYVTESG
+3112 KFSGFTFNNYVPESG

-3133 SNGYV
+3133 SNDYV
-3138 QTAFYNIQD
+3138 QAAFYKTES
-3147 NSWNNSGATL
+3147 NSWKFPDATL
-3157 ESDGWSFETTD
+3157 DNDGWTFEAEN

-3195 DVVFAAMAVDHGKL
+3195 DVEFAAMAVDHGKL
-3209 ASSEDNSNA
+3209 ASREDNSNA

-3238 VDVVPYITELITTL
+3238 VDVVPYITGLDTVLTDLEVL
-3252 SGIETKNHS
+3252 NPS
-3261 VYGRTASGRY
+3261 VYGRSALGKY
-3271 PVYFYTQ
+3271 PVYYYRKTTSGG
-3278 DANGNSNVSEKISV
+3278 ANAEKIILK
-3292 VGFNI
+3292 GFNI
-3297 AADSQII
+3297 
-3304 FTENAATATLDSDLS
+3304 
-3319 FKLPQNAVSGKIEI
+3319 
-3333 SVNSIKNLN
+3333 
-3342 NINNK
+3342 
-3347 NAKGSYE
+3347 
-3354 DVASGS
+3354 
-3360 LYNNYKNYYNRQP
+3360 
-3373 NNVNNDLLED
+3373 
-3383 DVELAIWGINSKSA
+3383 
-3397 VSPEGVVSEA
+3397 
-3407 TMHVNPSD
+3407 
-3415 GQLGFSFT
+3415 
-3423 SGQKGFYPYAKT
+3423 
-3435 TTKAQSKSLYY
+3435 
-3446 WCRDYTP
+3446 
-3453 VNTVRFIYDS
+3453 
-3463 KGHMFGLHA
+3463 
-3472 GTDTNYPRNA
+3472 
-3482 RFRFVSSVWGPA
+3482 
-3494 VDGTN
+3494 
-3499 KDDDNNCAY
+3499 
-3508 SSNKALRLEYMANYN
+3508 
-3523 GSTFVMNGTRFQFHP
+3523 
-3538 QLAANAVSSSQTNLY
+3538 
-3553 LMYYDSL
+3553 
-3560 TNELRF
+3560 
-3566 RAGAMNTSKAFS
+3566 
-3578 ANTSTFAQNKKASF
+3578 
-3592 NDFYDDAYD
+3592 
-3601 GAGDDKRTSIYVTN
+3601 
-3615 YEHVSVLASSATNT
+3615 
-3629 GSSPYAPGERYAIAV
+3629 
-3644 VPGSQGSTDT
+3644 
-3654 VVAVWCDDIHKT
+3654 
-3666 LWYSYLTDPI
+3666 
-3676 TNNHQNVDS
+3676 
-3685 KTHVNKSW
+3685 
-3693 STPVAILDGNSGGYA
+3693 SGGT
-3708 AIAVDSANHIH
+3708 V
-3719 IASYSKERT
+3719 
-3728 GSLVYT
+3728 
-3734 YLDSYES
+3734 
-3741 ATPDYIKTHSVF
+3741 
-3753 VDSYGATGQYITID
+3753 
-3767 FAKDSTG
+3767 
-3774 TRYIPYIG
+3774 
-3782 YLMTS
+3782 
-3787 LQYPKYAYLVD
+3787 
-3798 VDSAVKNSSD
+3798 
-3808 WIPKPGTDSENMYT
+3808 
-3822 GAWESV
+3822 
-3828 ILPTENKFLLDDI
+3828 
-3841 CIGVYRDAS
+3841 
-3850 GKLQNIPEKIGT
+3850 
-3862 DICGGNGTSNPVI
+3862 
-3875 GYGINYAGQGYI
+3875 
-3887 ETAQLK
+3887 

>member
-1 MPKKLNGLLC
+1 MKKFLVCLPAVLFI
-11 PNNYLLSLNYGG
+11 LLSV
-23 GYFMKRFSLFTIL
+23 FIL
-36 FALLSGFMFFS
+36 S
-47 CEVGLGEAVDTEAP
+47 CEVGLGESVDTEAP
-61 KLTIDYPEAKAIV
+61 KISITYPDAKSVIKD
-74 RDGFV
+74 RFV
-79 LAGTCSD
+79 LAGECSD
-86 DIAVTKV
+86 DRMVSSVQVT
-93 VVSILDE
+93 ILDSS
-100 ENKTVTGYDFKQ
+100 NNPVTGYELKA
-112 PVVETTIEEK
+112 PVVESAK
-122 QFWSV
+122 SGQVWSV
-127 TLNEQLQDG
+127 EINAKNADG
-136 TYPLKDGKYT
+136 SYPLKDGKYT
-146 FKAVAYDGA
+146 FRTIATDGA
-155 GRKSGELERDLEIDN
+155 GRKSAPFERDLEIDN
-170 TAPVFIINS
+170 TAPVFVINS
-179 PGSISTESSF
+179 PGSTDTETSY
-189 GSVFKIEGSIAE
+189 GSVLKVEGSIAE
-201 NHTVKEM
+201 AHSVKSMALTVYDTNGIEKASWKE
-208 NLTIFDADG
+208 
-217 TKIAEWQQENINT
+217 ENINIV
-230 AGGTTVTFAKY
+230 GGTSVTFAKY
-241 YSDSEKQDPLFDR
+241 YSNTGGTDTLLERYNNIYDSQK
-254 YKEIYGNSSGFKSFS
+254 GGFQAFK
-269 CSVKLMDNALTYK
+269 CSVELTDSSCVYQ
-282 KPDFVPSYND
+282 KPDFVPSYNRSSD
-292 DSRGEIDTGTN
+292 AGQPVSSDG
-303 YNTTTNLWL
+303 NTTCDVWL

-317 GTDAKFKLMGNAAK
+317 GTDAKYVLMGTK
-331 AEWGKD
+331 ASEVWGKA
-337 FEIKD
+337 FEVSD
-342 FMNYLNGTDSYE
+342 FMNILNGTVPYDTP
-354 QKNLNGKSVV
+354 NADGKTVL
-364 EVLNEAKINTED
+364 EVLNSAKTD
-376 TRLKF
+376 TSEKSLKM
-381 KLNKDANPTYTIMGY
+381 KLNKDANPTYTVMGY

-401 AQTEGIYSL
+401 AEKDGVLTL
-410 SPAAKGGTIT
+410 SPASKGGTIT

-431 FSPSTIKV
+431 FSPETIKV
-439 YMFGPFEAIQVPTA
+439 YLFGPFEKDAVSLKLSDIYNDPKAYAEKNAQVTS
-453 LAEIYS
+453 I
-459 SPDNYASAPEHKKI
+459 
-473 TTKLYDGKN
+473 LYDGKN
-482 GISGADKDVAGPY
+482 GVGGGSPDIYGPY
-495 EGESRT
+495 TGESRS
-501 TWTQSLNLPSD
+501 TWTQSLSLPSD
-512 SSIMKATKY
+512 SKIMKATKCY
-521 YIIAASGCDKD
+521 VIAATGEDKD
-532 NVDMISL
+532 NVEFISA
-539 NYKYNGFI
+539 NNKYNGFE

-559 KEPEKDSI
+559 SKPKADSI
-567 SNTEN
+567 SNNPQDIITV
-572 EILIFKGDVISEEG
+572 KGTIKSDEG
-586 TAINDVSYEI
+586 TAVNDASYEI
-596 SVYDTLEKNKFL
+596 YVYDVTNKNTLL
-608 GTIKNIDSAG
+608 GTIKNRDTNSDDDS
-618 NRSDSLKV
+618 SMKII
-626 NGTLGESPSVSFEI
+626 GTLGVDPEVSFEI
-640 DAAKGFW
+640 DASKGTW
-647 QSADGISIDGTKPP
+647 YPEKGASKDGTKP
-661 INSAY
+661 SEGDVF
-666 KYTLTVTGVTDT
+666 KYVISVSGVTDT
-678 KGTDSIS
+678 TGKDS
-685 VTLDKKL
+685 VTAQVDMLK
-692 PSAEL
+692 PTASIEV
-697 EISTL
+697 STL
-702 LSNEK
+702 LSNATGEK
-707 DGKTR
+707 D
-712 ENCVNGKIKI
+712 NCVNGKIKI
-722 KGTLSDNDKIASTWA
+722 KGTLSDNDKIASAWA
-737 EISDSK
+737 EILDSK

-758 FTWDFDTTLLSDN
+758 FTWDFDTTSLSDN
-771 TEYSVKVY
+771 TEYSVKIY
-779 ALDRAGNKGSSYE
+779 ALDRAGNKGSSSE

-848 VIDEDTENEIRGTI
+848 VIDEGTENEIRGTI

-879 KLPKGETETVI
+879 KLPKGGTETVI

-944 ELIGGNSSYSI
+944 ELIGENISYSI

-970 GNPVIYRYAIDST
+970 ENPVIYRYAIDST

-998 PVSEDGT
+998 PVSENGT
-1005 WTDTIETDGNGDDFE
+1005 WTDTIETYDNGDDFE

-1110 QWNININFSDYKKDD
+1110 QWNINIDFSDYKKND
-1125 EIDVSKI
+1125 EIDVSQIK
-1132 EFRSVDGGGLKSDEV
+1132 FRSVDGGGLKSDEV

-1159 IKFTINGTEKTDSET
+1159 IKFTIDGIEKTNSET
-1174 IYISKDPDFIFEVS
+1174 IYISKNPDFIFEVS

-1196 LQCPVPLTWHKT
+1196 LQCPVPLAWNKIG
-1208 EETTNSVKYK
+1208 ETTNSVKYK
-1218 ITGFATDDVA
+1218 ITDFATDDVA

-1246 VKTLN
+1246 EKTLN
-1251 VYYDKEEPV
+1251 VYYDKDEPV
-1260 IEEPSVTPIA
+1260 IDEPSVTPIA

-1277 EYVNGIIKLKGTV
+1277 EYVNGTIKLKGTV

-1312 ADTLS
+1312 TEGALTLIT
-1317 LVNNTG
+1317 NTG
-1323 DRYEYTIDTTKL
+1323 DRYEYTIDTNKL
-1335 TDKTPLD
+1335 TDKTPLE

-1348 DRAGNVIPKTKTV
+1348 DRAGNVNQKTKTV

-1369 PVLKFNNGDTNCID
+1369 PVLKFNNGDETVID

-1409 GVKSVSLVV
+1409 GIQSVLLNIDRNSE
-1418 DGGTSTALLTDGQST
+1418 SLLTAGQST
-1433 TWSYSLDVSKYGS
+1433 TWSGSLNVSKYGS

-1455 CDTKGKSVSYP
+1455 CDTEGKSVSYP

-1499 PADFTLNGTVKDS
+1499 PAEFTLNGTVKDS
-1512 SGKVTIYYTSTE
+1512 SGTVKIYYKEGGTE
-1524 VDAVENCETESQSW
+1524 TQVSEIGSCTESQNW
-1538 THNIS
+1538 THGIS

-1589 ETSAGSKPYNLK
+1589 ETSAGSKTYNLNS
-1601 DYISSDIVWF
+1601 YNSSDIWF

-1621 SSGENKP
+1621 SSGGNKP

-1633 NFTIQIKVGDDIVST
+1633 NFTIQIKVGNEIVST
-1648 LQPGANNAFSGTMD
+1648 LQPGANNAFSGTLD
-1662 VGTTAENPSK
+1662 VGTTEAEPSK

-1681 AGNNSSPLNFT
+1681 AGNKSSPLNIT
-1692 VNVDKDSPKITTKD
+1692 VNVDKNSPAISVKD

-1713 ENPDAQALTEENSFV
+1713 ENPGAQALTENFV

-1760 IGSFTVTSPSKGN
+1760 IGSFTVNSPSKGN

-1843 LNPPAS
+1843 LNPRAS
-1849 NSEWKWAL
+1849 NSDWNWHL

-1862 GEISFTDIT
+1862 GESSFTDIT

-1880 SAGSFKISG
+1880 SISSFKISG
-1889 IDTTQIGEGNAK
+1889 IDTTKIGEGNAE
-1901 FLVIATDKARNTIS
+1901 FIVIATDKAGNTIS

-1961 GVEKLEIRV
+1961 GIEKLEIQV
-1970 VKKNAEISNSGWN
+1970 VKKNAEISDSGWKD
-1983 EVQINGSNWSYTYSD
+1983 VTLNGANWSYTYSD

-2021 TSLNAETSDATAKL
+2021 TSLKTETSNPTEKL

-2044 SGEVCSKI
+2044 SGEKCSKI

-2074 AAWSEWTELSQNT
+2074 AAWSEWTELSHNT

-2118 ISGKETFSTPNK
+2118 ISGKETFSTK
-2130 TITLNNSGDKYGDY
+2130 DSTITLNISGDKYGDY
-2144 YYFETASLNAEEL
+2144 YYFETNSLDAEDL

-2196 YSGTTELTGNISLNG
+2196 YSGTTELTGNIALNG

-2236 SPENVVGSSF
+2236 LPENVAGSSF
-2246 GEQWESSSLEPSGLW
+2246 GEQWESSSLESSGLW
-2261 NFEIKSDNLCE
+2261 EFEINSDNICE
-2272 NAPSGITLKDDFKR
+2272 KAASGITLKDDFKG

-2301 FKIVDEV
+2301 FKIVDVV
-2308 GNFAYKTGNF
+2308 GNVAYKTGNF

-2338 VKDGEFSYVIMGG
+2338 VKDGEFNYVIMGG

-2364 IEGVY
+2364 IAGVY
-2369 LQFDMNGDGEY
+2369 LQFDMNGDGIF
-2380 ENGKNIGGCPYEY
+2380 ENGENISGCPYDY
-2393 ASTVVQIP
+2393 ASTVVPIP
-2401 QSTEFG
+2401 HSTSNERG

-2420 KISSLEGLLYSSE
+2420 KISNLDGLLYSPE
-2433 NNYKTLNVRVVAV
+2433 NKKTLNVRVVAV
-2446 DTGDDKQLVGA
+2446 DTGTADAPLVGA
-2457 WSEPIHISVNK
+2457 WSEAVHISVNK
-2468 DIPAFE
+2468 DVPAFE
-2474 TVKISQYDTNT
+2474 TVRLSQFDGSGSV
-2485 PAQILK
+2485 IK
-2491 TVDYE
+2491 TIDYE

-2505 WYLIGKVSSNAGISS
+2505 WYLIGKISSNAGISE
-2520 VEVTDSS
+2520 VDVTDLS
-2527 GNDIGKIEISTSGG
+2527 GNSIGTISIDTTSG
-2541 VISIT
+2541 IQIT
-2546 DNNNYI
+2546 DNNNF
-2552 LYKKEEN
+2552 
-2559 GQINELEY
+2559 INDKTISGGNITELEY
-2567 KIPVTG
+2567 KIPVST
-2573 ESKWAIKITVAD
+2573 ENRWAIKITVSD

-2612 PDSEISK
+2612 SDSEISK

-2624 IYSGEYENG
+2624 IYSGEYGNG
-2633 GQILDDVNKIQ
+2633 GQVLSDVNKIQ

-2669 FMRVPETVTP
+2669 FKRVPENIT
-2679 ENPIRVYNPMKAHG
+2679 EQNPVRVYNPMKAHG
-2693 SSNKENRTDITVD
+2693 ATNKENRTDITE
-2706 SPSDGKVYVN
+2706 SNKTDGKVYIN
-2716 PDELPVLYA
+2716 SDGLPVLYTTQISI
-2725 NNVTRSEDN
+2725 NDSN
-2734 KFSLTSD
+2734 KFEFTSNA
-2741 YVKNNDNIRLGG
+2741 VQNNDNVRIGG

-2758 GLYRKISRVESSS
+2758 GIYRKILSVNYST
-2771 GTVTFD
+2771 GTVTVD

-2783 YTEAEF
+2783 STEAEF

-2800 SLNSDN
+2800 SFNIDN
-2806 SIKNDDDDRMVESYS
+2806 SIKNDDGDGMVESYS

-2828 WDAAFDSNNIPDGP
+2828 WDASIDSTHIPDGP

-2928 TIKNNLQVEPEFV
+2928 TIKNNLQIEPEFV

-2985 NSSLYT
+2985 NSSLDT
-2991 SETYEDKI
+2991 SEPYEDKI

-3024 NVQLKQDVIDNFA
+3024 NVQLKQDIIDNFA

-3147 NSWNNSGATL
+3147 NSWNNSSATL

-3179 WTLTIDTSKIA
+3179 WALTIDTARISTVTAVDA
-3190 EVAET
+3190 E
-3195 DVVFAAMAVDHGKL
+3195 FAIMAVDHVNTDTNK
-3209 ASSEDNSNA
+3209 SSETDHIV
-3218 VTESGET
+3218 VTDSGQT
-3225 DTSDKVYNKPKYR
+3225 DTSDNVYNKPKYK
-3238 VDVVPYITELITTL
+3238 VDVVPYITEVETSL
-3252 SGIETKNHS
+3252 SILKKKNPS
-3261 VYGRTASGRY
+3261 VYTRTALGHYS
-3271 PVYFYTQ
+3271 V
-3278 DANGNSNVSEKISV
+3278 ASNEEVTIN
-3292 VGFNI
+3292 GFN
-3297 AADSQII
+3297 
-3304 FTENAATATLDSDLS
+3304 LDNYTVSIS
-3319 FKLPQNAVSGKIEI
+3319 TISSSREFAVK
-3333 SVNSIKNLN
+3333 VNNVESL
-3342 NINNK
+3342 NNK
-3347 NAKGSYE
+3347 NRNDARGSYE
-3354 DVASGS
+3354 KVNTVSTGDYLVYS
-3360 LYNNYKNYYNRQP
+3360 NYYNRQP
-3373 NNVNNDLLED
+3373 NNDNNNLLTDDIYFDIWQFDSEAIKPISGGVDQPVMKIDPKTGAIGMAFANGALYFSMGGTVSSETYSSQYWMGSYDFFTSVGFAYDDLGYSYGSAAGGDCNSSEGD
-3383 DVELAIWGINSKSA
+3383 AYCFVTSRWGIGAHGQRGSYDGANTLRLERISHKDSSGNITINKQRVKSPSFITSVHNTDYTNVYLAYYDDTNDEIRFKAGRTNSKSKGTFGMF
-3397 VSPEGVVSEA
+3397 SDSA
-3407 TMHVNPSD
+3407 TS
-3415 GQLGFSFT
+3415 S
-3423 SGQKGFYPYAKT
+3423 
-3435 TTKAQSKSLYY
+3435 
-3446 WCRDYTP
+3446 
-3453 VNTVRFIYDS
+3453 
-3463 KGHMFGLHA
+3463 A
-3472 GTDTNYPRNA
+3472 GTTRTENVKYVNLLAGGDTGRSAGEY
-3482 RFRFVSSVWGPA
+3482 VSLGVKP
-3494 VDGTN
+3494 GT
-3499 KDDDNNCAY
+3499 
-3508 SSNKALRLEYMANYN
+3508 
-3523 GSTFVMNGTRFQFHP
+3523 
-3538 QLAANAVSSSQTNLY
+3538 
-3553 LMYYDSL
+3553 
-3560 TNELRF
+3560 
-3566 RAGAMNTSKAFS
+3566 
-3578 ANTSTFAQNKKASF
+3578 
-3592 NDFYDDAYD
+3592 AYD
-3601 GAGDDKRTSIYVTN
+3601 NDV
-3615 YEHVSVLASSATNT
+3615 
-3629 GSSPYAPGERYAIAV
+3629 
-3644 VPGSQGSTDT
+3644 
-3654 VVAVWCDDIHKT
+3654 VVAVWYDSVNRCLK
-3666 LWYSYLTDPI
+3666 YAYN
-3676 TNNHQNVDS
+3676 TNPLGSS
-3685 KTHVNKSW
+3685 KGS
-3693 STPVAILDGNSGGYA
+3693 NSGSEWIGVETVFTDEMKNAGEYCQV
-3708 AIAVDSANHIH
+3708 IVDKDGGIH
-3719 IASYSKERT
+3719 IAAYDPLNLD
-3728 GSLVYT
+3728 LVYAYKSAYDIT
-3734 YLDSYES
+3734 GFQTCIVDGNGVVGTNLTLD
-3741 ATPDYIKTHSVF
+3741 V
-3753 VDSYGATGQYITID
+3753 
-3767 FAKDSTG
+3767 AKVNGVWT
-3774 TRYIPYIG
+3774 PYIG
-3782 YLMTS
+3782 YYATS
-3787 LQYPKYAYLVD
+3787 CVKPKLAYKI
-3798 VDSAVKNSSD
+3798 SSGNAVS
-3808 WIPKPGTDSENMYT
+3808 GTIDDMLT
-3822 GAWESV
+3822 GAWECAV
-3828 ILPTENKFLLDDI
+3828 VPTSSYITLGSQGNNKMNV
-3841 CIGVYRDAS
+3841 GVWKDVSTWELKNSITGTKKSNHS
-3850 GKLQNIPEKIGT
+3850 GSGYSSTCNDT
-3862 DICGGNGTSNPVI
+3862 VWGNGTKNPVM
-3875 GYGINYAGQGYI
+3875 GYAIKISGSSCYI

>member
-1 MPKKLNGLLC
+1 MKKFLVCLPAVLFI
-11 PNNYLLSLNYGG
+11 LLSV
-23 GYFMKRFSLFTIL
+23 FIL
-36 FALLSGFMFFS
+36 S
-47 CEVGLGEAVDTEAP
+47 CEVGLGESVDTEAP
-61 KLTIDYPEAKAIV
+61 KISITYPDAKSVIKD
-74 RDGFV
+74 RFV
-79 LAGTCSD
+79 LAGECSD
-86 DIAVTKV
+86 DRMVSSVQVT
-93 VVSILDE
+93 ILDSS
-100 ENKTVTGYDFKQ
+100 NNPVTGYELKA
-112 PVVETTIEEK
+112 PVVESAK
-122 QFWSV
+122 SGQVWSV
-127 TLNEQLQDG
+127 EINAKNADG
-136 TYPLKDGKYT
+136 SYPLKDGKYT
-146 FKAVAYDGA
+146 FRTIATDGA
-155 GRKSGELERDLEIDN
+155 GRKSAPFERDLEIDN
-170 TAPVFIINS
+170 TAPVFVINS
-179 PGSISTESSF
+179 PGSTDTETSY
-189 GSVFKIEGSIAE
+189 GSVLKVEGSIAE
-201 NHTVKEM
+201 VHSVKSMALTVYDTNGIEKASWKE
-208 NLTIFDADG
+208 
-217 TKIAEWQQENINT
+217 ENINI
-230 AGGTTVTFAKY
+230 AGGTSVTFAKY
-241 YSDSEKQDPLFDR
+241 YSNTGGTDTLLERYNNIYDSQK
-254 YKEIYGNSSGFKSFS
+254 GGFQAFK
-269 CSVKLMDNALTYK
+269 CSVELTDSSCVYQ
-282 KPDFVPSYND
+282 KPDFVPSYNRSSD
-292 DSRGEIDTGTN
+292 AGQPVSSDG
-303 YNTTTNLWL
+303 NTTCDVWL

-317 GTDAKFKLMGNAAK
+317 GTDAKYVLMGTK
-331 AEWGKD
+331 ASEVWGKA
-337 FEIKD
+337 FEVSD
-342 FMNYLNGTDSYE
+342 FMNILNGTVPYDTP
-354 QKNLNGKSVV
+354 NADGKTVL
-364 EVLNEAKINTED
+364 EVLNSAKTD
-376 TRLKF
+376 TSEKSLKM
-381 KLNKDANPTYTIMGY
+381 KLNKDANPTYTVMGY

-401 AQTEGIYSL
+401 AEKDGVLTL

-431 FSPSTIKV
+431 FSPETIKV
-439 YMFGPFEAIQVPTA
+439 YLFGPFEKDAVSSK
-453 LAEIYS
+453 LSEIYND
-459 SPDNYASAPEHKKI
+459 PKAYAEKNAQVTSI
-473 TTKLYDGKN
+473 LYDGKN
-482 GISGADKDVAGPY
+482 GVGGGSPDIYGPY
-495 EGESRT
+495 TGESRS
-501 TWTQSLNLPSD
+501 TWTQSLSLPSD
-512 SSIMKATKY
+512 SKIMKATKCY
-521 YIIAASGCDKD
+521 VIAATGEDKD
-532 NVDMISL
+532 NVEFISA
-539 NYKYNGFI
+539 NNKYNGFE

-553 PPTVTI
+553 PPSVTI
-559 KEPEKDSI
+559 KEPKTDFI
-567 SNTEN
+567 SNN
-572 EILIFKGDVISEEG
+572 PQDILTVKGTIKSDEG
-586 TAINDVSYEI
+586 TAVNDASYEI
-596 SVYDTLEKNKFL
+596 YVYDVTNNNTLL
-608 GTIKNIDSAG
+608 GTIKNRDT
-618 NRSDSLKV
+618 NSDDNGSMKIT
-626 NGTLGESPSVSFEI
+626 GTLGVDSEVSFEI
-640 DAAKGFW
+640 DASKGTW
-647 QSADGISIDGTKPP
+647 YPEKDASKDGTKPSEG
-661 INSAY
+661 NVF
-666 KYTLTVTGVTDT
+666 KYVISVSGVTDT
-678 KGTDSIS
+678 TGKDS
-685 VTLDKKL
+685 VTAQVDMLK
-692 PSAEL
+692 PTASIEV
-697 EISTL
+697 STL
-702 LSNEK
+702 LSNATGEK
-707 DGKTR
+707 

-722 KGTLSDNDKIASTWA
+722 KGTLSDNDKIASAWA

-758 FTWDFDTTLLSDN
+758 FTWDFDTTSLSDN

-779 ALDRAGNKGSSYE
+779 ALDRAGNEGSSSE

-807 LSNADKN
+807 LSNADEN

-848 VIDEDTENEIRGTI
+848 VIDEGTENEIRGTI

-879 KLPKGETETVI
+879 KLPKNGNETVI

-944 ELIGGNSSYSI
+944 ELIGENISYSI

-983 RHNGKYCSKEVPQEI
+983 RNEKKYGSKDDPQEI

-1005 WTDTIETDGNGDDFE
+1005 WTDTIQTYDNGDDFE
-1020 YCAID
+1020 YCATD

-1048 TTPSEDTVYIGET
+1048 TNPSEGTVYIGET
-1061 TLYSFRGTADD
+1061 TLYSFRGSADD
-1072 PVKVGET
+1072 PGKVGET

-1093 YDSNGTE
+1093 YASDGTK

-1110 QWNININFSDYKKDD
+1110 QWNINIDFSDYKKND

-1132 EFRSVDGGGLKSDEV
+1132 EFRSVDGGGLKSVDAV

-1159 IKFTINGTEKTDSET
+1159 IKFTIDGTEKTDSET

-1196 LQCPVPLTWHKT
+1196 LQCPVPLTWNKT

-1251 VYYDKEEPV
+1251 VYYDKDEPV

-1290 SDNDKVSSTKV
+1290 SDNDKVSSTNV
-1301 ILKQND
+1301 ILKQNGT
-1307 EDVTS
+1307 DVTS
-1312 ADTLS
+1312 TDGALP
-1317 LVNNTG
+1317 LGNNTG

-1335 TDKTPLD
+1335 TDKKLLE
-1342 IIIEST
+1342 IIIKST
-1348 DRAGNVIPKTKTV
+1348 DRAGNVIQKTKTV

-1409 GVKSVSLVV
+1409 GVKSVSLNI
-1418 DGGTSTALLTDGQST
+1418 DGNELNPPLLTDGQST

-1455 CDTKGKSVSYP
+1455 CDTEGKSVSYP

-1499 PADFTLNGTVKDS
+1499 PAEFTLNGTVKDS
-1512 SGKVTIYYTSTE
+1512 SGTVKIYYKEGGTE
-1524 VDAVENCETESQSW
+1524 TQVSEIGSCTESQNW

-1589 ETSAGSKPYNLK
+1589 ETSAGSKTYNLNS
-1601 DYISSDIVWF
+1601 YNSSDIWF

-1621 SSGENKP
+1621 SSGGNKP

-1633 NFTIQIKVGDDIVST
+1633 NFTIQIKVGNDIVST
-1648 LQPGANNAFSGTMD
+1648 LQPGANNTFSGTLD
-1662 VGTTAENPSK
+1662 VGTTEAEYSK

-1681 AGNNSSPLNFT
+1681 AGNISSPLNFT
-1692 VNVDKDSPKITTKD
+1692 VNVDKDSPEITTKD
-1706 LYTENPE
+1706 LYTGNPG
-1713 ENPDAQALTEENSFV
+1713 AQALTNNSFV

-1745 VSKVEVYKT
+1745 VSKIEVYKT

-1760 IGSFTVTSPSKGN
+1760 IGSFTVDSPSKGN
-1773 VEGIIEIDISS
+1773 VDGIIEIDISS

-1849 NSEWKWAL
+1849 NSDWNWAL

-1862 GEISFTDIT
+1862 GESSFTDIT
-1871 NSVSFDTSL
+1871 NYVSFDTSL

-1889 IDTTQIGEGNAK
+1889 IDTTNDTTKIGEGNAE
-1901 FLVIATDKARNTIS
+1901 FLVIATDKAGNTIS
-1915 ESNGK
+1915 EASGK

-1961 GVEKLEIRV
+1961 GIEKLEIQV
-1970 VKKNAEISNSGWN
+1970 VKKNAEISDSGWK
-1983 EVQINGSNWSYTYSD
+1983 EVTLNGSNWSYTYSD
-1998 GNNGIDGDY
+1998 GNNNIDGDY

-2021 TSLNAETSDATAKL
+2021 TSLKTETSNPTEKL

-2044 SGEVCSKI
+2044 SGEKCSKI

-2074 AAWSEWTELSQNT
+2074 AAWSEWTELSHNT

-2118 ISGKETFSTPNK
+2118 ISGKETFSTK
-2130 TITLNNSGDKYGDY
+2130 DSTITLNISGDKYGDY
-2144 YYFETASLNAEEL
+2144 YYFETNSLDAEDL

-2196 YSGTTELTGNISLNG
+2196 YSGTTELTGNIALNG

-2236 SPENVVGSSF
+2236 LPENVAGSSF
-2246 GEQWESSSLEPSGLW
+2246 GEQWESSSLESSGLW
-2261 NFEIKSDNLCE
+2261 EFEINSDNICE
-2272 NAPSGITLKDDFKR
+2272 KAASGITLKDDFKG

-2301 FKIVDEV
+2301 FKIVDVV
-2308 GNFAYKTGNF
+2308 GNVAYKTGNF

-2338 VKDGEFSYVIMGG
+2338 VKDGEFNYVIMGG

-2364 IEGVY
+2364 IAGVY
-2369 LQFDMNGDGEY
+2369 LQFDMNGDGIF
-2380 ENGKNIGGCPYEY
+2380 ENGENISGCPYDY
-2393 ASTVVQIP
+2393 ASTVVPIP
-2401 QSTEFG
+2401 HSTSNERG

-2420 KISSLEGLLYSSE
+2420 KISNLDGLLYSPE
-2433 NNYKTLNVRVVAV
+2433 NKKTLNVRVVAV
-2446 DTGDDKQLVGA
+2446 DTGTADAPLVGA
-2457 WSEPIHISVNK
+2457 WSEAVHISVNK
-2468 DIPAFE
+2468 DVPAFE
-2474 TVKISQYDTNT
+2474 TVRLSQFDGSGSV
-2485 PAQILK
+2485 IK
-2491 TVDYE
+2491 TIDYE

-2505 WYLIGKVSSNAGISS
+2505 WYLIGKISSNAGISE
-2520 VEVTDSS
+2520 VDVTDLS
-2527 GNDIGKIEISTSGG
+2527 GNSIGTISIDTTSG
-2541 VISIT
+2541 IQIT
-2546 DNNNYI
+2546 DNNNF
-2552 LYKKEEN
+2552 
-2559 GQINELEY
+2559 INDKTISGGNITELEY
-2567 KIPVTG
+2567 KIPVST
-2573 ESKWAIKITVAD
+2573 ENRWAIKITVSD

-2612 PDSEISK
+2612 SDSEISK

-2624 IYSGEYENG
+2624 IYSGEYGNG
-2633 GQILDDVNKIQ
+2633 GQVLSDVNKIQ

-2669 FMRVPETVTP
+2669 FKRVPENIT
-2679 ENPIRVYNPMKAHG
+2679 EQNPVRVYNPMKAHG
-2693 SSNKENRTDITVD
+2693 ATNKENRTDITE
-2706 SPSDGKVYVN
+2706 SNKTDGKVYIN
-2716 PDELPVLYA
+2716 SDGLPVLYTTQISI
-2725 NNVTRSEDN
+2725 NDSN
-2734 KFSLTSD
+2734 KFEFTSNA
-2741 YVKNNDNIRLGG
+2741 VQNNDNVRIGG

-2758 GLYRKISRVESSS
+2758 GIYRKILSVNYST
-2771 GTVTFD
+2771 GTVTVD

-2783 YTEAEF
+2783 STEAEF

-2800 SLNSDN
+2800 SFNIDN
-2806 SIKNDDDDRMVESYS
+2806 SIKNDDGDGMVESYS

-2828 WDAAFDSNNIPDGP
+2828 WDASIDSTHIPDGP

-2928 TIKNNLQVEPEFV
+2928 TIKNNLQIEPEFV

-2985 NSSLYT
+2985 NSSLDT
-2991 SETYEDKI
+2991 SEPYEDKI

-3024 NVQLKQDVIDNFA
+3024 NVQLKQDIIDNFA

-3147 NSWNNSGATL
+3147 NSWNNSSATL

-3179 WTLTIDTSKIA
+3179 WALTIDTARISTVTAVDA
-3190 EVAET
+3190 E
-3195 DVVFAAMAVDHGKL
+3195 FAIMAVDHVNTDTNK
-3209 ASSEDNSNA
+3209 SSETDHIV
-3218 VTESGET
+3218 VTDSGQT
-3225 DTSDKVYNKPKYR
+3225 DTSDNVYNKPKYK
-3238 VDVVPYITELITTL
+3238 VDVVPYITEVETSL
-3252 SGIETKNHS
+3252 SILKKKNPS
-3261 VYGRTASGRY
+3261 VYTRTALGHYS
-3271 PVYFYTQ
+3271 V
-3278 DANGNSNVSEKISV
+3278 ASNEEVTIN
-3292 VGFNI
+3292 GFN
-3297 AADSQII
+3297 
-3304 FTENAATATLDSDLS
+3304 LDNYTVSIS
-3319 FKLPQNAVSGKIEI
+3319 TISSSREFAVK
-3333 SVNSIKNLN
+3333 VNNVESL
-3342 NINNK
+3342 NNK
-3347 NAKGSYE
+3347 NRNDARGSYE
-3354 DVASGS
+3354 KVNTVSTGDYLVYS
-3360 LYNNYKNYYNRQP
+3360 NYYNRQP
-3373 NNVNNDLLED
+3373 NNDNNNLLTDDIYFDIWQFDSEAIKPISGGVDQPVMKIDPKTGAIGMAFANGALYFSMGGTVSSETYSSQYWMGSYDFFTSVGFAYDDLGYSYGSAAGGDCNSSEGD
-3383 DVELAIWGINSKSA
+3383 AYCFVTSRWGIGAHGQRGSYDGANTLRLERISHKDSSGNITINKQRVKSPSFITSVHNTDYTNVYLAYYDDTNDEIRFKAGRTNSKSKGTFGMF
-3397 VSPEGVVSEA
+3397 SDSA
-3407 TMHVNPSD
+3407 TS
-3415 GQLGFSFT
+3415 S
-3423 SGQKGFYPYAKT
+3423 
-3435 TTKAQSKSLYY
+3435 
-3446 WCRDYTP
+3446 
-3453 VNTVRFIYDS
+3453 
-3463 KGHMFGLHA
+3463 A
-3472 GTDTNYPRNA
+3472 GTTRTENVKYVNLLAGGDTGRSAGEY
-3482 RFRFVSSVWGPA
+3482 VSLGVKP
-3494 VDGTN
+3494 GT
-3499 KDDDNNCAY
+3499 
-3508 SSNKALRLEYMANYN
+3508 
-3523 GSTFVMNGTRFQFHP
+3523 
-3538 QLAANAVSSSQTNLY
+3538 
-3553 LMYYDSL
+3553 
-3560 TNELRF
+3560 
-3566 RAGAMNTSKAFS
+3566 
-3578 ANTSTFAQNKKASF
+3578 
-3592 NDFYDDAYD
+3592 AYD
-3601 GAGDDKRTSIYVTN
+3601 NDV
-3615 YEHVSVLASSATNT
+3615 
-3629 GSSPYAPGERYAIAV
+3629 
-3644 VPGSQGSTDT
+3644 
-3654 VVAVWCDDIHKT
+3654 VVAVWYDSVNRCLK
-3666 LWYSYLTDPI
+3666 YAYN
-3676 TNNHQNVDS
+3676 TNPLGSS
-3685 KTHVNKSW
+3685 KGS
-3693 STPVAILDGNSGGYA
+3693 NSGSEWIGVETVFTDEMKNAGEYCQV
-3708 AIAVDSANHIH
+3708 IVDKDGGIH
-3719 IASYSKERT
+3719 IAAYDPLNLD
-3728 GSLVYT
+3728 LVYAYKSAYDIT
-3734 YLDSYES
+3734 GFQTCIVDGNGVVGTNLTLD
-3741 ATPDYIKTHSVF
+3741 V
-3753 VDSYGATGQYITID
+3753 
-3767 FAKDSTG
+3767 AKVNGVWT
-3774 TRYIPYIG
+3774 PYIG
-3782 YLMTS
+3782 YYATS
-3787 LQYPKYAYLVD
+3787 CVKPKLAYKI
-3798 VDSAVKNSSD
+3798 SSGNAVS
-3808 WIPKPGTDSENMYT
+3808 GTIDDMLT
-3822 GAWESV
+3822 GAWECAV
-3828 ILPTENKFLLDDI
+3828 VPTSSYITLGSQGNNKMNV
-3841 CIGVYRDAS
+3841 GVWKDVSTWELKNSITGTKKSNHS
-3850 GKLQNIPEKIGT
+3850 GSGYSSTCNDT
-3862 DICGGNGTSNPVI
+3862 VWGNGTKNPVM
-3875 GYGINYAGQGYI
+3875 GYAIKISGSSCYI

>member
-1 MPKKLNGLLC
+1 
-11 PNNYLLSLNYGG
+11 
-23 GYFMKRFSLFTIL
+23 MKRFSLFTIL
-36 FALLSGFMFFS
+36 FALLSEFIFFS

-254 YKEIYGNSSGFKSFS
+254 YKEIYGDSSGFKSFS

-317 GTDAKFKLMGNAAK
+317 GTDAKFKLMGDAAK
-331 AEWGKD
+331 AEWGKN

-410 SPAAKGGTIT
+410 SQAAKGGTIT

-439 YMFGPFEAIQVPTA
+439 YMFGPFEASQVPTA
-453 LAEIYS
+453 LTEIYS

-495 EGESRT
+495 EGESKT

-547 AQATGV
+547 AQPDGV

-559 KEPEKDSI
+559 TEPEKDSI
-567 SNTEN
+567 SNAEN
-572 EILIFKGDVISEEG
+572 EILIFKGDVIEEKG

-640 DAAKGFW
+640 DASKGFW

-661 INSAY
+661 LNSAY

-697 EISTL
+697 EVSTL
-702 LSNEK
+702 LSNANGEK
-707 DGKTR
+707 D
-712 ENCVNGKIKI
+712 NCVNGKIKI
-722 KGTLSDNDKIASTWA
+722 KGTLSDNDKIASAWA
-737 EISDSK
+737 EISDSA

-758 FTWDFDTTLLSDN
+758 FTWDFDTTSLSDN

-779 ALDRAGNKGSSYE
+779 ALDRAGNKGSSSE

-807 LSNADKN
+807 LSNADKT
-814 FKDKPSLSSNLF
+814 FTGKPSLSSNLF

-848 VIDEDTENEIRGTI
+848 VIDEDTENEISGTI

-879 KLPKGETETVI
+879 KLPKDGNETVI

-896 LSIFATDISSDLQN
+896 LSIFATDISSDLQK

-944 ELIGGNSSYSI
+944 ELIGENISYSI
-955 TGTAGDGSGLKKNSE
+955 TGTASDGSGLKKNSE

-983 RHNGKYCSKEVPQEI
+983 RNEKKYGSKDEPQEI

-1005 WTDTIETDGNGDDFE
+1005 WTDTIQTYDNGDDFE

-1061 TLYSFRGTADD
+1061 TLYSFRGSADD

-1110 QWNININFSDYKKDD
+1110 EWNININFSDYKKND

-1132 EFRSVDGGGLKSDEV
+1132 KFRSVDGGGLKSVAV

-1159 IKFTINGTEKTDSET
+1159 IKFTIDGTEKTDSET

-1196 LQCPVPLTWHKT
+1196 LQCPVPLTWNKT
-1208 EETTNSVKYK
+1208 EETTNPVKYK

-1251 VYYDKEEPV
+1251 VYYDKEKPV

-1301 ILKQND
+1301 ILKQNGT
-1307 EDVTS
+1307 DVTS
-1312 ADTLS
+1312 TDGALTLG
-1317 LVNNTG
+1317 NNTG
-1323 DRYEYTIDTTKL
+1323 DRYEYTIDTREL
-1335 TDKTPLD
+1335 TDKTPLE

-1348 DRAGNVIPKTKTV
+1348 DRAGNVIQKPKTV
-1361 QIDQDTDK
+1361 QIDQETDK
-1369 PVLKFNNGDTNCID
+1369 PVLKFNNGDTTCID

-1398 NTLYINVSDDD
+1398 NTIYINVSDDD

-1418 DGGTSTALLTDGQST
+1418 DGETSTDLLTNGQST
-1433 TWSYSLDVSKYGS
+1433 TWSGSLNVLEYGS

-1455 CDTKGKSVSYP
+1455 CDTEGKSVSYP

-1512 SGKVTIYYTSTE
+1512 SGTVKIYYKEGGTE
-1524 VDAVENCETESQSW
+1524 TQVSEIGSCTESQNW

-1572 VDTIKPVFI
+1572 VDTIKPAFI
-1581 SDYISISG
+1581 SNYISISG
-1589 ETSAGSKPYNLK
+1589 EISTGSQSYNLNS
-1601 DYISSDIVWF
+1601 YNASDVWF
-1611 TNSLFTVKGE
+1611 TNSSFTIKGTA
-1621 SSGENKP
+1621 SGEDKP
-1628 VTEEN
+1628 VDEVN
-1633 NFTIQIKVGDDIVST
+1633 DFTIQLKVGDEIVST
-1648 LQPGANNAFSGTMD
+1648 LQPGANNSFSGT
-1662 VGTTAENPSK
+1662 VEVEITEASYSK
-1672 TITLTATDE
+1672 TITLIATDA
-1681 AGNNSSPLNFT
+1681 AGNKSSLLPIA
-1692 VNVDKDSPKITTKD
+1692 VNVDKNPPAISIKD
-1706 LYTENPE
+1706 LYTENPN
-1713 ENPDAQALTEENSFV
+1713 ENSSAQLLTDGSFV
-1728 NKDKIYFK
+1728 NKDTLYFK
-1736 YIVSDAVSG
+1736 FEVSDSVSG

-1754 AAMKDL
+1754 AAMKEDEK
-1760 IGSFTVTSPSKGN
+1760 IGNYEIASPSGGN
-1773 VEGIIEIDISS
+1773 IKQVIELNISS
-1784 FESKEYDFYVKV
+1784 FDSKEYDFYVKV
-1796 TDKAGNTTSSD
+1796 TDKAGNTIPSD
-1807 LVNFTFDKT
+1807 LANFTFDKT
-1816 APTVTY
+1816 APSVTY
-1822 SKPSENS
+1822 SKPTAGSD
-1829 NVNKTISIEGTISD
+1829 VNKTIIISGTYTEENKSQALNAELYYRKNGDSWIKASNEQASNLTVSEDGKWSVEFNTNYLDDNTKYDFQMRMVDMAGNQVKDTSDYLTLKVNQNSDRPVIKLNFDTNGNARLNSGTFSGNITDDDGNVSKLYFQAVSAKSDFSDTNAKWKELSVTNGSWEIPNENKLMDGTYFLYFKVVDAKKSSFVTGDTDGLTVPYIQYASNPAVYAPVSFSVDTQAPVISD
-1843 LNPPAS
+1843 VGATLGETEDATESYELVQNNKVFGGVSYRYAKFKIKAS
-1849 NSEWKWAL
+1849 DTVSKADNL
-1857 KVKKP
+1857 TVKVKIGDAEYPAVYNTGDKVYYT
-1862 GEISFTDIT
+1862 EKID
-1871 NSVSFDTSL
+1871 L
-1880 SAGSFKISG
+1880 SSMISG
-1889 IDTTQIGEGNAK
+1889 IYQLNVT
-1901 FLVIATDKARNTIS
+1901 ATDQA
-1915 ESNGK
+1915 
-1920 TLTLNINQDSDR
+1920 QM
-1932 PEISLSTISTAGTTT
+1932 A
-1947 LSSGTITGTISDDD
+1947 
-1961 GVEKLEIRV
+1961 
-1970 VKKNAEISNSGWN
+1970 A
-1983 EVQINGSNWSYTYSD
+1983 NWT
-1998 GNNGIDGDY
+1998 
-2007 DLYFRV
+2007 RMV
-2013 NDKAGGTF
+2013 
-2021 TSLNAETSDATAKL
+2021 
-2035 SCPKINYSG
+2035 
-2044 SGEVCSKI
+2044 
-2052 PFSIDTVPPSINIV
+2052 IV
-2066 QYKISSDN
+2066 DN
-2074 AAWSEWTELSQNT
+2074 
-2087 IFGGVEKRY
+2087 
-2096 IKFRFEAHDTVTA
+2096 
-2109 QDALVVTVN
+2109 
-2118 ISGKETFSTPNK
+2118 
-2130 TITLNNSGDKYGDY
+2130 
-2144 YYFETASLNAEEL
+2144 
-2157 ATGSYTFSFDAKD
+2157 
-2170 KAEKP
+2170 
-2175 STLSYQ
+2175 
-2181 IRIDNTAPDSISIRN
+2181 
-2196 YSGTTELTGNISLNG
+2196 
-2211 LCSDETKG
+2211 
-2219 NSGVK
+2219 
-2224 ELYYLIPKTSIT
+2224 
-2236 SPENVVGSSF
+2236 
-2246 GEQWESSSLEPSGLW
+2246 
-2261 NFEIKSDNLCE
+2261 
-2272 NAPSGITLKDDFKR
+2272 NAPSIIKNVTPSNLVEVTGDFDMTGLVQDDEEANSGIPVYDEAMWYYIPKYSEKNTAEADLDSLDWTTDNFSRSSVAWTLKLGDLAKTIGYDASSESVSDDYKN
-2286 YETASNSGVF
+2286 YEVSGNSALYDIPV
-2296 SLPLW
+2296 W
-2301 FKIVDEV
+2301 FKIKDNA
-2308 GNFAYKTGNF
+2308 GNIGYNRENF
-2318 IRYNPDADKP
+2318 IHYNPNADKP
-2328 RVSMTYPVHN
+2328 TVTFIYPGDAEKEN
-2338 VKDGEFSYVIMGG
+2338 GKILMGG
-2351 TVRFT
+2351 VARFQ
-2356 GTAEDDEG
+2356 GSANDNEG

-2369 LQFDMNGDGEY
+2369 LQFDMNGDGIW
-2380 ENGKNIGGCPYEY
+2380 ENGEGINGIYRNDSGNVYVGDKENVAVNIPVVGGMGFKAKGTLTWTSSIDLTNVSLEEGKTFNVRAIAIDSDVEPLSS
-2393 ASTVVQIP
+2393 AWSNVVEITINNDIP
-2401 QSTEFG
+2401 QFGKFYLVQYTDETYSTIKQQIDYNEDVYISGSNWRFEG
-2407 VKANGTQSWNYSL
+2407 NATHKDGIKSIVVVGSDKDYSNNGDFAIPVTPNDKGQWSVTIIATDN
-2420 KISSLEGLLYSSE
+2420 GLPSHPRSQ
-2433 NNYKTLNVRVVAV
+2433 N
-2446 DTGDDKQLVGA
+2446 
-2457 WSEPIHISVNK
+2457 ISVNV
-2468 DIPAFE
+2468 D
-2474 TVKISQYDTNT
+2474 NT
-2485 PAQILK
+2485 AP
-2491 TVDYE
+2491 V
-2496 DDKFISGEN
+2496 FG
-2505 WYLIGKVSSNAGISS
+2505 GKNGV
-2520 VEVTDSS
+2520 
-2527 GNDIGKIEISTSGG
+2527 IEIFRDAYG
-2541 VISIT
+2541 VEANKLG
-2546 DNNNYI
+2546 NNVY
-2552 LYKKEEN
+2552 
-2559 GQINELEY
+2559 
-2567 KIPVTG
+2567 
-2573 ESKWAIKITVAD
+2573 
-2585 NSEEKKSNYSNYSLN
+2585 
-2600 IDNTPPSFYDMR
+2600 
-2612 PDSEISK
+2612 
-2619 YGTIK
+2619 
-2624 IYSGEYENG
+2624 
-2633 GQILDDVNKIQ
+2633 IQ
-2644 NSNGMFTLAGRT
+2644 NSNGGFASLSSRAV
-2656 TEAGSGYENILFY
+2656 ESGSGFACAVFY
-2669 FMRVPETVTP
+2669 FKRTGS
-2679 ENPIRVYNPMKAHG
+2679 ENRIYNVMES
-2693 SSNKENRTDITVD
+2693 SSNKTVLE
-2706 SPSDGKVYVN
+2706 SAKADGKVYVN
-2716 PDELPVLYA
+2716 SEGIPVLYKSTVSRSSTTSIELTT
-2725 NNVTRSEDN
+2725 NN
-2734 KFSLTSD
+2734 
-2741 YVKNNDNIRLGG
+2741 NIRVGG

-2758 GLYRKISRVESSS
+2758 GSYHKIVGVDATS
-2771 GTVTFD
+2771 VTLADEVDTKFNED
-2777 SECETS
+2777 V
-2783 YTEAEF
+2783 EF
-2789 VYAMVIDNSGE
+2789 VYGMVVDNSGE
-2800 SLNSDN
+2800 SRKIDGTL
-2806 SIKNDDDDRMVESYS
+2806 KDDDGDGMVESYS
-2821 KSGTNYT
+2821 KSSSNYT
-2828 WDAAFDSNNIPDGP
+2828 WDVEVPSANIPDGP
-2842 IELHIVAF
+2842 IEVHVVLF
-2850 DKAGNSNHG
+2850 DKAGNTNHKF
-2859 YVKTAVSNNAPRIAR
+2859 VTTRISNNAPRIAR

-2879 DLNGNSTYEENEKQV
+2879 DLNGNSTYEDNEKQV
-2894 FAYLETDTLDW
+2894 FAYLETDTLEW

-2928 TIKNNLQVEPEFV
+2928 TIKNTLQVEPEFV

-2955 GIEEG
+2955 GTG
-2960 KNLSSPKTGSAT
+2960 DAKNLSSPQTGTET
-2972 GQINGNKE
+2972 GQISQNKE
-2980 AFVIP
+2980 AFVIS
-2985 NSSLYT
+2985 NSSLDT
-2991 SETYEDKI
+2991 SEDKI

-3024 NVQLKQDVIDNFA
+3024 NVQLKQDIIDNFA

-3044 FFWNSAS
+3044 FYWNNAS
-3051 DNSLYKNSLDNG
+3051 DNSLYENSLDNG

-3068 GDLDF
+3068 ADLNF
-3073 ENTPFTNA
+3073 ENTSFTESN
-3081 DGEYDKDPKVSG
+3081 GEYDKDPKVSG

-3112 KFSGFTFNNYVTESG
+3112 KFSGFKFNNYVPESVF
-3127 YGTNGT
+3127 GTNGT
-3133 SNGYV
+3133 SDGYV

-3147 NSWNNSGATL
+3147 NTWNNSRAKL
-3157 ESDGWSFETTD
+3157 ESDGWTFEAEN

-3179 WTLTIDTSKIA
+3179 WTLTIDTARISTVTAVDA
-3190 EVAET
+3190 EFKV
-3195 DVVFAAMAVDHGKL
+3195 MAVDHVNTDAHK
-3209 ASSEDNSNA
+3209 SSDTDDISALDDN
-3218 VTESGET
+3218 
-3225 DTSDKVYNKPKYR
+3225 VYNKPKYR
-3238 VDVVPYITELITTL
+3238 VDVVPYITEVETSL
-3252 SGIETKNHS
+3252 SIFKKKNPS
-3261 VYGRTASGRY
+3261 VYTRTALGHYS
-3271 PVYFYTQ
+3271 V
-3278 DANGNSNVSEKISV
+3278 ASNEEVTIN
-3292 VGFNI
+3292 GFN
-3297 AADSQII
+3297 
-3304 FTENAATATLDSDLS
+3304 LDNYTVSIS
-3319 FKLPQNAVSGKIEI
+3319 TINSSGEFAVK
-3333 SVNSIKNLN
+3333 VNNVESL
-3342 NINNK
+3342 NNK
-3347 NAKGSYE
+3347 NRNDARGSYKKVNTVSTG
-3354 DVASGS
+3354 DYLVYS
-3360 LYNNYKNYYNRQP
+3360 NYYNRQP
-3373 NNVNNDLLED
+3373 NNDNNNLLTD
-3383 DVELAIWGINSKSA
+3383 DIYFDIWEFDSEAAKPISGGVDQPVMKIDPKTGAIGMAFANGALYFSMGGTISGTTYSSQYWMGSYDFFTSVGFAYDDFGYSYGSAAGGDCNDAEGDAYCFVTSRWGIGAHSKRGSY
-3397 VSPEGVVSEA
+3397 
-3407 TMHVNPSD
+3407 D
-3415 GQLGFSFT
+3415 GS
-3423 SGQKGFYPYAKT
+3423 
-3435 TTKAQSKSLYY
+3435 
-3446 WCRDYTP
+3446 
-3453 VNTVRFIYDS
+3453 NT
-3463 KGHMFGLHA
+3463 
-3472 GTDTNYPRNA
+3472 
-3482 RFRFVSSVWGPA
+3482 
-3494 VDGTN
+3494 
-3499 KDDDNNCAY
+3499 
-3508 SSNKALRLEYMANYN
+3508 LRLERISHKDSSDNITIN
-3523 GSTFVMNGTRFQFHP
+3523 KQRVKSPSFVTTVHNTSYTNVY
-3538 QLAANAVSSSQTNLY
+3538 LA
-3553 LMYYDSL
+3553 YYDD
-3560 TNELRF
+3560 TNDEVRF
-3566 RAGAMNTSKAFS
+3566 KAGRTNSTKKESFGMFS
-3578 ANTSTFAQNKKASF
+3578 
-3592 NDFYDDAYD
+3592 D
-3601 GAGDDKRTSIYVTN
+3601 
-3615 YEHVSVLASSATNT
+3615 SATNSSGTTRSENVKYVNLLAGGNT
-3629 GSSPYAPGERYAIAV
+3629 GRTAGDYVSLGVKPGTAYNNDV
-3644 VPGSQGSTDT
+3644 
-3654 VVAVWCDDIHKT
+3654 VVAVWYDSINRCLKYAYNTNPLESKIGSKSGSEWIGVETVFTDDMKNAGEYCQI
-3666 LWYSYLTDPI
+3666 I
-3676 TNNHQNVDS
+3676 VD
-3685 KTHVNKSW
+3685 KN
-3693 STPVAILDGNSGGYA
+3693 GG
-3708 AIAVDSANHIH
+3708 IH
-3719 IASYSKERT
+3719 IAAYDPLNLD
-3728 GSLVYT
+3728 LVYA
-3734 YLDSYES
+3734 YKS
-3741 ATPDYIKTHSVF
+3741 AYN
-3753 VDSYGATGQYITID
+3753 ATGFQTCIVDGNGVVGTNLTLD
-3767 FAKDSTG
+3767 VAKVNGVWT
-3774 TRYIPYIG
+3774 PYIG
-3782 YLMTS
+3782 YYATS
-3787 LQYPKYAYLVD
+3787 CVKPKLAYKIT
-3798 VDSAVKNSSD
+3798 SENAV
-3808 WIPKPGTDSENMYT
+3808 PGTIDDMLT
-3822 GAWESV
+3822 GAWECSIV
-3828 ILPTENKFLLDDI
+3828 PTSSYITLGSQGNNKMNVGIWKDI
-3841 CIGVYRDAS
+3841 STWEIKNSTTGTKSSNHS
-3850 GKLQNIPEKIGT
+3850 GSGYGSTCNDT
-3862 DICGGNGTSNPVI
+3862 VWGNGTKNPVM
-3875 GYGINYAGQGYI
+3875 GYAIKISGSSCYI